1 MAAMST
7 EKWKGLVY
15 CTMRDSG
22 GSAAKRKSNQYDEE
36 GNTMWKKR
44 LVSMAMALVLAVSL
58 LPTAAWAYSV
68 GTLDDLK
75 RQLSYGETRTITVT
89 GTIEVTETLVIP
101 AKANITITG
110 GGTLKRAA
118 SFTSG
123 RMFRFDSSV
132 GIYERNKARLTLE
145 NITVDGGSVK
155 ASDPAFSLSMNA
167 FLTLKAGAVIQN
179 HVCTSAYE
187 GTVYVAGGVLT
198 MEAGSV
204 IRNNTTAG
212 HGGGVNCSAGS
223 FIMRGGTITG
233 NTAAKGG
240 GVYSK
245 SCPTDSDSTTDQGK
259 GFVIGDR
266 TGKNSTGVIRIEK
279 NKLSDGTTNNVG
291 VCLYSKSYGNI
302 DTSANPCAVQ
312 YGTFDAAK
320 SYIGVSAEIVP
331 SLVVKHTYPA
341 MQAAFHSDN
350 AAYVLTSGSDGLWL
364 KGAEDGTHTHCVCV
378 GHYAADS
385 SHFTHNGKTAWTG
398 VSSLKAITTAGNYYL
413 LNDVEVEFNNSI
425 SDYVWQP
432 VSGVK
437 LCLNGHSIIGKNN
450 NARSMIEVNS
460 GVTFDLTD
468 CKTTGTV
475 THGEDR
481 WGKQTTGRAVDI
493 GYGSYS
499 TTATFNL
506 WGGSITGNFCNDS
519 AGGVAITS
527 GTFNMYGGT
536 ITGNTAGL
544 KKQSGYGAGGGVFVD
559 MRGTFNLY
567 RGEISDNT
575 AVFQGGGGVYV
586 YTTGKFTMYD
596 GTITRN
602 TVTLLGESTYSNSA
616 DYGGGGVLNKGTF
629 IMENGTISDNTVIP
643 FSDDGTQGGGGV
655 YNTGTFTMENGT
667 LTGNKALNYKDRTD
681 GLGDADACGNG
692 GGLYNASGATA
703 RIANGTIT
711 ENISSAR
718 SNGYDGEGAGIFT
731 KGTLSIGTT
740 SSSKVEIHDN
750 EAKLGSDELSGGGGV
765 CVRSNNVKLTGQ
777 VKIYDNTST
786 ASSYINKDDNLYV
799 GDGFTF
805 SAAGLSLDVERD
817 GACIGVTTKN
827 YPYSK
832 IRITNDNAKAG
843 LFFSDKDG
851 LEVVSDS
858 GYLYVREAQ
867 FKAIIHLGEGMKVSV
882 NKYGGVLS
890 EDGKT
895 LTFESV
901 TNIPYFEIA
910 PDGDHYLPKSYK
922 DAIKDMNSPLSASWY
937 SNTRVQLSGYDSK
950 LTKELELT
958 LPDATAKD
966 APEAPTG
973 LGVRMPYES
982 DTAYGFI
989 TGTSSLM
996 EYSKDGTTWT
1006 RCSYGTTRV
1015 PLDKKSANSPIYKD
1029 TVYYV
1034 RYRDTETQKVSE
1046 ATTVT
1051 VPRYTG
1057 VVAVPVPRTD
1067 MVYRNRGYFV
1077 FEGDIDYYDAH
1088 YKTVQGN
1095 RVYDAPGTYTVKVK
1109 PEDGYTWKDGTTDP
1123 VTLTVTIARRTATAS
1138 DFEVISCPPY
1148 ETPYTGKA
1156 QTYEMRFAWPESPF
1170 GQRLKFANPDNK
1182 LTLKY
1187 KVEETGKFVTEPI
1200 DVGTYT
1206 LYIDVP
1212 EDRNFNAT
1220 TVTDKDGEWT
1230 FTITP
1235 ANMEAPTGV
1244 TGVAATKTNP
1254 TKGQLTG
1261 LGTDMEYRVKGSE
1274 TWITATGNTVDVT
1287 LNTENGYPVDTVFEV
1302 RYKADKNHDT
1312 SNPAQVTVAAYRCVD
1327 HEFGQQLVSDE
1338 TNHWYQ
1344 CTVCGA
1350 KTGIAAHSYTDAKF
1364 DDNGHWAVCACGAE
1378 THHDK
1383 HSLTAKHNES
1393 QHWQECV
1400 CGYKTGAAAHELT
1413 TKNNTTEH
1421 WQECE
1426 CGYKTGETAHSTES
1440 KYSAD
1445 GHWEECACGYKTDVK
1460 AHTLASGHDT
1470 TSHWKYCTC
1479 GYQTDVAAHE
1489 LTNKNDAAE
1498 HWQECAVCGYAT
1510 AKTAHDMQNKS
1521 DESQHWQECACGY
1534 KLGAA
1539 AHTWTDKYDTQ
1550 NHWQECGS
1558 CGYKKDV
1565 TAHTLV
1571 KQTNETQHQVK
1582 CESCEYKTEWENH
1595 TGGTATCTAQ
1605 AVCEVCGVSYGE
1617 KAAHVADS
1625 NYKYN
1630 GEGHW
1635 TACATCGTPMS
1646 DQEAHTGGTADCQ
1659 HQAVC
1664 DVCRQ
1669 PYGELDANTHT
1680 GGIRWVQTA
1689 ETHQAFYLCCGAAAG
1704 AEANHSW
1711 NDESVCSECGYGCA
1725 HTGGTATCTALAVC
1739 DICGHTYGDL
1749 LPHDYR
1755 WVIDQEATTEATGLK
1770 HEECTACGDKRSEG
1784 TVIPKLPRHS
1794 SSVSTPDIQPILTAD
1809 EAKSATDYSGGIY
1822 GLTFRASTGYGSFK
1836 GVKVNGKTIGAGNY
1850 IAEENGGTE
1859 IYLKAAYLQTLAPGK
1874 YTMTVMTESG
1884 EVTTEFTVGG
1894 VMTAP
1899 KTADAGALVYLAM
1912 ALSSYTGTALVARK
1926 RRKEF

>member
-1 MAAMST
+1 
-7 EKWKGLVY
+7 
-15 CTMRDSG
+15 
-22 GSAAKRKSNQYDEE
+22 
-36 GNTMWKKR
+36 
-44 LVSMAMALVLAVSL
+44 
-58 LPTAAWAYSV
+58 
-68 GTLDDLK
+68 
-75 RQLSYGETRTITVT
+75 
-89 GTIEVTETLVIP
+89 
-101 AKANITITG
+101 
-110 GGTLKRAA
+110 
-118 SFTSG
+118 
-123 RMFRFDSSV
+123 MFRLNSSF
-132 GIYERNKARLTLE
+132 GALESNKARLTLE
-145 NITVDGGSVK
+145 NITVDGNNVK
-155 ASDPAFSLSMNA
+155 ASEPVVSLSSNG
-167 FLTLKAGAVIQN
+167 FLTLKDGAVIQN
-179 HVCTSAYE
+179 HVNTGTYE

-212 HGGGVNCSAGS
+212 NGGGVNCGAGS
-223 FIMRGGTITG
+223 FIMHGGTITG

-240 GVYSK
+240 GGVYSK
-245 SCPTDSDSTTDQGK
+245 SCPKNDDGTTDEGK

-266 TGKNSTGVIRIEK
+266 TGKDSIGVIRIEK
-279 NKLSDGTTNNVG
+279 NKLSDGTANNVYVG
-291 VCLYSKSYGNI
+291 LYYKSYDGNTT

-350 AAYVLTSGSDGLWL
+350 AAYALTSGSGGLWM
-364 KGAEDGTHTHCVCV
+364 KGAKDGAHTHCVCV

-385 SHFTHNGKTAWTG
+385 SHFTHNDKTAWTG
-398 VSSLKAITTAGNYYL
+398 VSSLKAITEAGNYYL
-413 LNDVEVEFNNSI
+413 LNDVEVEYNNSN
-425 SDYVWQP
+425 SVKDYVWQP

-437 LCLNGHSIIGKNN
+437 LCLNGYSIIGKNN
-450 NARSMIEVNS
+450 NARSTIEVNS

-468 CKTTGTV
+468 CKTTGKV

-481 WGKQTTGRAVDI
+481 LGKQTTGRGVDI

-544 KKQSGYGAGGGVFVD
+544 RKQSGYGAGGGVFVD

-575 AVFQGGGGVYV
+575 AVYQGGGGVYV
-586 YTTGKFTMYD
+586 YNTGKFTMHD
-596 GTITRN
+596 GLITRN
-602 TVTLLGESTYSNSA
+602 TVTLLGKSTSSYSADYA

-629 IMENGTISDNTVIP
+629 IMEKGTISDNTVVP
-643 FSDDGTQGGGGV
+643 FADNGTQGGGGV
-655 YNTGTFTMENGT
+655 FNTGTFTMENGT
-667 LTGNKALNYKDRTD
+667 LTGNKALNYTDPRTAEAAD
-681 GLGDADACGNG
+681 KDACGNG

-703 RIANGTIT
+703 KIENGIIKD
-711 ENISSAR
+711 NISSAR
-718 SNGYDGEGAGIFT
+718 SNGLDGEGAGIFT
-731 KGTLSIGTT
+731 KGTLYIGTT
-740 SSSKVEIHDN
+740 SSSVVEIYDN

-765 CVRSNNVKLTGQ
+765 CVRSNNVKLIGQ

-786 ASSYINKDDNLYV
+786 IDNSTNKNKDDNLYL
-799 GDGFTF
+799 GSGYKF
-805 SAAGLSLDVERD
+805 SAANLKLSGE
-817 GACIGVTTKN
+817 CIGITTKD

-832 IRITNDNAKAG
+832 IQITNDNANDG
-843 LFFSDKDG
+843 FFFSDKDG
-851 LEVVSDS
+851 LEIVSDS
-858 GYLYVREAQ
+858 GNLYVREAQ
-867 FKAIIHLGEGMKVSV
+867 FKAIIHLGEGMTVSV
-882 NKYGGVLS
+882 KPNGGVLS

-950 LTKELELT
+950 LKAELELT
-958 LPDATAKD
+958 LPNATAKD
-966 APEAPTG
+966 TPAAPTG
-973 LGVRMPYES
+973 LAGTMPNES

-996 EYSKDGTTWT
+996 EYSKDGKTWT
-1006 RCSYGTTRV
+1006 TCSYYGNTTKV

-1046 ATTVT
+1046 AATVT

-1077 FEGDIDYYDAH
+1077 FEGDSDYYKAH
-1088 YKTVQGN
+1088 YITVEGT
-1095 RVYDAPGTYTVKVK
+1095 YIHTKAGTYTVKVK
-1109 PEDGYTWKDGTTDP
+1109 PEDGYTWEDGTTDP

-1138 DFEVISCPPY
+1138 DFKYDACPPY
-1148 ETPYTGKA
+1148 ETPYSGEA
-1156 QTYEMRFAWPESPF
+1156 QTYENVRFKKLDAIHGDPLAFDDP
-1170 GQRLKFANPDNK
+1170 NNK

-1212 EDRNFNAT
+1212 DDPNFNAT

-1244 TGVAATKTNP
+1244 TGVAATKEHP

-1274 TWITATGNTVDVT
+1274 TWTAATGNGNTVDVT

-1312 SNPAQVTVAAYRCVD
+1312 SRPAQVTVKAYQCVE
-1327 HEFGQQLVSDE
+1327 HVYGETLVSDE
-1338 TNHWYQ
+1338 TSHWYQ

-1350 KTGIAAHSYTDAKF
+1350 KTGIAAHSYTDKKF
-1364 DDNGHWAVCACGAE
+1364 DGNGHWAVCACGAE

-1400 CGYKTGAAAHELT
+1400 CGYKTGETAHELT
-1413 TKNNTTEH
+1413 SKYDTAGH

-1426 CGYKTGETAHSTES
+1426 CGYATDKTDHSMES
-1440 KYSAD
+1440 KSSAD
-1445 GHWEECACGYKTDVK
+1445 GHWDACACGYKTDV
-1460 AHTLASGHDT
+1460 
-1470 TSHWKYCTC
+1470 
-1479 GYQTDVAAHE
+1479 
-1489 LTNKNDAAE
+1489 
-1498 HWQECAVCGYAT
+1498 
-1510 AKTAHDMQNKS
+1510 TAH
-1521 DESQHWQECACGY
+1521 A
-1534 KLGAA
+1534 
-1539 AHTWTDKYDTQ
+1539 WTDKFDTQ
-1550 NHWQECGS
+1550 NHWQECSG
-1558 CGYKKDV
+1558 CGYKTGV
-1565 TAHTLV
+1565 TAHSLTKNV
-1571 KQTNETQHQVK
+1571 NETQHQVK
-1582 CESCEYKTEWENH
+1582 CESCGYKTEWENH
-1595 TGGTATCTAQ
+1595 TGGTATCTAK
-1605 AVCEVCGVSYGE
+1605 AVCSVCGEAYGE
-1617 KAAHVADS
+1617 LAAHVADS
-1625 NYKYN
+1625 TYKYN

-1646 DQEAHTGGTADCQ
+1646 NQEAHTGGTADCQ
-1659 HQAVC
+1659 HKAVC
-1664 DVCRQ
+1664 DVCGQ
-1669 PYGELDANTHT
+1669 PYGELDASNHT

-1711 NDESVCSECGYGCA
+1711 NDESVCTECGYGCA

-1784 TVIPKLPRHS
+1784 TEIPKLPRHS

>member
-1 MAAMST
+1 
-7 EKWKGLVY
+7 
-15 CTMRDSG
+15 
-22 GSAAKRKSNQYDEE
+22 
-36 GNTMWKKR
+36 MWKKR

-58 LPTAAWAYSV
+58 LPTTAWAYPA
-68 GTLDDLK
+68 GTLAELK
-75 RQLSYGETRTITVT
+75 SQLSYGGTRTIPVT

-101 AKANITITG
+101 AGAKITIS

-123 RMFRFDSSV
+123 KMFRLNSSF
-132 GIYERNKARLTLE
+132 GAYESNKASLTLE
-145 NITVDGGSVK
+145 NITVDGGGVK
-155 ASDPAFSLSMNA
+155 ASDPAFSLGGNA
-167 FLTLKAGAVIQN
+167 FLTLKNGAVIQN
-179 HVCTSAYE
+179 HVSANTHGGAVE
-187 GTVYVAGGVLT
+187 VTGGVLT
-198 MEAGSV
+198 MEEGS
-204 IRNNTTAG
+204 IIQNNATIG
-212 HGGGVNCSAGS
+212 YGGGVYCDAGS
-223 FIMRGGTITG
+223 FIMHGGTITG
-233 NTAAKGG
+233 NTAARGGG
-240 GVYSK
+240 GVYNK
-245 SCPTDSDSTTDQGK
+245 SYPYIQQDEAQGSNY

-266 TGKNSTGVIRIEK
+266 TASDRRGVIRIEN
-279 NKLSDGTTNNVG
+279 NKLSDGTTNNVS
-291 VCLYSKSYGNI
+291 VALFDSRYSSRTT

-331 SLVVKHTYPA
+331 SLVVKHTYPT

-350 AAYVLTSGSDGLWL
+350 AAYALTSGSGGLWM
-364 KGAEDGTHTHCVCV
+364 KGAEDGAHTHCVCV

-385 SHFTHNGKTAWTG
+385 SHFTHNDKTAWTG
-398 VSSLKAITTAGNYYL
+398 VSSLKAITEAGNYYL
-413 LNDVEVEFNNSI
+413 LNDVEAPNG
-425 SDYVWQP
+425 DYKYSNAYGWQP
-432 VSGVK
+432 VNGVK
-437 LCLNGHSIIGKNN
+437 LCLNGHRIIARRDNERAVISVDN
-450 NARSMIEVNS
+450 NA
-460 GVTFDLTD
+460 TFDLTD
-468 CKTTGTV
+468 CKGNGTV
-475 THGEDR
+475 THGEDS
-481 WGKQTTGRAVDI
+481 WGKQVGSGVSV
-493 GYGSYS
+493 GYKGITDSSY
-499 TTATFNL
+499 TYATFNL
-506 WGGSITGNFCNDS
+506 WGGSITGNVS
-519 AGGVAITS
+519 AYSGGGVNVAS
-527 GTFNMYGGT
+527 GTFNMYGGK
-536 ITGNTAGL
+536 ITGNATAD
-544 KKQSGYGAGGGVFVD
+544 KNNNS
-559 MRGTFNLY
+559 NS
-567 RGEISDNT
+567 E
-575 AVFQGGGGVYV
+575 GGGGVAV
-586 YTTGKFTMYD
+586 DIQGKFNLYKGEISQNTASRRGGGGVINWGEFTMYD

-602 TVTLLGESTYSNSA
+602 TVTLLGESTSSYSA

-629 IMENGTISDNTVIP
+629 IMENGTISDNTVVP

-655 YNTGTFTMENGT
+655 YNARGTFTMENGT
-667 LTGNKALNYKDRTD
+667 ITRNKALNYAARTD
-681 GLGDADACGNG
+681 GLGDKDACGNG

-703 RIANGTIT
+703 KIENAVIT

-731 KGTLSIGTT
+731 KGTLYIGTT
-740 SSSKVEIHDN
+740 SSSKVKIYNN

-765 CVRSNNVKLTGQ
+765 CVRSNNVYLNGQ
-777 VKIYDNTST
+777 AMIYDNTST
-786 ASSYINKDDNLYV
+786 ASSYTNKDDNLYV

-805 SAAGLSLDVERD
+805 YATGLNTERQD
-817 GACIGVTTKN
+817 IGVTTKN

-851 LEVVSDS
+851 LEVVSDN

-867 FKAIIHLGEGMKVSV
+867 YKATIHLGEGMKVSV
-882 NKYGGVLS
+882 KPNGGVLS

-910 PDGDHYLPKSYK
+910 PDGDYYFPKSYK

-937 SNTRVQLSGYDSK
+937 SNTRVQLSGRDSK

-966 APEAPTG
+966 APGAPTG
-973 LGVRMPYES
+973 LAGTMPYES

-996 EYSKDGTTWT
+996 EYSKDGKTWT
-1006 RCSYGTTRV
+1006 QCSYGTTRV

-1067 MVYRNRGYFV
+1067 MVYRNRYYFV

-1088 YKTVQGN
+1088 YKTVQGS
-1095 RVYDAPGTYTVKVK
+1095 RTYCDPGTYTVKVK

-1148 ETPYTGKA
+1148 ETDYTGKA
-1156 QTYEMRFAWPESPF
+1156 QTYEIRFAWPESPW
-1170 GQRLKFANPDNK
+1170 GHRLAFANSNNK

-1187 KVEETGKFVTEPI
+1187 KVGDTNTFVTEPV
-1200 DVGTYT
+1200 DAGTYT

-1212 EDRNFNAT
+1212 DDPNFNAT
-1220 TVTDKDGEWT
+1220 EVTSDLWT

-1235 ANMEAPTGV
+1235 ADMEAPTGV
-1244 TGVAATKTNP
+1244 TGVAATKEHP
-1254 TKGQLTG
+1254 TTGQLTG

-1274 TWITATGNTVDVT
+1274 TWTAATGNNTVDVT

-1312 SNPAQVTVAAYRCVD
+1312 SSPAQVTVKAYQCDEHVYG
-1327 HEFGQQLVSDE
+1327 ETLVSDE
-1338 TNHWYQ
+1338 ANHWHQ

-1350 KTGIAAHSYTDAKF
+1350 KTDIAAHSYTDKKF
-1364 DDNGHWAVCACGAE
+1364 DGNGHWAVCACGAE
-1378 THHDK
+1378 THHDE

-1400 CGYKTGAAAHELT
+1400 CGYKTGETAHELT
-1413 TKNNTTEH
+1413 SKYDTAGH

-1426 CGYKTGETAHSTES
+1426 CGYATDKTGHSMERKS
-1440 KYSAD
+1440 SAD
-1445 GHWEECACGYKTDVK
+1445 GHWDACACGYKTDV
-1460 AHTLASGHDT
+1460 
-1470 TSHWKYCTC
+1470 
-1479 GYQTDVAAHE
+1479 AAH
-1489 LTNKNDAAE
+1489 A
-1498 HWQECAVCGYAT
+1498 
-1510 AKTAHDMQNKS
+1510 
-1521 DESQHWQECACGY
+1521 
-1534 KLGAA
+1534 
-1539 AHTWTDKYDTQ
+1539 WTDKFDTQ
-1550 NHWQECGS
+1550 NHWQECSG
-1558 CGYKKDV
+1558 CGYQKDV
-1565 TAHTLV
+1565 TAHSLTKNV
-1571 KQTNETQHQVK
+1571 NETQHQVK
-1582 CESCEYKTEWENH
+1582 CESCGYKTEWENH
-1595 TGGTATCTAQ
+1595 TGGTATCTAK
-1605 AVCEVCGVSYGE
+1605 AVCSVCGESYGE
-1617 KAAHVADS
+1617 LAAHVADS
-1625 NYKYN
+1625 TYRYN
-1630 GEGHW
+1630 ADGHW

-1646 DQEAHTGGTADCQ
+1646 NQEAHTGGTADCQ
-1659 HQAVC
+1659 HKAVC

-1669 PYGELDANTHT
+1669 PYGELDASNHT
-1680 GGIRWVQTA
+1680 GGIRWARTA

-1711 NDESVCSECGYGCA
+1711 NDGSVCTECGYGCA

-1770 HEECTACGDKRSEG
+1770 HEECTACGDKRSKG
-1784 TVIPKLPRHS
+1784 TEIPKLPRHS

-1899 KTADAGALVYLAM
+1899 KTADVGALVYLVM

>member
-1 MAAMST
+1 
-7 EKWKGLVY
+7 
-15 CTMRDSG
+15 
-22 GSAAKRKSNQYDEE
+22 
-36 GNTMWKKR
+36 MWKKR

-58 LPTAAWAYSV
+58 LPTTAWAWSYSV
-68 GTLDDLK
+68 GTLDELK
-75 RQLSYGETRTITVT
+75 SQLSYGRTRTIEVT

-101 AKANITITG
+101 AEAKITITG

-118 SFTSG
+118 SFTRG
-123 RMFRFDSSV
+123 YMFRLNSSF
-132 GIYERNKARLTLE
+132 GAYERNKASLTLE
-145 NITVDGGSVK
+145 NITVDGGGVK
-155 ASDPAFSLSMNA
+155 ASDPAFSLGSNA
-167 FLTLKAGAVIQN
+167 FLTLKNGAVIQN

-212 HGGGVNCSAGS
+212 NGGGVNCGAGS
-223 FIMRGGTITG
+223 FIMHGGTITG

-240 GVYSK
+240 GGVYSA

-266 TGKNSTGVIRIEK
+266 TGKDSTGVIRIEK
-279 NKLSDGTTNNVG
+279 NKLSDGTANNVYVG
-291 VCLYSKSYGNI
+291 LYYKPYDGNTT

-312 YGTFDAAK
+312 YGTFNAAK

-331 SLVVKHTYPA
+331 SLVVKHASST
-341 MQAAFHSDN
+341 MQAAFRSDN
-350 AAYVLTSGSDGLWL
+350 GAYALTSGSDGLWL
-364 KGAEDGTHTHCVCV
+364 KGAEDGTHTHCVC
-378 GHYAADS
+378 GAEGYAHT
-385 SHFTHNGKTAWTG
+385 SHKNDTTWTG

-413 LNDVEVEFNNSI
+413 LNDVEVEYNGSSTMY
-425 SDYVWQP
+425 SDPYVWQP
-432 VSGVK
+432 VNGVK
-437 LCLNGHSIIGKNN
+437 LCLNGHSIIGKNSN
-450 NARSMIEVNS
+450 ERGMIEVNN
-460 GVTFDLTD
+460 GGTFDLTD
-468 CKTTGTV
+468 CKTTGKV
-475 THGEDR
+475 THSEDR
-481 WGKQTTGRAVDI
+481 LGEQTKGRGVDI
-493 GYGSYS
+493 GYGSSS

-506 WGGSITGNFCNDS
+506 WGGSITGNACNNS
-519 AGGVAITS
+519 GGGVVAYS
-527 GTFNMYGGT
+527 GTFNMYGGK
-536 ITGNTAGL
+536 ITGNTAGF
-544 KKQSGYGAGGGVFVD
+544 KKENGYGAGGGVYVD

-567 RGEISDNT
+567 WGEISENT
-575 AVFQGGGGVYV
+575 AVLQGGGGVYV
-586 YTTGKFTMYD
+586 YNTGKFTMHD

-602 TVTLLGESTYSNSA
+602 TVTLLGESTSSYSA
-616 DYGGGGVLNKGTF
+616 DYGGGGVLNRGTF
-629 IMENGTISDNTVIP
+629 TMKNGTISSNTVVP

-667 LTGNKALNYKDRTD
+667 LTGNKALNYADRTD
-681 GLGDADACGNG
+681 GLGDKDACGNG

-703 RIANGTIT
+703 KIENATIT

-718 SNGYDGEGAGIFT
+718 RDGKNGEGAGIFT
-731 KGTLSIGTT
+731 KGTLYIGTT
-740 SSSKVEIHDN
+740 SSSKVEIIDN
-750 EAKLGSDELSGGGGV
+750 EARLGSDELSGGGGV
-765 CVRSNNVKLTGQ
+765 CVRSNNVYLNGQ
-777 VKIYDNTST
+777 AMIYDNTST
-786 ASSYINKDDNLYV
+786 ASSHPDKDDNLYV
-799 GDGFTF
+799 GYDNYGNNFTF
-805 SAAGLSLDVERD
+805 SAAGLKLTEDLV
-817 GACIGVTTKN
+817 GITTQATYAKVQ
-827 YPYSK
+827 
-832 IRITNDNAKAG
+832 ITNDNANAAY
-843 LFFSDKDG
+843 FYPDSNDYQI
-851 LEVVSDS
+851 VSEN
-858 GYLYVREAQ
+858 GKLYRREAQ
-867 FKAIIHLGEGMKVSV
+867 FKATIHLGEGMKVSV
-882 NKYGGVLS
+882 NKYGGKLS

-901 TNIPYFEIA
+901 TNIPYFEIV

-973 LGVRMPYES
+973 LAGTMPYES

-1015 PLDKKSANSPIYKD
+1015 PLDKRSANSEIYVD

-1067 MVYRNRGYFV
+1067 MVYRNRYYFV

-1088 YKTVQGN
+1088 YKTVQGSRTYCN
-1095 RVYDAPGTYTVKVK
+1095 PGTYTVKVK
-1109 PEDGYTWKDGTTDP
+1109 PEDGYTWKDGTTEP

-1138 DFEVISCPPY
+1138 DFEYNACPSNP
-1148 ETPYTGKA
+1148 TPYTGKA
-1156 QTYEMRFAWPESPF
+1156 QTYEKVRFVKLDPLH
-1170 GQRLKFANPDNK
+1170 GDRLAFDDPNNK

-1187 KVEETGKFVTEPI
+1187 KVGDTNTFVTEPV

-1212 EDRNFNAT
+1212 DDPNFNAT
-1220 TVTDKDGEWT
+1220 EVTSDRWT

-1235 ANMEAPTGV
+1235 ADMKAPTGV
-1244 TGVAATKTNP
+1244 TGVAATKEHP

-1261 LGTDMEYRVKGSE
+1261 LGTDMEYSKDGV
-1274 TWITATGNTVDVT
+1274 TWTAATGNTVDVT

-1312 SNPAQVTVAAYRCVD
+1312 SSPAQVTVKAYQCVE
-1327 HEFGQQLVSDE
+1327 HVYGETLVSDE

-1350 KTGIAAHSYTDAKF
+1350 KTGIEAHSYTDKKF
-1364 DDNGHWAVCACGAE
+1364 DGNGHWAVCACGAE

-1400 CGYKTGAAAHELT
+1400 CGYKTGETAHELT
-1413 TKNNTTEH
+1413 SKYDTAGH

-1426 CGYKTGETAHSTES
+1426 CGYATDKTDHSMESKSSADGHWDACACGYKTDVAAHAWTDKFDTQNHWQECSGCGYKTGETAHS
-1440 KYSAD
+1440 
-1445 GHWEECACGYKTDVK
+1445 
-1460 AHTLASGHDT
+1460 
-1470 TSHWKYCTC
+1470 
-1479 GYQTDVAAHE
+1479 
-1489 LTNKNDAAE
+1489 LTKN
-1498 HWQECAVCGYAT
+1498 V
-1510 AKTAHDMQNKS
+1510 
-1521 DESQHWQECACGY
+1521 
-1534 KLGAA
+1534 
-1539 AHTWTDKYDTQ
+1539 
-1550 NHWQECGS
+1550 
-1558 CGYKKDV
+1558 
-1565 TAHTLV
+1565 
-1571 KQTNETQHQVK
+1571 NETQHQVK
-1582 CESCEYKTEWENH
+1582 CESCGYKTEWENH
-1595 TGGTATCTAQ
+1595 TGGTATCTAK
-1605 AVCEVCGVSYGE
+1605 AVCSVCGEAYGQL
-1617 KAAHVADS
+1617 AAHVADS
-1625 NYKYN
+1625 TYRYN

-1646 DQEAHTGGTADCQ
+1646 NQEAHTGGTADCQ
-1659 HQAVC
+1659 HKAVC
-1664 DVCRQ
+1664 DVCGQ
-1669 PYGELDANTHT
+1669 SYGELDASNHT
-1680 GGIRWVQTA
+1680 GGIRWAQTA

-1711 NDESVCSECGYGCA
+1711 NDESVCTECGYGCA

-1749 LPHDYR
+1749 LPHDYQ

-1784 TVIPKLPRHS
+1784 TEIPKLPRHS

>member
-1 MAAMST
+1 
-7 EKWKGLVY
+7 
-15 CTMRDSG
+15 
-22 GSAAKRKSNQYDEE
+22 
-36 GNTMWKKR
+36 MWKKR

-58 LPTAAWAYSV
+58 LPTTAWAWSV
-68 GTLDDLK
+68 DTFDELK
-75 RQLSYGETRTITVT
+75 RELGYGGTRTIPVT

-101 AKANITITG
+101 AEAKITITG

-118 SFTSG
+118 SFTRG

-145 NITVDGGSVK
+145 NITVDGNKVE

-179 HVCTSAYE
+179 HVNTGTYE

-212 HGGGVNCSAGS
+212 YGGGVYCDAGS
-223 FIMRGGTITG
+223 FIMHGGTITG
-233 NTAAKGG
+233 NTAARGGG
-240 GVYSK
+240 GVYNK
-245 SCPTDSDSTTDQGK
+245 SYPYIQQDEAQGSNY

-266 TGKNSTGVIRIEK
+266 TASDRSGVIRIEN
-279 NKLSDGTTNNVG
+279 NKLSDGTANNVCVG
-291 VCLYSKSYGNI
+291 LYSKSYGNI
-302 DTSANPCAVQ
+302 DTSANPCTVQ
-312 YGTFDAAK
+312 YGTFNAAK

-331 SLVVKHTYPA
+331 SLVVKHTNST

-350 AAYVLTSGSDGLWL
+350 GAYALTSGSGGLWL

-385 SHFTHNGKTAWTG
+385 SHFTHNDKTTWTG
-398 VSSLKAITTAGNYYL
+398 VSSLKAITEAGNYYL
-413 LNDVEVEFNNSI
+413 LNDVEVEYNGSSTLY
-425 SDYVWQP
+425 SDPYVWQP
-432 VSGVK
+432 VNGVK
-437 LCLNGHSIIGKNN
+437 LCLNGHSIIGKNSN
-450 NARSMIEVNS
+450 ERGMIEVNS

-468 CKTTGTV
+468 CKTTGKV

-481 WGKQTTGRAVDI
+481 LGKQTTGRGVDI
-493 GYGSYS
+493 GYGSSS

-506 WGGSITGNFCNDS
+506 WGGSITGNACNNS
-519 AGGVAITS
+519 GGGVVAYS
-527 GTFNMYGGT
+527 GTFNMYGGK
-536 ITGNTAGL
+536 ITDNTAGL
-544 KKQSGYGAGGGVFVD
+544 KKENGNGAGGGVYVD

-567 RGEISDNT
+567 RGEISENT
-575 AVFQGGGGVYV
+575 AVLQGGGGVYV
-586 YTTGKFTMYD
+586 YNTGKFTMHD
-596 GTITRN
+596 GLITRN
-602 TVTLLGESTYSNSA
+602 TVTLIGKSTYETSA
-616 DYGGGGVLNKGTF
+616 DYGGGGVLNRGTF
-629 IMENGTISDNTVIP
+629 TMKNGTISSNTVVP

-655 YNTGTFTMENGT
+655 YNARGTFTMENGT
-667 LTGNKALNYKDRTD
+667 ITRNKALNYTDSRTD
-681 GLGDADACGNG
+681 AAADRDACGNG

-703 RIANGTIT
+703 KIENATIT

-718 SNGYDGEGAGIFT
+718 RDGKNGEGAGIFT
-731 KGTLSIGTT
+731 KGTLYIGTT
-740 SSSKVEIHDN
+740 SSSKVEIIDN
-750 EAKLGSDELSGGGGV
+750 EARLGSDELSGGGGV
-765 CVRSNNVKLTGQ
+765 CVRSNNVYLNGQ
-777 VKIYDNTST
+777 AMIYDNTST
-786 ASSYINKDDNLYV
+786 ASSHPDKDDNLYV
-799 GDGFTF
+799 GYDNYGNNFTF
-805 SAAGLSLDVERD
+805 SAAGLKLTEDLV
-817 GACIGVTTKN
+817 GITTQATYAKVQ
-827 YPYSK
+827 
-832 IRITNDNAKAG
+832 ITNDNANAAY
-843 LFFSDKDG
+843 FYPDSNDYQI
-851 LEVVSDS
+851 VSEN
-858 GYLYVREAQ
+858 GKLYRREAQ
-867 FKAIIHLGEGMKVSV
+867 FKATIHLGEGMKVS
-882 NKYGGVLS
+882 KPGTGGVLS

-910 PDGDHYLPKSYK
+910 PDGDHYLPESYK

-958 LPDATAKD
+958 LPNATAKD
-966 APEAPTG
+966 TPAAPTG

-989 TGTSSLM
+989 TGTTKDM
-996 EYSKDGTTWT
+996 EYRKDGDTEWT
-1006 RCSYGTTRV
+1006 RCSYYGNTTKV
-1015 PLDKKSANSPIYKD
+1015 PLDKKSANSLIYKD

-1046 ATTVT
+1046 AAAVT

-1077 FEGDIDYYDAH
+1077 FEGDPDYYKAH
-1088 YKTVQGN
+1088 YITVEGT
-1095 RVYDAPGTYTVKVK
+1095 YIHTKAGTYTVKVK
-1109 PEDGYTWKDGTTDP
+1109 PEDGYTWKDGTTEP
-1123 VTLTVTIARRTATAS
+1123 VTLTVTIAKRTATAS
-1138 DFEVISCPPY
+1138 DFKYDACPPY
-1148 ETPYTGKA
+1148 ETPYSGEA
-1156 QTYEMRFAWPESPF
+1156 QTYENVRFKKLDAIHGDP
-1170 GQRLKFANPDNK
+1170 LAFANSNNK

-1187 KVEETGKFVTEPI
+1187 KVGDTNTFVTEPV

-1212 EDRNFNAT
+1212 DDPNFNAT
-1220 TVTDKDGEWT
+1220 TVTDKDGGWT

-1235 ANMEAPTGV
+1235 ADMKAPTGV
-1244 TGVAATKTNP
+1244 TGVAATKEHP
-1254 TKGQLTG
+1254 TTGQLTG
-1261 LGTDMEYRVKGSE
+1261 LGTDMEYRVKGSD
-1274 TWITATGNTVDVT
+1274 TWTAATGNNTVDVT

-1312 SNPAQVTVAAYRCVD
+1312 SSPAQVTVKAYQCVE
-1327 HEFGQQLVSDE
+1327 HVYGETLVSDE
-1338 TNHWYQ
+1338 ANHWYQ

-1350 KTGIAAHSYTDAKF
+1350 KTGIAAHSYTDKKF
-1364 DDNGHWAVCACGAE
+1364 DGNGHWAVCACGAE

-1400 CGYKTGAAAHELT
+1400 CGYKTGETAHELT
-1413 TKNNTTEH
+1413 SKYDTAGH

-1426 CGYKTGETAHSTES
+1426 CGYATDKTDHSMEGKS
-1440 KYSAD
+1440 SAD
-1445 GHWEECACGYKTDVK
+1445 GHWDACACGYKTDV
-1460 AHTLASGHDT
+1460 
-1470 TSHWKYCTC
+1470 
-1479 GYQTDVAAHE
+1479 AAH
-1489 LTNKNDAAE
+1489 A
-1498 HWQECAVCGYAT
+1498 
-1510 AKTAHDMQNKS
+1510 
-1521 DESQHWQECACGY
+1521 
-1534 KLGAA
+1534 
-1539 AHTWTDKYDTQ
+1539 WTDKFDTQ
-1550 NHWQECGS
+1550 NHWQECSG
-1558 CGYKKDV
+1558 CGYKTGV
-1565 TAHTLV
+1565 TAHSLTKNV
-1571 KQTNETQHQVK
+1571 NETQHQVK
-1582 CESCEYKTEWENH
+1582 CESCGYKTEWENH
-1595 TGGTATCTAQ
+1595 TGGTATCTAK
-1605 AVCEVCGVSYGE
+1605 AVCSVCGESYGE
-1617 KAAHVADS
+1617 LAAHVADS
-1625 NYKYN
+1625 NYRYN
-1630 GEGHW
+1630 ADGHW

-1646 DQEAHTGGTADCQ
+1646 NQEAHTGGTADCQ
-1659 HQAVC
+1659 HKAVC
-1664 DVCRQ
+1664 DVCGQ
-1669 PYGELDANTHT
+1669 PYGGLDASNHT

-1711 NDESVCSECGYGCA
+1711 NDESVCTECGYGCA

-1784 TVIPKLPRHS
+1784 TEIPKLPRHS

>member
-1 MAAMST
+1 
-7 EKWKGLVY
+7 
-15 CTMRDSG
+15 
-22 GSAAKRKSNQYDEE
+22 
-36 GNTMWKKR
+36 MWKKR

-58 LPTAAWAYSV
+58 LPTAAWAYPAD
-68 GTLDDLK
+68 TLAELK
-75 RQLSYGETRTITVT
+75 SQLSKGGTRTIPVT

-101 AKANITITG
+101 AEAKITIS
-110 GGTLKRAA
+110 GGTLKRAD

-123 RMFRFDSSV
+123 CMFRLDSTI
-132 GIYERNKARLTLE
+132 GAYDRNKASLTLE
-145 NITVDGGSVK
+145 NITVDGGGVK
-155 ASDPAFSLSMNA
+155 ASDSAFSLGSNA

-179 HVCTSAYE
+179 HVCTSPYE

-212 HGGGVNCSAGS
+212 NGGGVNCGAGS
-223 FIMRGGTITG
+223 FIMHGGTITG

-240 GVYSK
+240 GGVYSA
-245 SCPTDSDSTTDQGK
+245 SCPTDRDSTTDQGK

-266 TGKNSTGVIRIEK
+266 TGGDKNGVIRIEK
-279 NKLSDGTTNNVG
+279 NTLSDGTANNVCVG
-291 VCLYSKSYGNI
+291 LYSKAYGNI

-312 YGTFDAAK
+312 YGTFNAAK

-350 AAYVLTSGSDGLWL
+350 GAYALTSGSGGLWL
-364 KGAEDGTHTHCVCV
+364 KGAEDGAHTHCVCV

-385 SHFTHNGKTAWTG
+385 SHFTHNDKTAWTG
-398 VSSLKAITTAGNYYL
+398 VSSLKAITEAGNYYL
-413 LNDVEVEFNNSI
+413 LNDVEVEYNGSSTLY
-425 SDYVWQP
+425 SDPYVWQP
-432 VSGVK
+432 VNGVK
-437 LCLNGHSIIGKNN
+437 LCLNGHSIIGKNSN
-450 NARSMIEVNS
+450 ERSMIEVNN
-460 GVTFDLTD
+460 GGTFDLTD

-481 WGKQTTGRAVDI
+481 LGKQTTGRAVDI
-493 GYGSYS
+493 GYGSSS

-544 KKQSGYGAGGGVFVD
+544 KKESGYGAGGGVYVG

-567 RGEISDNT
+567 RGEISENT
-575 AVFQGGGGVYV
+575 AVLQGGGGVYV
-586 YTTGKFTMYD
+586 YNTGKFTMHD

-602 TVTLLGESTYSNSA
+602 NVTLIGKSTYENSA
-616 DYGGGGVLNKGTF
+616 DYGGGGVLNRGTF
-629 IMENGTISDNTVIP
+629 TMKNGTISSNTVVP

-655 YNTGTFTMENGT
+655 YNARGTFTMENGT
-667 LTGNKALNYKDRTD
+667 ITRNQALNYTDSRTD
-681 GLGDADACGNG
+681 AAADKDACGNG

-703 RIANGTIT
+703 TIMNAVIT

-718 SNGYDGEGAGIFT
+718 RDGKNGEGAGIFT

-740 SSSKVEIHDN
+740 SSSKVEIHKN

-765 CVRSNNVKLTGQ
+765 CVRSNNVKLIGQ

-786 ASSYINKDDNLYV
+786 TSSYTNKADNLYV
-799 GDGFTF
+799 GYDNYRNNFTF
-805 SAAGLSLDVERD
+805 SAAGLKLTGKEH
-817 GACIGVTTKN
+817 IGITTQATYAKVQ
-827 YPYSK
+827 
-832 IRITNDNAKAG
+832 ITNDNANAAY
-843 LFFSDKDG
+843 FYPDSNDYQIVSENDK
-851 LEVVSDS
+851 
-858 GYLYVREAQ
+858 LYRREAQ
-867 FKAIIHLGEGMKVSV
+867 FKATIHLGDGMKVSKPV
-882 NKYGGVLS
+882 TGGVLS

-910 PDGDHYLPKSYK
+910 PDGDYYFPENY
-922 DAIKDMNSPLSASWY
+922 AVTVNAMNKPLSAKRN
-937 SNTRVQLSGYDSK
+937 SNTQVSLTGYGNK
-950 LTKELELT
+950 LKAKLELT

-966 APEAPTG
+966 TPAAPTG
-973 LGVRMPYES
+973 LGVRMPDEKN
-982 DTAYGFI
+982 TAYGFI
-989 TGTSSLM
+989 TGTTKDM
-996 EYSKDGTTWT
+996 EYRKDGDTEWT
-1006 RCSYGTTRV
+1006 RCSYYGNTTKV
-1015 PLDKKSANSPIYKD
+1015 PLDKNGNRPTYLN

-1034 RYRDTETQKVSE
+1034 RYRDTETQKDSA
-1046 ATTVT
+1046 ATMVT
-1051 VPRYTG
+1051 VPRYEG
-1057 VVAVPVPRTD
+1057 VVDPPVPRAN
-1067 MVYRNRGYFV
+1067 MVYNGSDYFV
-1077 FEGDIDYYDAH
+1077 FEGTRGEYNKI
-1088 YKTVQGN
+1088 YKTVEGG
-1095 RVYDAPGTYTVKVK
+1095 RYIVYGLPGTYTLKVGL
-1109 PEDGYTWKDGTTDP
+1109 EDGYTWRDGTGTTP
-1123 VTLTVTIARRTATAS
+1123 KEIQVTIAKRTATAS
-1138 DFEVISCPPY
+1138 DIHVKTCPPY
-1148 ETPYTGKA
+1148 ETPYTGEA
-1156 QTYEMRFAWPESPF
+1156 QIYEVELKWLPYGTGGE
-1170 GQRLKFANPDNK
+1170 LKFANPNNK

-1187 KVEETGKFVTEPI
+1187 KVGDTNTFVTEPV

-1212 EDRNFNAT
+1212 DDPNFNAT
-1220 TVTDKDGEWT
+1220 TVTRDRWT

-1235 ANMEAPTGV
+1235 ADMEAPTGV
-1244 TGVAATKTNP
+1244 TGVAATKEHP
-1254 TKGQLTG
+1254 TTGQLTG
-1261 LGTDMEYRVKGSE
+1261 LGTDMEYRVKGSD
-1274 TWITATGNTVDVT
+1274 TWTAATGNNTVDVT

-1312 SNPAQVTVAAYRCVD
+1312 SSPAQVTVKAYQCVE
-1327 HEFGQQLVSDE
+1327 HVYGETLVSDE
-1338 TNHWYQ
+1338 TSHWYQ

-1350 KTGIAAHSYTDAKF
+1350 KTGIAAHSYTDKKF
-1364 DDNGHWAVCACGAE
+1364 DGNGHWAVCACGAE

-1400 CGYKTGAAAHELT
+1400 CGYKTGETAHELT
-1413 TKNNTTEH
+1413 SKYDTAGH

-1426 CGYKTGETAHSTES
+1426 CGYATDKTDHSMEGKS
-1440 KYSAD
+1440 SAD
-1445 GHWEECACGYKTDVK
+1445 GHWDACACGYKTDV
-1460 AHTLASGHDT
+1460 
-1470 TSHWKYCTC
+1470 
-1479 GYQTDVAAHE
+1479 AAH
-1489 LTNKNDAAE
+1489 
-1498 HWQECAVCGYAT
+1498 V
-1510 AKTAHDMQNKS
+1510 
-1521 DESQHWQECACGY
+1521 
-1534 KLGAA
+1534 
-1539 AHTWTDKYDTQ
+1539 WTDKFDTQ
-1550 NHWQECGS
+1550 NHWQECSG
-1558 CGYKKDV
+1558 CGYQKDV
-1565 TAHTLV
+1565 TAHSLTKNV
-1571 KQTNETQHQVK
+1571 NETQHQVK
-1582 CESCEYKTEWENH
+1582 CESCGYKTEWENH
-1595 TGGTATCTAQ
+1595 TGGTATCTAK
-1605 AVCEVCGVSYGE
+1605 AVCSVCGESYGE
-1617 KAAHVADS
+1617 LAAHVADS
-1625 NYKYN
+1625 NYRYN
-1630 GEGHW
+1630 ADGHW
-1635 TACATCGTPMS
+1635 TACAACGTPMS
-1646 DQEAHTGGTADCQ
+1646 NQEAHTGGTADCQ
-1659 HQAVC
+1659 HKAVC
-1664 DVCRQ
+1664 DVCGQ
-1669 PYGELDANTHT
+1669 PYGEINASNHT
-1680 GGIRWVQTA
+1680 GGIRWAQTA

-1711 NDESVCSECGYGCA
+1711 NDESVCTECGYGCA

-1784 TVIPKLPRHS
+1784 TEIPKRPRHS

>member
-1 MAAMST
+1 
-7 EKWKGLVY
+7 
-15 CTMRDSG
+15 
-22 GSAAKRKSNQYDEE
+22 
-36 GNTMWKKR
+36 MWKKR

-58 LPTAAWAYSV
+58 LPTTAWAWSYSV
-68 GTLDDLK
+68 DTFNELK
-75 RQLSYGETRTITVT
+75 TQLGKGGERTIEVT

-101 AKANITITG
+101 EKANITITG
-110 GGTLKRAA
+110 GTLKRAE

-123 RMFRFDSSV
+123 RMFRLNSSF
-132 GIYERNKARLTLE
+132 GALESNKARLTLE
-145 NITVDGGSVK
+145 NITVDGNNVK
-155 ASDPAFSLSMNA
+155 ASEPVVSLSSNG
-167 FLTLKAGAVIQN
+167 FLTLKDGAVIQN
-179 HVCTSAYE
+179 HVNTGTYE

-204 IRNNTTAG
+204 IRNNATAG
-212 HGGGVNCSAGS
+212 YGGGVYCDAGS
-223 FIMRGGTITG
+223 FIMHGGTITG
-233 NTAAKGG
+233 NTAARGGG

-266 TGKNSTGVIRIEK
+266 TGSDRNGVIRIE
-279 NKLSDGTTNNVG
+279 NNTLSDGTTNNVG

-331 SLVVKHTYPA
+331 SLVVKHPNST
-341 MQAAFHSDN
+341 MQAAFRSDN
-350 AAYVLTSGSDGLWL
+350 GAYALTSGSDGLWL
-364 KGAEDGTHTHCVCV
+364 KGAEDGAHTHCVCV

-385 SHFTHNGKTAWTG
+385 SHFTHNDKTAWTG

-437 LCLNGHSIIGKNN
+437 LCLNGHSIIGKNSN
-450 NARSMIEVNS
+450 ERSMIEVNS

-475 THGEDR
+475 THGENNR
-481 WGKQTTGRAVDI
+481 GKATGRAVDI

-527 GTFNMYGGT
+527 GTFNMYGGK

-544 KKQSGYGAGGGVFVD
+544 KKESGYGAGAGGGVFVG

-586 YTTGKFTMYD
+586 YTTGKFTMHD

-602 TVTLLGESTYSNSA
+602 TVTLLGESTYSNST

-629 IMENGTISDNTVIP
+629 IMENGTISNNTVVP

-667 LTGNKALNYKDRTD
+667 LTRNKALNYKDRTD
-681 GLGDADACGNG
+681 GLGDKDACGNG

-703 RIANGTIT
+703 KIENAVIT
-711 ENISSAR
+711 DNISSAR
-718 SNGYDGEGAGIFT
+718 SNGLDGEGAGIFT
-731 KGTLSIGTT
+731 KGTLYIGTT
-740 SSSKVEIHDN
+740 SSSVVEIHDN
-750 EAKLGSDELSGGGGV
+750 EAKLGSDTISGGGGV
-765 CVRSNNVKLTGQ
+765 CVRSNNVYLNGQ
-777 VKIYDNTST
+777 AMIYDNTST
-786 ASSYINKDDNLYV
+786 IDNTTNRNKLDNLYV
-799 GDGFTF
+799 GSGFTF
-805 SAAGLSLDVERD
+805 SAAGLKLPEDLV
-817 GACIGVTTKN
+817 GITTQATYAKVQ
-827 YPYSK
+827 
-832 IRITNDNAKAG
+832 ITNDNANAAY
-843 LFFSDKDG
+843 FYPDSNDYQI
-851 LEVVSDS
+851 VSEN
-858 GYLYVREAQ
+858 GKLYRREAQ
-867 FKAIIHLGEGMKVSV
+867 FKATIHLGEGMKVSV
-882 NKYGGVLS
+882 KPNGGVLS

-937 SNTRVQLSGYDSK
+937 SNTRVQLSGRDSK
-950 LTKELELT
+950 LTKELELW

-973 LGVRMPYES
+973 LAGTMPYES

-996 EYSKDGTTWT
+996 EYSKDGKTWT
-1006 RCSYGTTRV
+1006 QCSYGTTRV

-1046 ATTVT
+1046 AATVT

-1067 MVYRNRGYFV
+1067 MVYRNRGDFV
-1077 FEGDIDYYDAH
+1077 FAGIDIDYYRAH
-1088 YKTVQGN
+1088 YVTVEGT
-1095 RVYDAPGTYTVKVK
+1095 YIHTKAGTYTVKVK
-1109 PEDGYTWKDGTTDP
+1109 PEDGYTWAGGTTDP
-1123 VTLTVTIARRTATAS
+1123 VTLTVTIAKRTATAS

-1148 ETPYTGKA
+1148 ETDYTGKA
-1156 QTYEMRFAWPESPF
+1156 QTYEIRFAWPESPF
-1170 GQRLKFANPDNK
+1170 GHRLAFANSNNK

-1187 KVEETGKFVTEPI
+1187 KVGDTNTFVTEPV

-1212 EDRNFNAT
+1212 DDPNFNAT
-1220 TVTDKDGEWT
+1220 TVTDERGFWT

-1235 ANMEAPTGV
+1235 ADMKAPTGV
-1244 TGVAATKTNP
+1244 TGVAATKEHP
-1254 TKGQLTG
+1254 TTGQLTG

-1274 TWITATGNTVDVT
+1274 TWTAATGNTVDVT

-1312 SNPAQVTVAAYRCVD
+1312 SSPAQVTVKAYQCVE

-1338 TNHWYQ
+1338 ASHWYQ

-1350 KTGIAAHSYTDAKF
+1350 KTGIAAHSYTDKKF
-1364 DDNGHWAVCACGAE
+1364 DGNGHWAVCACGAE
-1378 THHDK
+1378 THHDE

-1400 CGYKTGAAAHELT
+1400 CGYKTGETAHELT
-1413 TKNNTTEH
+1413 SKYDTAGH

-1426 CGYKTGETAHSTES
+1426 CGYATDKTDHSMES
-1440 KYSAD
+1440 KSSAD
-1445 GHWEECACGYKTDVK
+1445 GHWDACACGYKTDV
-1460 AHTLASGHDT
+1460 
-1470 TSHWKYCTC
+1470 
-1479 GYQTDVAAHE
+1479 AAH
-1489 LTNKNDAAE
+1489 A
-1498 HWQECAVCGYAT
+1498 
-1510 AKTAHDMQNKS
+1510 
-1521 DESQHWQECACGY
+1521 
-1534 KLGAA
+1534 
-1539 AHTWTDKYDTQ
+1539 WTDKFDTQ
-1550 NHWQECGS
+1550 NHWQECSG
-1558 CGYKKDV
+1558 CGYKTGV
-1565 TAHTLV
+1565 TAHSLTKNV
-1571 KQTNETQHQVK
+1571 NETQHQVK
-1582 CESCEYKTEWENH
+1582 CESCGYKTEWENH
-1595 TGGTATCTAQ
+1595 TGGTATCTAK
-1605 AVCEVCGVSYGE
+1605 AVCSVCGESYGE
-1617 KAAHVADS
+1617 LAAHVADS
-1625 NYKYN
+1625 TYKYN

-1635 TACATCGTPMS
+1635 TACAACGTPMS
-1646 DQEAHTGGTADCQ
+1646 NQEAHTGGTADCQ
-1659 HQAVC
+1659 HKAVC
-1664 DVCRQ
+1664 DVCGQ
-1669 PYGELDANTHT
+1669 PYGELDASNHT

-1711 NDESVCSECGYGCA
+1711 NDESVCTECGYGCA

-1836 GVKVNGKTIGAGNY
+1836 GVKVNGKAIGAGNY

-1899 KTADAGALVYLAM
+1899 KTADAGALVYLGM

>member
-1 MAAMST
+1 
-7 EKWKGLVY
+7 
-15 CTMRDSG
+15 
-22 GSAAKRKSNQYDEE
+22 
-36 GNTMWKKR
+36 MWKKR
-44 LVSMAMALVLAVSL
+44 LVSMAMALLLAVSL
-58 LPTAAWAYSV
+58 LPTAAWAYQAD
-68 GTLDDLK
+68 TFNELK
-75 RQLSYGETRTITVT
+75 TQLGKGGTRTITVT

-101 AKANITITG
+101 AEAKITITG
-110 GGTLKRAA
+110 GGTLKRAD

-132 GIYERNKARLTLE
+132 GIYERNKARLMLE

-179 HVCTSAYE
+179 HVCTSSYE

-204 IRNNTTAG
+204 IQNNATTG
-212 HGGGVNCSAGS
+212 YGGGVNCGAGS
-223 FIMRGGTITG
+223 FLMLGGTITG

-240 GVYSK
+240 GGVYNESY
-245 SCPTDSDSTTDQGK
+245 PYIQQDEAQGSNY

-266 TGKNSTGVIRIEK
+266 TASDRRGVIRIEN
-279 NKLSDGTTNNVG
+279 NKLSDGTTNNVS
-291 VCLYSKSYGNI
+291 VALFDSRYSSRTT

-341 MQAAFHSDN
+341 MQAAFRSDN
-350 AAYVLTSGSDGLWL
+350 AAYALTSGSGGLWM

-385 SHFTHNGKTAWTG
+385 SHFTHNDNTAWTG

-413 LNDVEVEFNNSI
+413 LNDVEVEYNGSSTLY
-425 SDYVWQP
+425 SDPYVWQP
-432 VSGVK
+432 VNGVK
-437 LCLNGHSIIGKNN
+437 LCLNGHSIIGKNSN
-450 NARSMIEVNS
+450 ERGMIEVNS

-475 THGEDR
+475 THGKDF
-481 WGKQTTGRAVDI
+481 WGKQTKGRGVDI
-493 GYGSYS
+493 GYGSSS

-575 AVFQGGGGVYV
+575 AVYQGGGGVYV
-586 YTTGKFTMYD
+586 YTTGKFTMHD
-596 GTITRN
+596 GLITRN
-602 TVTLLGESTYSNSA
+602 TVTLLGESTYSNST
-616 DYGGGGVLNKGTF
+616 DYGGGGVLNRGTF
-629 IMENGTISDNTVIP
+629 TMENGTISDNTVVP
-643 FSDDGTQGGGGV
+643 FADNGTQGGGGV
-655 YNTGTFTMENGT
+655 FNTGTFTMENGT

-703 RIANGTIT
+703 KIENGIIKD
-711 ENISSAR
+711 NISSAR
-718 SNGYDGEGAGIFT
+718 SNGLDGEGAGIFT
-731 KGTLSIGTT
+731 KGTLYIGTT
-740 SSSKVEIHDN
+740 SSSVVEIYDN
-750 EAKLGSDELSGGGGV
+750 EAKLGSDTLSGGGGV
-765 CVRSNNVKLTGQ
+765 CVRSNNVKLIGQ

-786 ASSYINKDDNLYV
+786 IDNSTNKNKDDNLYV

-827 YPYSK
+827 YPYSR

-851 LEVVSDS
+851 LEIVSDS
-858 GYLYVREAQ
+858 GNLYVREAQ
-867 FKAIIHLGEGMKVSV
+867 FKATIHLGEGMTVSV
-882 NKYGGVLS
+882 KPNGGVLS

-901 TNIPYFEIA
+901 TYIPYFEIA
-910 PDGDHYLPKSYK
+910 PDGDYYFPESYK
-922 DAIKDMNSPLSASWY
+922 DAVLAVNSTLGVSRM
-937 SNTRVQLSGYDSK
+937 SNTRVQISGRDSK

-958 LPDATAKD
+958 LPNATPKAEP
-966 APEAPTG
+966 AAPTG
-973 LGVRMPYES
+973 LGVRKPYES

-1015 PLDKKSANSPIYKD
+1015 PLDKRSANSVIYKD

-1034 RYRDTETQKVSE
+1034 RYRDTDTQKVSE
-1046 ATTVT
+1046 ATEVT

-1088 YKTVQGN
+1088 YKTVQGS

-1109 PEDGYTWKDGTTDP
+1109 PEDGYTWKDGTTEP
-1123 VTLTVTIARRTATAS
+1123 VTLTVTIAKRTATAS
-1138 DFEVISCPPY
+1138 DFEVISCPTL
-1148 ETPYTGKA
+1148 ETDYTGKA

-1170 GQRLKFANPDNK
+1170 GHRLKFANPDNK

-1212 EDRNFNAT
+1212 DDPNFNAT
-1220 TVTDKDGEWT
+1220 TVTDKDGGWT

-1274 TWITATGNTVDVT
+1274 TWIMATGNTVDVT

-1312 SNPAQVTVAAYRCVD
+1312 SSPAQVTVKAYQCVE
-1327 HEFGQQLVSDE
+1327 HVYGETLVGDE
-1338 TNHWYQ
+1338 ANHWYQ

-1350 KTGIAAHSYTDAKF
+1350 KTGIAAHSYTDKKF
-1364 DDNGHWAVCACGAE
+1364 DGNGHWAVCACGAE

-1400 CGYKTGAAAHELT
+1400 CGYKTGETAHELT
-1413 TKNNTTEH
+1413 SKYDTAGH

-1426 CGYKTGETAHSTES
+1426 CGYATDKADHSMES
-1440 KYSAD
+1440 KSSAD
-1445 GHWEECACGYKTDVK
+1445 GHWDACACGYKTDV
-1460 AHTLASGHDT
+1460 
-1470 TSHWKYCTC
+1470 
-1479 GYQTDVAAHE
+1479 AAH
-1489 LTNKNDAAE
+1489 A
-1498 HWQECAVCGYAT
+1498 
-1510 AKTAHDMQNKS
+1510 
-1521 DESQHWQECACGY
+1521 
-1534 KLGAA
+1534 
-1539 AHTWTDKYDTQ
+1539 WTDKFDTQ
-1550 NHWQECGS
+1550 NHWQECS
-1558 CGYKKDV
+1558 DCGYQKDV
-1565 TAHTLV
+1565 TAHSLTKNV
-1571 KQTNETQHQVK
+1571 NETQHQVK
-1582 CESCEYKTEWENH
+1582 CESCGYKTEWENH
-1595 TGGTATCTAQ
+1595 TGGTATCTAK
-1605 AVCEVCGVSYGE
+1605 AVCSVCGESYGE
-1617 KAAHVADS
+1617 LAAHVADS
-1625 NYKYN
+1625 NYRYN
-1630 GEGHW
+1630 ADGHW

-1646 DQEAHTGGTADCQ
+1646 NQEAHTGGTADCQ
-1659 HQAVC
+1659 HKAVC
-1664 DVCRQ
+1664 DVCGQ
-1669 PYGELDANTHT
+1669 PYGELDASNHT
-1680 GGIRWVQTA
+1680 GGIRWAQTT

-1711 NDESVCSECGYGCA
+1711 NDESVCTECGYGCA
-1725 HTGGTATCTALAVC
+1725 HTGGTATCTTLAVC

-1770 HEECTACGDKRSEG
+1770 HEECTVCGDKRSEG
-1784 TVIPKLPRHS
+1784 TVIPKRPRHS

>member
-1 MAAMST
+1 
-7 EKWKGLVY
+7 
-15 CTMRDSG
+15 
-22 GSAAKRKSNQYDEE
+22 
-36 GNTMWKKR
+36 MWKKR

-58 LPTAAWAYSV
+58 LPTTAWAWSV
-68 GTLDDLK
+68 DTFDELK
-75 RQLSYGETRTITVT
+75 KELSYGRTRTIPVT

-101 AKANITITG
+101 AEAKITITG
-110 GGTLKRAA
+110 GGTLKRAD

-179 HVCTSAYE
+179 HVNTGTYE

-212 HGGGVNCSAGS
+212 YGGGVYCDAGS
-223 FIMRGGTITG
+223 FIMHGGTITG
-233 NTAAKGG
+233 NTAARGGG
-240 GVYSK
+240 GVYNK
-245 SCPTDSDSTTDQGK
+245 SYPYIQQDEAQGSNY

-266 TGKNSTGVIRIEK
+266 TASDRSGVIRIEN
-279 NKLSDGTTNNVG
+279 NKLSDGTTNNVS
-291 VCLYSKSYGNI
+291 VALFDSRYSSRTT

-350 AAYVLTSGSDGLWL
+350 AAYALTSGSGGLWM
-364 KGAEDGTHTHCVCV
+364 KGAEDGAHTHCVCV

-385 SHFTHNGKTAWTG
+385 NHFTHNDKTAWTG

-437 LCLNGHSIIGKNN
+437 LCLNGHSIIGKNSN
-450 NARSMIEVNS
+450 ERSMIEVNS

-468 CKTTGTV
+468 CKTTGKV

-481 WGKQTTGRAVDI
+481 LGKQTTGRAVDI
-493 GYGSYS
+493 GYRSYS

-544 KKQSGYGAGGGVFVD
+544 RKQSGYGAGGGVFVD

-575 AVFQGGGGVYV
+575 AVYQGGGGVYV
-586 YTTGKFTMYD
+586 YNTGKFTMHD
-596 GTITRN
+596 GLITRN
-602 TVTLLGESTYSNSA
+602 TVTLLGESTSSYSADYA

-629 IMENGTISDNTVIP
+629 IMEKGTISDNTVVP
-643 FSDDGTQGGGGV
+643 FADNGTQGGGGV
-655 YNTGTFTMENGT
+655 FNTGTFTMENGT
-667 LTGNKALNYKDRTD
+667 LTGNKALNYTDPRTAEAAD
-681 GLGDADACGNG
+681 KDACGNG

-703 RIANGTIT
+703 KIENGIIKD
-711 ENISSAR
+711 NISSAR
-718 SNGYDGEGAGIFT
+718 SNGLDGEGAGIFT
-731 KGTLSIGTT
+731 KGTLYIGTT
-740 SSSKVEIHDN
+740 RSSVVEIHDN
-750 EAKLGSDELSGGGGV
+750 EAKLGSDEISGGGGV
-765 CVRSNNVKLTGQ
+765 CVRSNNVKLIGQ

-786 ASSYINKDDNLYV
+786 IDNSTNKNKDDNLYV

-827 YPYSK
+827 YPYSR

-851 LEVVSDS
+851 LEIVSDN

-867 FKAIIHLGEGMKVSV
+867 YKATIHLGEGMKVSV
-882 NKYGGVLS
+882 KPNGGVLS

-958 LPDATAKD
+958 LPNATAKD
-966 APEAPTG
+966 APAAPTG
-973 LGVRMPYES
+973 LAGTMPYES

-989 TGTSSLM
+989 TGTTTLM
-996 EYSKDGTTWT
+996 EYSKDGKTWT
-1006 RCSYGTTRV
+1006 RCSSGTTRV

-1046 ATTVT
+1046 AATVT

-1088 YKTVQGN
+1088 YKTVQGA

-1123 VTLTVTIARRTATAS
+1123 VTLTVTIAKRTATAS
-1138 DFEVISCPPY
+1138 DFEVISCPTL
-1148 ETPYTGKA
+1148 ETDYTGKA

-1170 GQRLKFANPDNK
+1170 GSRLKFANPNNK

-1212 EDRNFNAT
+1212 DDPNFNAT
-1220 TVTDKDGEWT
+1220 TVTDKDGGWT

-1235 ANMEAPTGV
+1235 ADMKAPTGV
-1244 TGVAATKTNP
+1244 TGVAATKEHP
-1254 TKGQLTG
+1254 TTGQLTG

-1312 SNPAQVTVAAYRCVD
+1312 SNPAQVTVKAYQCVE
-1327 HEFGQQLVSDE
+1327 HTYGEKLVSDA

-1350 KTGIAAHSYTDAKF
+1350 KTGITAHSYTDAKF

-1378 THHDK
+1378 THHDE

-1400 CGYKTGAAAHELT
+1400 CGYKTGETAHVLT
-1413 TKNNTTEH
+1413 SKYDTAGH

-1426 CGYKTGETAHSTES
+1426 CGYATDKTDHSMES
-1440 KYSAD
+1440 KSGAD
-1445 GHWEECACGYKTDVK
+1445 GHWDACACGYKTDV
-1460 AHTLASGHDT
+1460 
-1470 TSHWKYCTC
+1470 
-1479 GYQTDVAAHE
+1479 AAH
-1489 LTNKNDAAE
+1489 A
-1498 HWQECAVCGYAT
+1498 
-1510 AKTAHDMQNKS
+1510 
-1521 DESQHWQECACGY
+1521 
-1534 KLGAA
+1534 
-1539 AHTWTDKYDTQ
+1539 WTDKFDTQ
-1550 NHWQECGS
+1550 NHWQECSG
-1558 CGYKKDV
+1558 CGYKTGV
-1565 TAHTLV
+1565 TAHSLTKNV
-1571 KQTNETQHQVK
+1571 NETQHQVK
-1582 CESCEYKTEWENH
+1582 CESCGYKTEWENH
-1595 TGGTATCTAQ
+1595 TGGTATCTAK
-1605 AVCEVCGVSYGE
+1605 AVCSVCGESYGE
-1617 KAAHVADS
+1617 LAAHVADS
-1625 NYKYN
+1625 TYRYN
-1630 GEGHW
+1630 ADGHW

-1646 DQEAHTGGTADCQ
+1646 NQEAHTGGTADCQ
-1659 HQAVC
+1659 HKAVC
-1664 DVCRQ
+1664 DVCGQ
-1669 PYGELDANTHT
+1669 PYGELDASNHT

-1711 NDESVCSECGYGCA
+1711 NDESVCTECGYGCA

>member
-1 MAAMST
+1 
-7 EKWKGLVY
+7 
-15 CTMRDSG
+15 
-22 GSAAKRKSNQYDEE
+22 
-36 GNTMWKKR
+36 MWKKR

-58 LPTAAWAYSV
+58 LPTTAWAWSV
-68 GTLDDLK
+68 DTFDELK
-75 RQLSYGETRTITVT
+75 RELGYGGTRTIPVT

-101 AKANITITG
+101 AEAKITITG

-145 NITVDGGSVK
+145 NITVDGNKVE

-179 HVCTSAYE
+179 HVNTGTYE

-212 HGGGVNCSAGS
+212 YGGGVYCDAGS
-223 FIMRGGTITG
+223 FIMHGGTITG
-233 NTAAKGG
+233 NTAARGGG
-240 GVYSK
+240 GVYNK
-245 SCPTDSDSTTDQGK
+245 SYPYIQQDEAQGSNY

-266 TGKNSTGVIRIEK
+266 TASDRSGVIRIEN
-279 NKLSDGTTNNVG
+279 NKLSDGTTNNVS
-291 VCLYSKSYGNI
+291 VALFDSRYSSRTT

-331 SLVVKHTYPA
+331 SLVVKHTYPT

-350 AAYVLTSGSDGLWL
+350 AAYALTSGSGGLWM
-364 KGAEDGTHTHCVCV
+364 KGAEDGAHTHCVCV

-385 SHFTHNGKTAWTG
+385 SHFTHNDKTAWTG
-398 VSSLKAITTAGNYYL
+398 VSSLKAITEAGNYYL

-475 THGEDR
+475 THGENY
-481 WGKQTTGRAVDI
+481 WGEQATGRAVDI

-544 KKQSGYGAGGGVFVD
+544 KKESGYGAGGGVFVD

-602 TVTLLGESTYSNSA
+602 TVTLLGESTYSNST

-643 FSDDGTQGGGGV
+643 FSDNGTQGGGGV

-667 LTGNKALNYKDRTD
+667 LTRNKALNYKDRTD
-681 GLGDADACGNG
+681 GLGDKDACGNG

-703 RIANGTIT
+703 TIMNATIT
-711 ENISSAR
+711 DNISSAR

-731 KGTLSIGTT
+731 KGTLYIGTT
-740 SSSKVEIHDN
+740 SSSKVEIIDN
-750 EAKLGSDELSGGGGV
+750 EARLGSDELSGGGGV
-765 CVRSNNVKLTGQ
+765 CVRSNNVKLIGQ

-786 ASSYINKDDNLYV
+786 VSSRDNKDDNLYV

-805 SAAGLSLDVERD
+805 SAANLKLSGE
-817 GACIGVTTKN
+817 CIGITTQATYAKVQ
-827 YPYSK
+827 
-832 IRITNDNAKAG
+832 ITNDNANAAY
-843 LFFSDKDG
+843 FYPDSNDYQI
-851 LEVVSDS
+851 VSEN
-858 GYLYVREAQ
+858 GKLYRREAQ
-867 FKAIIHLGEGMKVSV
+867 FKATIHLGDGMTVSV
-882 NKYGGVLS
+882 NKYGGKLS
-890 EDGKT
+890 EGGKT

-950 LTKELELT
+950 LTKELELW
-958 LPDATAKD
+958 LPNATAKD
-966 APEAPTG
+966 APGAPTG
-973 LGVRMPYES
+973 LGVRMPEEN

-1006 RCSYGTTRV
+1006 TCSYYGNTTKV

-1046 ATTVT
+1046 AATVT

-1077 FEGDIDYYDAH
+1077 FEGNIDYYDAH
-1088 YKTVQGN
+1088 YKTVQGD

-1109 PEDGYTWKDGTTDP
+1109 PEDGYTWEDGTTDP
-1123 VTLTVTIARRTATAS
+1123 VTLTVTIAKRTATAS
-1138 DFEVISCPPY
+1138 DFEVISCPTL
-1148 ETPYTGKA
+1148 ETDYTGKV

-1170 GQRLKFANPDNK
+1170 GHRLKFANPDNK

-1212 EDRNFNAT
+1212 DDPNFNAT
-1220 TVTDKDGEWT
+1220 TVTDKDGGWT

-1235 ANMEAPTGV
+1235 ADMKAPTGV
-1244 TGVAATKTNP
+1244 TGVAATKEHP
-1254 TKGQLTG
+1254 TTGQLTG

-1274 TWITATGNTVDVT
+1274 TWTAATGNTVDVT

-1312 SNPAQVTVAAYRCVD
+1312 SSPAQVTVKAYQCVE
-1327 HEFGQQLVSDE
+1327 HVYGETLVGDE
-1338 TNHWYQ
+1338 ANHWYQ

-1350 KTGIAAHSYTDAKF
+1350 KTGIAAHSYTDKKF
-1364 DDNGHWAVCACGAE
+1364 DGNGHWAVCACGAE

-1383 HSLTAKHNES
+1383 HSLTTKHNES

-1400 CGYKTGAAAHELT
+1400 CGYKTGETAHELT
-1413 TKNNTTEH
+1413 SKYDTAEH

-1426 CGYKTGETAHSTES
+1426 CGYATDKTDHSMERKS
-1440 KYSAD
+1440 SAD
-1445 GHWEECACGYKTDVK
+1445 GHWDACACGYKTDV
-1460 AHTLASGHDT
+1460 
-1470 TSHWKYCTC
+1470 
-1479 GYQTDVAAHE
+1479 AAH
-1489 LTNKNDAAE
+1489 A
-1498 HWQECAVCGYAT
+1498 
-1510 AKTAHDMQNKS
+1510 
-1521 DESQHWQECACGY
+1521 
-1534 KLGAA
+1534 
-1539 AHTWTDKYDTQ
+1539 WTDKFDTQ
-1550 NHWQECGS
+1550 NHWQECSG
-1558 CGYKKDV
+1558 CGYKTGV
-1565 TAHTLV
+1565 TAHSLTKNV
-1571 KQTNETQHQVK
+1571 NETQHQVK
-1582 CESCEYKTEWENH
+1582 CESCGYKTEWENH
-1595 TGGTATCTAQ
+1595 TGGTATCTAK
-1605 AVCEVCGVSYGE
+1605 AVCSVCGEAYGE
-1617 KAAHVADS
+1617 LAAHVADS
-1625 NYKYN
+1625 TYKYN
-1630 GEGHW
+1630 ADGHW
-1635 TACATCGTPMS
+1635 TACAACGTPMS
-1646 DQEAHTGGTADCQ
+1646 TQEAHTGGTADCQ
-1659 HQAVC
+1659 HRAVC
-1664 DVCRQ
+1664 DVCGQ
-1669 PYGELDANTHT
+1669 PYGELDASNHT
-1680 GGIRWVQTA
+1680 GGIRWAQTA

-1704 AEANHSW
+1704 TEANHGW
-1711 NDESVCSECGYGCA
+1711 NDESVCTECGYGCA

-1755 WVIDQEATTEATGLK
+1755 WVIDQEATTETTGLK

-1784 TVIPKLPRHS
+1784 TVIPKQPRHS

>member
-1 MAAMST
+1 M
-7 EKWKGLVY
+7 
-15 CTMRDSG
+15 
-22 GSAAKRKSNQYDEE
+22 
-36 GNTMWKKR
+36 
-44 LVSMAMALVLAVSL
+44 
-58 LPTAAWAYSV
+58 
-68 GTLDDLK
+68 
-75 RQLSYGETRTITVT
+75 
-89 GTIEVTETLVIP
+89 
-101 AKANITITG
+101 
-110 GGTLKRAA
+110 
-118 SFTSG
+118 
-123 RMFRFDSSV
+123 
-132 GIYERNKARLTLE
+132 
-145 NITVDGGSVK
+145 
-155 ASDPAFSLSMNA
+155 
-167 FLTLKAGAVIQN
+167 
-179 HVCTSAYE
+179 
-187 GTVYVAGGVLT
+187 
-198 MEAGSV
+198 
-204 IRNNTTAG
+204 
-212 HGGGVNCSAGS
+212 
-223 FIMRGGTITG
+223 
-233 NTAAKGG
+233 
-240 GVYSK
+240 
-245 SCPTDSDSTTDQGK
+245 
-259 GFVIGDR
+259 
-266 TGKNSTGVIRIEK
+266 
-279 NKLSDGTTNNVG
+279 
-291 VCLYSKSYGNI
+291 
-302 DTSANPCAVQ
+302 Q

-341 MQAAFHSDN
+341 MQAAFRSDN
-350 AAYVLTSGSDGLWL
+350 AAYALTSGSGGLWM

-385 SHFTHNGKTAWTG
+385 SHFTHNDKTAWTG

-437 LCLNGHSIIGKNN
+437 LCLNGHSIIGKNSN
-450 NARSMIEVNS
+450 ERSMIEVNS

-468 CKTTGTV
+468 CKTTGKV

-481 WGKQTTGRAVDI
+481 WGKQTTGRAVNI
-493 GYGSYS
+493 GYGSSS

-506 WGGSITGNFCNDS
+506 WGGSITGNSCNNS
-519 AGGVAITS
+519 GGGVAVTS
-527 GTFNMYGGT
+527 GMFNMYGGT

-575 AVFQGGGGVYV
+575 AVYQGGGGVYV
-586 YTTGKFTMYD
+586 YNTGKFTMHD
-596 GTITRN
+596 GLITRN
-602 TVTLLGESTYSNSA
+602 TVTLLGESTSSYSA

-629 IMENGTISDNTVIP
+629 IMEKGTISDNTVVP
-643 FSDDGTQGGGGV
+643 FADNGTQGGGGV
-655 YNTGTFTMENGT
+655 FNTGTFTMENGT

-703 RIANGTIT
+703 KIENGIIKD
-711 ENISSAR
+711 NISSAR
-718 SNGYDGEGAGIFT
+718 SNGLDGEGAGIFT
-731 KGTLSIGTT
+731 KGTLYIGTT
-740 SSSKVEIHDN
+740 SSSVVEIYDN
-750 EAKLGSDELSGGGGV
+750 EAKLGSDTLSGGGGV
-765 CVRSNNVKLTGQ
+765 CVRSNNVKLIGQ

-786 ASSYINKDDNLYV
+786 IDNSTNKNKDDNMYV

-817 GACIGVTTKN
+817 GACIGVTTKY
-827 YPYSK
+827 YPYSR

-851 LEVVSDS
+851 LEIVSDS
-858 GYLYVREAQ
+858 GNLYVREAQ
-867 FKAIIHLGEGMKVSV
+867 FKATIHLGEGMKVS
-882 NKYGGVLS
+882 KPGTGGVLS

-901 TNIPYFEIA
+901 TYIPYFEIA
-910 PDGDHYLPKSYK
+910 PDGDYYFPESYK
-922 DAIKDMNSPLSASWY
+922 DAVLAVNSTLGVSRM
-937 SNTRVQLSGYDSK
+937 SNTRVQISGNNYK
-950 LTKELELT
+950 LKDKLELT
-958 LPDATAKD
+958 LPDATPKAEPG
-966 APEAPTG
+966 APEG
-973 LGVRMPYES
+973 LGVRKPYES

-989 TGTSSLM
+989 TGTTRDM
-996 EYSKDGTTWT
+996 EYSKDGVTWT
-1006 RCSYGTTRV
+1006 QCSSGTTRV

-1046 ATTVT
+1046 AATVT

-1088 YKTVQGN
+1088 YKTVQGA

-1123 VTLTVTIARRTATAS
+1123 VTLTVTIAKRTATAS
-1138 DFEVISCPPY
+1138 DFEVISCPTL
-1148 ETPYTGKA
+1148 ETDYTGKA

-1170 GQRLKFANPDNK
+1170 GHRLKFANPDNK

-1212 EDRNFNAT
+1212 DDPNFNAT
-1220 TVTDKDGEWT
+1220 TVTDKDGGWT

-1274 TWITATGNTVDVT
+1274 TWTAATGNTVDVT

-1312 SNPAQVTVAAYRCVD
+1312 SSPAQVTVKAYQCVE
-1327 HEFGQQLVSDE
+1327 HVYGETLVSDE
-1338 TNHWYQ
+1338 ASHWYQ

-1350 KTGIAAHSYTDAKF
+1350 KTGIAEHSYTDKKF
-1364 DDNGHWAVCACGAE
+1364 DGNGHWAVCACGAE
-1378 THHDK
+1378 THHDE

-1400 CGYKTGAAAHELT
+1400 CGYKTGETAHELT
-1413 TKNNTTEH
+1413 SKYDTAGH

-1426 CGYKTGETAHSTES
+1426 CGYATDKTDHSMEGKS
-1440 KYSAD
+1440 SAD
-1445 GHWEECACGYKTDVK
+1445 GHWDACACGYKTDV
-1460 AHTLASGHDT
+1460 T
-1470 TSHWKYCTC
+1470 TH
-1479 GYQTDVAAHE
+1479 A
-1489 LTNKNDAAE
+1489 
-1498 HWQECAVCGYAT
+1498 
-1510 AKTAHDMQNKS
+1510 
-1521 DESQHWQECACGY
+1521 
-1534 KLGAA
+1534 
-1539 AHTWTDKYDTQ
+1539 WTDKFDTQ
-1550 NHWQECGS
+1550 NHWQECS
-1558 CGYKKDV
+1558 VCGYKTGV
-1565 TAHTLV
+1565 TAHSLTKNV
-1571 KQTNETQHQVK
+1571 NETQHQVK
-1582 CESCEYKTEWENH
+1582 CESCGYKTEWENH
-1595 TGGTATCTAQ
+1595 TGGTATCTAK
-1605 AVCEVCGVSYGE
+1605 AVCSVCGESYGE
-1617 KAAHVADS
+1617 LAAHVADS

-1630 GEGHW
+1630 ADGHW

-1646 DQEAHTGGTADCQ
+1646 NQEAHTGGTADCQ
-1659 HQAVC
+1659 HKAVC
-1664 DVCRQ
+1664 DVCGQ
-1669 PYGELDANTHT
+1669 PYGELDASNHT
-1680 GGIRWVQTA
+1680 GGIRWAQTA

-1711 NDESVCSECGYGCA
+1711 NDESVCTECGYGCA

-1784 TVIPKLPRHS
+1784 TEIPKLPRHS

>member
-1 MAAMST
+1 
-7 EKWKGLVY
+7 
-15 CTMRDSG
+15 
-22 GSAAKRKSNQYDEE
+22 
-36 GNTMWKKR
+36 MWKKR

-58 LPTAAWAYSV
+58 LPTTAWAYQAD
-68 GTLDDLK
+68 TLNELK
-75 RQLSYGETRTITVT
+75 TQLGKGGMRTITVT

-101 AKANITITG
+101 AEAKITIKG
-110 GGTLKRAA
+110 GGTLKRAD

-132 GIYERNKARLTLE
+132 GIYERNKASLTLE
-145 NITVDGGSVK
+145 NITVDGGGVK

-179 HVCTSAYE
+179 HVCTSSYE

-212 HGGGVNCSAGS
+212 NGGGVNCGAGS
-223 FIMRGGTITG
+223 FLMLGGTITG

-240 GVYSK
+240 GGVYNESY
-245 SCPTDSDSTTDQGK
+245 PYIQQDEAQGSNY

-266 TGKNSTGVIRIEK
+266 TASDRSGVIRIEN
-279 NKLSDGTTNNVG
+279 NKLSDGTTNNVS
-291 VCLYSKSYGNI
+291 VALFDSRYSSRTT

-350 AAYVLTSGSDGLWL
+350 AAYVLTSGGGLWM
-364 KGAEDGTHTHCVCV
+364 KGAEDGTHTHCVC
-378 GHYAADS
+378 GGNYKADS
-385 SHFTHNGKTAWTG
+385 SHFTHNDKTAWTG
-398 VSSLKAITTAGNYYL
+398 VSSLKAITEAGNYYL

-437 LCLNGHSIIGKNN
+437 LCLNGHSIIGKNSN
-450 NARSMIEVNS
+450 ERSMIEVNS

-468 CKTTGTV
+468 CKTTGKV

-481 WGKQTTGRAVDI
+481 RGKQTTGRAVDI

-544 KKQSGYGAGGGVFVD
+544 RKQSGYGAGGGVFVD
-559 MRGTFNLY
+559 KRGTFNLY

-586 YTTGKFTMYD
+586 YNTGKFTMHD
-596 GTITRN
+596 GLITRN
-602 TVTLLGESTYSNSA
+602 TVTLLGESTYSNST

-681 GLGDADACGNG
+681 GLGDKDACGNG

-703 RIANGTIT
+703 KIENAVIT

-786 ASSYINKDDNLYV
+786 ASSYTNKDDNLYV

-805 SAAGLSLDVERD
+805 YATGLNTERQD
-817 GACIGVTTKN
+817 IGVTTKN
-827 YPYSK
+827 YPYSR

-851 LEVVSDS
+851 LEVVSDN

-867 FKAIIHLGEGMKVSV
+867 YKATIHLGEGMKVSV

-890 EDGKT
+890 ADGKT

-958 LPDATAKD
+958 LPNATAKD
-966 APEAPTG
+966 APAAPTG
-973 LGVRMPYES
+973 LAGTMPKES

-996 EYSKDGTTWT
+996 EYSKDGKTWT
-1006 RCSYGTTRV
+1006 TCSYYGNTTKV
-1015 PLDKKSANSPIYKD
+1015 PLDKKSANSVIYKD

-1046 ATTVT
+1046 AATVT

-1170 GQRLKFANPDNK
+1170 GSRLAFANSNNK

-1187 KVEETGKFVTEPI
+1187 KVGDTNTFVTEPV

-1212 EDRNFNAT
+1212 DDPNFNAT
-1220 TVTDKDGEWT
+1220 TVTDEGWT

-1235 ANMEAPTGV
+1235 ADMKAPTGV
-1244 TGVAATKTNP
+1244 TGVAATKEHP
-1254 TKGQLTG
+1254 TTGQLTG

-1274 TWITATGNTVDVT
+1274 TWTAATGNTVDVT

-1312 SNPAQVTVAAYRCVD
+1312 SSPAQVTVKAYQCVE
-1327 HEFGQQLVSDE
+1327 HVYGETLVGDE
-1338 TNHWYQ
+1338 ANHWYQ

-1350 KTGIAAHSYTDAKF
+1350 KTGIAAHSYTDKKF
-1364 DDNGHWAVCACGAE
+1364 DGNGHWAVCACGAE

-1400 CGYKTGAAAHELT
+1400 CGYKTGETAHELMSKYDT
-1413 TKNNTTEH
+1413 AGH

-1426 CGYKTGETAHSTES
+1426 CGYATDKTDHSMES
-1440 KYSAD
+1440 KSSAD
-1445 GHWEECACGYKTDVK
+1445 GHWDACACGYKTDV
-1460 AHTLASGHDT
+1460 
-1470 TSHWKYCTC
+1470 
-1479 GYQTDVAAHE
+1479 AAH
-1489 LTNKNDAAE
+1489 A
-1498 HWQECAVCGYAT
+1498 
-1510 AKTAHDMQNKS
+1510 
-1521 DESQHWQECACGY
+1521 
-1534 KLGAA
+1534 
-1539 AHTWTDKYDTQ
+1539 WTDKFDTQ
-1550 NHWQECGS
+1550 NHWQECSG
-1558 CGYKKDV
+1558 CGYKTGV
-1565 TAHTLV
+1565 TAHSLTKNV
-1571 KQTNETQHQVK
+1571 NETQHQVK
-1582 CESCEYKTEWENH
+1582 CESCGYKTEWENH
-1595 TGGTATCTAQ
+1595 TGGTATCTAK
-1605 AVCEVCGVSYGE
+1605 AVCSVCGESYGE
-1617 KAAHVADS
+1617 LAAHVADS
-1625 NYKYN
+1625 TYRYN
-1630 GEGHW
+1630 ADGHW

-1646 DQEAHTGGTADCQ
+1646 NQEAHTGGTADCQ
-1659 HQAVC
+1659 HKAVC
-1664 DVCRQ
+1664 DVCGQ
-1669 PYGELDANTHT
+1669 PYGELDASNHT
-1680 GGIRWVQTA
+1680 GGIRWAQTA

-1711 NDESVCSECGYGCA
+1711 NDESVCTECGYGCA

-1739 DICGHTYGDL
+1739 DICGHTYGNL

-1770 HEECTACGDKRSEG
+1770 HEECVACGSKRSEG

>member
-1 MAAMST
+1 
-7 EKWKGLVY
+7 
-15 CTMRDSG
+15 
-22 GSAAKRKSNQYDEE
+22 
-36 GNTMWKKR
+36 MWKKR

-58 LPTAAWAYSV
+58 LPTTAWAWSV
-68 GTLDDLK
+68 DTFDELK
-75 RQLSYGETRTITVT
+75 KELGYGGTRTIPVT

-101 AKANITITG
+101 AEAKITITG

-145 NITVDGGSVK
+145 NITVDGNKVE

-179 HVCTSAYE
+179 HVNTGTYE

-212 HGGGVNCSAGS
+212 YGGGVYCDAGS
-223 FIMRGGTITG
+223 FIMHGGTITG
-233 NTAAKGG
+233 NTAARGGG
-240 GVYSK
+240 GVYNK
-245 SCPTDSDSTTDQGK
+245 SYPYIQQDEAQGSNY

-266 TGKNSTGVIRIEK
+266 TASDRSGVIRIEN
-279 NKLSDGTTNNVG
+279 NKLSDGTTNNVS
-291 VCLYSKSYGNI
+291 VALFDSRYSSRTT

-350 AAYVLTSGSDGLWL
+350 AAYALTSGSGGLWM
-364 KGAEDGTHTHCVCV
+364 KGAEDGAHTHCVCV

-385 SHFTHNGKTAWTG
+385 SHFTHNDKTAWTG

-437 LCLNGHSIIGKNN
+437 LCLNGHSIIGKNSN
-450 NARSMIEVNS
+450 ERSMIEVNS

-468 CKTTGTV
+468 CKTTGKV

-481 WGKQTTGRAVDI
+481 LGKQTTGRAVDI

-544 KKQSGYGAGGGVFVD
+544 KKESGYGAGGGVFVD

-602 TVTLLGESTYSNSA
+602 TVTLLGESTYSNST

-629 IMENGTISDNTVIP
+629 IMENGTISDNTVVP
-643 FSDDGTQGGGGV
+643 FADNGTQGGGGV
-655 YNTGTFTMENGT
+655 FNTGTFTMENGT

-703 RIANGTIT
+703 KIENGIIKD
-711 ENISSAR
+711 NISSAR
-718 SNGYDGEGAGIFT
+718 SNGLDGEGAGIFT

-740 SSSKVEIHDN
+740 SSSVVEIHDN
-750 EAKLGSDELSGGGGV
+750 EAKLGSDTLSGGGGV
-765 CVRSNNVKLTGQ
+765 CVRSNYVKLYGQ

-786 ASSYINKDDNLYV
+786 IDNSTNKNKDDNLYL
-799 GDGFTF
+799 GSGYKF
-805 SAAGLSLDVERD
+805 SAANLKLSGE
-817 GACIGVTTKN
+817 CIGITTKD

-851 LEVVSDS
+851 LEVVSDN

-867 FKAIIHLGEGMKVSV
+867 YKATIHLGEGMKVSV

-890 EDGKT
+890 ADGKT

-922 DAIKDMNSPLSASWY
+922 DAIKDMNSPLSASWH

-950 LTKELELT
+950 LTKELELW

-966 APEAPTG
+966 APAAPTG
-973 LGVRMPYES
+973 LAGTMPDEKN
-982 DTAYGFI
+982 TAYGFI

-996 EYSKDGTTWT
+996 EYSKDGKTWT
-1006 RCSYGTTRV
+1006 QCSYGTTRV
-1015 PLDKKSANSPIYKD
+1015 PLDKRSVNSEIYVD

-1046 ATTVT
+1046 ATMVT

-1077 FEGDIDYYDAH
+1077 FEGNIDYYDAH
-1088 YKTVQGN
+1088 YKTVQGD

-1109 PEDGYTWKDGTTDP
+1109 PEDGYTWEDGTTDP
-1123 VTLTVTIARRTATAS
+1123 VTLTVTIAKRTATAS
-1138 DFEVISCPPY
+1138 DFEVISCPTL
-1148 ETPYTGKA
+1148 ETDYTGKA

-1170 GQRLKFANPDNK
+1170 GHRLKFANSNNK

-1212 EDRNFNAT
+1212 DDPNFNAT
-1220 TVTDKDGEWT
+1220 TVTDKDGRWT
-1230 FTITP
+1230 FTIVP
-1235 ANMEAPTGV
+1235 ADMKAPTGV
-1244 TGVAATKTNP
+1244 TGVAATKEHP
-1254 TKGQLTG
+1254 TTGQLTD

-1274 TWITATGNTVDVT
+1274 TWTAATGNTVDVT

-1312 SNPAQVTVAAYRCVD
+1312 SSPAQVTVKAYQCVE
-1327 HEFGQQLVSDE
+1327 HVYGETLVSDE
-1338 TNHWYQ
+1338 ANHWYQ

-1350 KTGIAAHSYTDAKF
+1350 KTGIAAHSYTDKKF
-1364 DDNGHWAVCACGAE
+1364 DGNGHWAVCACGAE
-1378 THHDK
+1378 THHDE

-1400 CGYKTGAAAHELT
+1400 CGYKTGETAHELT
-1413 TKNNTTEH
+1413 SKYDTAGH

-1426 CGYKTGETAHSTES
+1426 CGYATDKTDHSMEGKS
-1440 KYSAD
+1440 SAD
-1445 GHWEECACGYKTDVK
+1445 GHWDACACGYKTDV
-1460 AHTLASGHDT
+1460 
-1470 TSHWKYCTC
+1470 
-1479 GYQTDVAAHE
+1479 AAH
-1489 LTNKNDAAE
+1489 A
-1498 HWQECAVCGYAT
+1498 
-1510 AKTAHDMQNKS
+1510 
-1521 DESQHWQECACGY
+1521 
-1534 KLGAA
+1534 
-1539 AHTWTDKYDTQ
+1539 WTDKFDTQ
-1550 NHWQECGS
+1550 NHWQECSG
-1558 CGYKKDV
+1558 CGYQKDV
-1565 TAHTLV
+1565 TTHSLTKNV
-1571 KQTNETQHQVK
+1571 NETQHQVK
-1582 CESCEYKTEWENH
+1582 CESCGYKTEWENH
-1595 TGGTATCTAQ
+1595 TGGTATCTAK
-1605 AVCEVCGVSYGE
+1605 AVCSVCGESYGE
-1617 KAAHVADS
+1617 LAAHVADS
-1625 NYKYN
+1625 TYKYN

-1635 TACATCGTPMS
+1635 TACAACHTPMS
-1646 DQEAHTGGTADCQ
+1646 NQEAHTGGTADCQ
-1659 HQAVC
+1659 HKAVC
-1664 DVCRQ
+1664 DVCGQ
-1669 PYGELDANTHT
+1669 PYGELDASNHT

-1711 NDESVCSECGYGCA
+1711 NDESVCTECGYGCA

>member
-1 MAAMST
+1 MGR
-7 EKWKGLVY
+7 GLY
-15 CTMRDSG
+15 RKILESGRRKPPLFAFQGGQDAFGGDGCRKMEEAGILRDDERRRDTPQN
-22 GSAAKRKSNQYDEE
+22 AEREQHNEE

-58 LPTAAWAYSV
+58 LPTTAWAVNNADSLSELEMYLKWS
-68 GTLDDLK
+68 GT
-75 RQLSYGETRTITVT
+75 QTIEVT
-89 GTIEVTETLVIP
+89 GTIEVTEPLVIP
-101 AKANITITG
+101 KTANITITG

-118 SFTSG
+118 SFTDGYMFDIQGATIGSG
-123 RMFRFDSSV
+123 SKH
-132 GIYERNKARLTLE
+132 EAHLTLE
-145 NITVDGGSVK
+145 NIKVDGGRV
-155 ASDPAFSLSMNA
+155 PAKYGAFKLDGQGD
-167 FLTLKAGAVIQN
+167 FLTLEDGAIIQN
-179 HVCTSAYE
+179 HVVTGTSG
-187 GTVYVAGGVLT
+187 GTVDVFSGVLT
-198 MEAGSV
+198 TETGSV
-204 IRNNTTAG
+204 IQNNTTAG
-212 HGGGVNCSAGS
+212 YGGGVYCAPSNGYYGS
-223 FIMRGGTITG
+223 FLMHGGKITG

-240 GVYSK
+240 GGVYNESYPKNNDK
-245 SCPTDSDSTTDQGK
+245 STEVGK
-259 GFVIGDR
+259 GFVIGDYLEN
-266 TGKNSTGVIRIEK
+266 KHGVIRIEG
-279 NKLSDGTTNNVG
+279 NKLTDGTANNVY
-291 VCLYSKSYGNI
+291 VCFYSNPYGNTA
-302 DTSANPCAVQ
+302 DTSANPCAMQ
-312 YGTFDAAK
+312 YGTFKVAD
-320 SYIGVSAEIVP
+320 SYIGVSAEVTH
-331 SLVVKHTYPA
+331 SLVAKHPTEYIKT
-341 MQAAFHSDN
+341 AFHSDST
-350 AAYVLTSGSDGLWL
+350 AYTLKLNSGIWL
-364 KGAEDGTHTHCVCV
+364 ESADTHTHCVCG
-378 GHYAADS
+378 GHYSTDS
-385 SHFTHNGKTAWTG
+385 NHSTHKELEWTG

-413 LNDVEVEFNNSI
+413 LNDVEVENRASG
-425 SDYVWQP
+425 DGWQP
-432 VSGVK
+432 ENGVK
-437 LCLNGHSIIGKNN
+437 LCLNGHSIISKGDST
-450 NARSMIEVNS
+450 RGMITVDD
-460 GVTFDLTD
+460 GATFDLTD

-475 THGEDR
+475 THGENNR
-481 WGKQTTGRAVDI
+481 GKATGGGVDI
-493 GYGSYS
+493 GYKTMSS
-499 TTATFNL
+499 SFNNTTFNL
-506 WGGSITGNFCNDS
+506 WGGSITGNVSSN
-519 AGGVAITS
+519 GGVLVNS
-527 GTFNMYGGT
+527 GTFNMYGGS
-536 ITGNTAGL
+536 ITGNTSEV
-544 KKQSGYGAGGGVFVD
+544 KKNSSSYGGGGGVFID
-559 MRGTFNLY
+559 LRGKFNLY
-567 RGEISDNT
+567 KGEISQNT
-575 AVFQGGGGVYV
+575 VSLQGGGGVINWG
-586 YTTGKFTMYD
+586 TFTMYD
-596 GTITRN
+596 GTITGN
-602 TVTLLGESTYSNSA
+602 TVTLIGDSTGQYNS
-616 DYGGGGVLNKGTF
+616 DQGGGGVLNRGTF
-629 IMENGTISDNTVIP
+629 TMENGTISNNTVVP

-655 YNTGTFTMENGT
+655 FNAKGTFTMKDGT
-667 LTGNKALNYKDRTD
+667 ITGNKALNYTDPRTAEAAD
-681 GLGDADACGNG
+681 KDACGNG

-703 RIANGTIT
+703 KIENGIIKD
-711 ENISSAR
+711 NISSAR
-718 SNGYDGEGAGIFT
+718 SNGLDGEGAGIFT
-731 KGTLSIGTT
+731 KGTLYIGTT
-740 SSSKVEIHDN
+740 RSSVVEIHDN
-750 EAKLGSDELSGGGGV
+750 EAKLGSDTLSGGGGV
-765 CVRSNNVKLTGQ
+765 CVRSNSVYLYGQ

-786 ASSYINKDDNLYV
+786 IDNSTNKNKDDNLYL
-799 GDGFTF
+799 GSGYKF
-805 SAAGLSLDVERD
+805 SAANLKLPGE
-817 GACIGVTTKN
+817 CIGITTKD

-832 IRITNDNAKAG
+832 IQITNDNANDG
-843 LFFSDKDG
+843 FFFSDKDG
-851 LEVVSDS
+851 LEVVSDN

-867 FKAIIHLGEGMKVSV
+867 YKATIHLGEGMKVSV
-882 NKYGGVLS
+882 KPNGGVLS

-937 SNTRVQLSGYDSK
+937 SNTRVQLSGRDSK

-958 LPDATAKD
+958 LPNATAKD
-966 APEAPTG
+966 TPAAPTG
-973 LGVRMPYES
+973 LAGTMPYES

-1046 ATTVT
+1046 AATVT

-1067 MVYRNRGYFV
+1067 MVYRNRGDFV
-1077 FEGDIDYYDAH
+1077 FAGIDIDYYRAH
-1088 YKTVQGN
+1088 YITVEGT
-1095 RVYDAPGTYTVKVK
+1095 YIHTKAGTYTVKVK
-1109 PEDGYTWKDGTTDP
+1109 PEDGYTWVGGGTDP
-1123 VTLTVTIARRTATAS
+1123 VTLTVTIAKRTATAS
-1138 DFEVISCPPY
+1138 DFKYDACPPY
-1148 ETPYTGKA
+1148 ETPYSGEA
-1156 QTYEMRFAWPESPF
+1156 QTYENVRFKKLDAIYGDPLAFDDP
-1170 GQRLKFANPDNK
+1170 NNK

-1187 KVEETGKFVTEPI
+1187 KVGDTNTFVTEPV

-1220 TVTDKDGEWT
+1220 TVTDKDGGWT

-1312 SNPAQVTVAAYRCVD
+1312 SNPAQVTVKAYQCVE
-1327 HEFGQQLVSDE
+1327 HEYGEKLVSDA
-1338 TNHWYQ
+1338 TNHWRQ

-1400 CGYKTGAAAHELT
+1400 CGYKTGETAHELT
-1413 TKNNTTEH
+1413 SKYDTAGH

-1426 CGYKTGETAHSTES
+1426 CGYATDKTDHSMESKSSADGHWDACACGYKTDVAAHAWTDKFDTQNHWQECSGCGYKTGETAHS
-1440 KYSAD
+1440 
-1445 GHWEECACGYKTDVK
+1445 
-1460 AHTLASGHDT
+1460 
-1470 TSHWKYCTC
+1470 
-1479 GYQTDVAAHE
+1479 
-1489 LTNKNDAAE
+1489 LTKN
-1498 HWQECAVCGYAT
+1498 V
-1510 AKTAHDMQNKS
+1510 
-1521 DESQHWQECACGY
+1521 
-1534 KLGAA
+1534 
-1539 AHTWTDKYDTQ
+1539 
-1550 NHWQECGS
+1550 
-1558 CGYKKDV
+1558 
-1565 TAHTLV
+1565 
-1571 KQTNETQHQVK
+1571 NETQHQVK
-1582 CESCEYKTEWENH
+1582 CESCGYKTEWENH
-1595 TGGTATCTAQ
+1595 TGGTATCTAK
-1605 AVCEVCGVSYGE
+1605 AVCSVCGESYGE
-1617 KAAHVADS
+1617 LTAHVADS
-1625 NYKYN
+1625 TYRYN
-1630 GEGHW
+1630 ADGHW

-1646 DQEAHTGGTADCQ
+1646 NQEAHAGGTADCQ
-1659 HQAVC
+1659 HKAVC
-1664 DVCRQ
+1664 DVCGQ

-1711 NDESVCSECGYGCA
+1711 NDESVCSECGYGCG

-1784 TVIPKLPRHS
+1784 TEIPKLPRHS

>member
-1 MAAMST
+1 
-7 EKWKGLVY
+7 
-15 CTMRDSG
+15 
-22 GSAAKRKSNQYDEE
+22 
-36 GNTMWKKR
+36 MWKKR

-58 LPTAAWAYSV
+58 LPTAAWAYPAD
-68 GTLDDLK
+68 TLAELK
-75 RQLSYGETRTITVT
+75 SQLSKGGTRTIPVT

-101 AKANITITG
+101 AEAKITIS
-110 GGTLKRAA
+110 GGTLKRAD

-123 RMFRFDSSV
+123 CMFRLDSTI
-132 GIYERNKARLTLE
+132 GAYDRNKASLTLE
-145 NITVDGGSVK
+145 KITVDGGVK
-155 ASDPAFSLSMNA
+155 ASEPAFSLGSNA
-167 FLTLKAGAVIQN
+167 FLTLKDGAVIQN
-179 HVCTSAYE
+179 HVCTSPYE

-212 HGGGVNCSAGS
+212 YGGGVNCGAGS
-223 FIMRGGTITG
+223 FIMHGGTITG

-240 GVYSK
+240 GGVYSK
-245 SCPTDSDSTTDQGK
+245 SCPTDRDSTTDQGK

-266 TGKNSTGVIRIEK
+266 TASDRSGVIRIEK
-279 NKLSDGTTNNVG
+279 NKLSDGTANNVG

-331 SLVVKHTYPA
+331 SLVVKHTNST

-350 AAYVLTSGSDGLWL
+350 AAYALTSGSGGLWM
-364 KGAEDGTHTHCVCV
+364 KGAKDGAHTHCVCV

-385 SHFTHNGKTAWTG
+385 SHFTHNDKTAWTG
-398 VSSLKAITTAGNYYL
+398 VSSLKAITEAGNYYL

-437 LCLNGHSIIGKNN
+437 LCLNGHSIIGKNSN
-450 NARSMIEVNS
+450 ERSMIEVNS

-468 CKTTGTV
+468 CKTTGKV

-493 GYGSYS
+493 GYGSSS

-544 KKQSGYGAGGGVFVD
+544 KKESGYGAGGGVFVD

-567 RGEISDNT
+567 RGEISENT

-602 TVTLLGESTYSNSA
+602 TVTLLGESTYSNST

-643 FSDDGTQGGGGV
+643 FSDNGTQGGGGV

-667 LTGNKALNYKDRTD
+667 LTRNKALNYKDRTD
-681 GLGDADACGNG
+681 GLGDKDACGNG

-703 RIANGTIT
+703 KIENAVIT

-718 SNGYDGEGAGIFT
+718 RDGKNGEGAGIFT
-731 KGTLSIGTT
+731 KGTLYIGTT
-740 SSSKVEIHDN
+740 SSSKVEIIDN
-750 EAKLGSDELSGGGGV
+750 EARLGSDELSGGGGV

-786 ASSYINKDDNLYV
+786 ASSHPDKDDNLYV
-799 GDGFTF
+799 GYDNYRNNFMF
-805 SAAGLSLDVERD
+805 SAAGLKLPHNS
-817 GACIGVTTKN
+817 GFIGITTQATYAKVQ
-827 YPYSK
+827 
-832 IRITNDNAKAG
+832 ITNDNANAAY
-843 LFFSDKDG
+843 FYPDSNDYQI
-851 LEVVSDS
+851 VSEN
-858 GYLYVREAQ
+858 GKLYRREAQ
-867 FKAIIHLGEGMKVSV
+867 FKATIHLGEGMKVSV

-890 EDGKT
+890 ADGKT

-910 PDGDHYLPKSYK
+910 PDGDHYLPESYK

-958 LPDATAKD
+958 LPNATAKD
-966 APEAPTG
+966 APAAPTG
-973 LGVRMPYES
+973 LGVRMPDEKN
-982 DTAYGFI
+982 TAYGFI

-996 EYSKDGTTWT
+996 EYSKDGKTWT

-1015 PLDKKSANSPIYKD
+1015 PLDKRSANSEIYVD

-1046 ATTVT
+1046 ATMVT

-1067 MVYRNRGYFV
+1067 MVYRNRYYFV

-1088 YKTVQGN
+1088 YKTVQGSRTYCN
-1095 RVYDAPGTYTVKVK
+1095 PGTYTVKVK
-1109 PEDGYTWKDGTTDP
+1109 PEDGYTWKDGTTEP

-1148 ETPYTGKA
+1148 ETDYTGKA
-1156 QTYEMRFAWPESPF
+1156 QTYEKVRFVKLDPLHGE
-1170 GQRLKFANPDNK
+1170 RLAFDDPNNK

-1187 KVEETGKFVTEPI
+1187 KVGDTNTFVTEPV

-1212 EDRNFNAT
+1212 DDPNFNAT
-1220 TVTDKDGEWT
+1220 TVTSDRWT

-1235 ANMEAPTGV
+1235 ADMKAPTGV
-1244 TGVAATKTNP
+1244 TGVAATKEHP
-1254 TKGQLTG
+1254 TTGQLTG

-1274 TWITATGNTVDVT
+1274 TWTAATGNTVDVT

-1312 SNPAQVTVAAYRCVD
+1312 SSPAQVTVKAYQCVE
-1327 HEFGQQLVSDE
+1327 HVYGETLVSDE
-1338 TNHWYQ
+1338 ASHWYQ

-1364 DDNGHWAVCACGAE
+1364 DGNGHWAVCACGAE

-1400 CGYKTGAAAHELT
+1400 CGYKTGETAHELT
-1413 TKNNTTEH
+1413 SKYDTAGH

-1426 CGYKTGETAHSTES
+1426 CGYATDKTDHSMES
-1440 KYSAD
+1440 KSSAD
-1445 GHWEECACGYKTDVK
+1445 GHWDACACGYKTDV
-1460 AHTLASGHDT
+1460 
-1470 TSHWKYCTC
+1470 
-1479 GYQTDVAAHE
+1479 AAH
-1489 LTNKNDAAE
+1489 
-1498 HWQECAVCGYAT
+1498 V
-1510 AKTAHDMQNKS
+1510 
-1521 DESQHWQECACGY
+1521 
-1534 KLGAA
+1534 
-1539 AHTWTDKYDTQ
+1539 WTDKFDTQ
-1550 NHWQECGS
+1550 NHWQECSG
-1558 CGYKKDV
+1558 CGYQKDV
-1565 TAHTLV
+1565 TAHSLTKNV
-1571 KQTNETQHQVK
+1571 NETQHQVK
-1582 CESCEYKTEWENH
+1582 CGSCGYKTEWENH
-1595 TGGTATCTAQ
+1595 TGGTATCTAK
-1605 AVCEVCGVSYGE
+1605 AVCSVCGEAYGE
-1617 KAAHVADS
+1617 LAAHVADS

-1646 DQEAHTGGTADCQ
+1646 NQEAHTGGTADCQ
-1659 HQAVC
+1659 HKAVC
-1664 DVCRQ
+1664 DVCGQ
-1669 PYGELDANTHT
+1669 PYGELDASNHT
-1680 GGIRWVQTA
+1680 GGIRWAQTA

-1711 NDESVCSECGYGCA
+1711 NDESVCTECGYGCA

-1784 TVIPKLPRHS
+1784 TVIPKRPRHS

-1884 EVTTEFTVGG
+1884 EVTAEFTVGG

>member
-1 MAAMST
+1 
-7 EKWKGLVY
+7 
-15 CTMRDSG
+15 
-22 GSAAKRKSNQYDEE
+22 
-36 GNTMWKKR
+36 MWKKR

-58 LPTAAWAYSV
+58 LPTTAWAWSV
-68 GTLDDLK
+68 DTFDELK
-75 RQLSYGETRTITVT
+75 RELGYGRTRTIPVT

-101 AKANITITG
+101 AEAKITITG
-110 GGTLKRAA
+110 GGTLKRAD

-145 NITVDGGSVK
+145 NITVDGGGVK
-155 ASDPAFSLSMNA
+155 ASDPAFSLGSNA

-212 HGGGVNCSAGS
+212 NGGGVNCGAGS
-223 FIMRGGTITG
+223 FIMHGGTITG

-240 GVYSK
+240 GGVYSA

-266 TGKNSTGVIRIEK
+266 TGKNSTGVIRIE
-279 NKLSDGTTNNVG
+279 NNTLSDGTANNVG

-350 AAYVLTSGSDGLWL
+350 AAYALTSGSGGLWM
-364 KGAEDGTHTHCVCV
+364 KGAEDGAHTHCVCV

-385 SHFTHNGKTAWTG
+385 SHFTHNDKTAWTG
-398 VSSLKAITTAGNYYL
+398 VSSLKAITEAGNYYL
-413 LNDVEVEFNNSI
+413 LNDVEVEYNGSSTLY
-425 SDYVWQP
+425 SDPYVWQP
-432 VSGVK
+432 VNGVK
-437 LCLNGHSIIGKNN
+437 LCLNGHSIIGKNSN
-450 NARSMIEVNS
+450 EGSMIEVNS
-460 GVTFDLTD
+460 GGTFDLTD
-468 CKTTGTV
+468 CKTTGKV

-481 WGKQTTGRAVDI
+481 WGRQTTGRAVDI

-602 TVTLLGESTYSNSA
+602 TVTLLGESTYSNST
-616 DYGGGGVLNKGTF
+616 DYGGGGVLNRGTF
-629 IMENGTISDNTVIP
+629 TMENGTISDNTVIP
-643 FSDDGTQGGGGV
+643 FSDNGTQGGGGV
-655 YNTGTFTMENGT
+655 FNTGTFTMENGT

-703 RIANGTIT
+703 KIENGIIKD
-711 ENISSAR
+711 NISSAR
-718 SNGYDGEGAGIFT
+718 SNGLDGEGAGIFT
-731 KGTLSIGTT
+731 KGTLYIGTT
-740 SSSKVEIHDN
+740 SSSVVEIYDN
-750 EAKLGSDELSGGGGV
+750 EAKLGSDTLSGGGGV

-786 ASSYINKDDNLYV
+786 IDNSTNKNKDDNLYL
-799 GDGFTF
+799 GSGYKF
-805 SAAGLSLDVERD
+805 SAANLKLSGE
-817 GACIGVTTKN
+817 CIGITTKD

-832 IRITNDNAKAG
+832 IQITNDNANDG
-843 LFFSDKDG
+843 FFFSDKDG
-851 LEVVSDS
+851 LEIVSDS
-858 GYLYVREAQ
+858 GNLYVREAQ
-867 FKAIIHLGEGMKVSV
+867 FKATIHLGEGMTVSV
-882 NKYGGVLS
+882 KPNGGVLS

-901 TNIPYFEIA
+901 TNIPYFEIT

-937 SNTRVQLSGYDSK
+937 SNTRVQLSGRDSK

-958 LPDATAKD
+958 LPNATAKD
-966 APEAPTG
+966 VPGAPTG
-973 LGVRMPYES
+973 LAGTMPNES

-1088 YKTVQGN
+1088 YKTVQGS

-1109 PEDGYTWKDGTTDP
+1109 PEDGYTWKDGTTEP

-1138 DFEVISCPPY
+1138 DFEVISCPTI
-1148 ETPYTGKA
+1148 ETDYTGKA
-1156 QTYEMRFAWPESPF
+1156 QTYEIRFAWPESPF
-1170 GQRLKFANPDNK
+1170 GHRLKFANSNNK

-1187 KVEETGKFVTEPI
+1187 KVGDTNTFVTEPV

-1212 EDRNFNAT
+1212 DDPNFNAT
-1220 TVTDKDGEWT
+1220 TVTDEGWT

-1235 ANMEAPTGV
+1235 ADMKAPTGV
-1244 TGVAATKTNP
+1244 TGVAATKEHP

-1274 TWITATGNTVDVT
+1274 TWTAATGNTVDVT

-1312 SNPAQVTVAAYRCVD
+1312 SSPAQVTVKAYQCVE
-1327 HEFGQQLVSDE
+1327 HVYGETLVSDE
-1338 TNHWYQ
+1338 TSHWYQ

-1350 KTGIAAHSYTDAKF
+1350 KTGIAAHSYTDKKF
-1364 DDNGHWAVCACGAE
+1364 DGNGHWAVCACGAE

-1400 CGYKTGAAAHELT
+1400 CGYKTGETAHELT
-1413 TKNNTTEH
+1413 SKYDTAGH

-1426 CGYKTGETAHSTES
+1426 CGYATDKTDHSMES
-1440 KYSAD
+1440 KSSAD
-1445 GHWEECACGYKTDVK
+1445 GHWDACACGYKTDV
-1460 AHTLASGHDT
+1460 
-1470 TSHWKYCTC
+1470 
-1479 GYQTDVAAHE
+1479 
-1489 LTNKNDAAE
+1489 
-1498 HWQECAVCGYAT
+1498 
-1510 AKTAHDMQNKS
+1510 TAH
-1521 DESQHWQECACGY
+1521 A
-1534 KLGAA
+1534 
-1539 AHTWTDKYDTQ
+1539 WTDKFDTQ
-1550 NHWQECGS
+1550 NHWQECSG
-1558 CGYKKDV
+1558 CGYQKDV
-1565 TAHTLV
+1565 TAHSLTKNV
-1571 KQTNETQHQVK
+1571 NETQHQVK
-1582 CESCEYKTEWENH
+1582 CESCGYKTEWENH
-1595 TGGTATCTAQ
+1595 TGGTATCTAK
-1605 AVCEVCGVSYGE
+1605 AVCSVCGESYGE
-1617 KAAHVADS
+1617 LAAHVADS
-1625 NYKYN
+1625 TYRYN
-1630 GEGHW
+1630 ADGHW
-1635 TACATCGTPMS
+1635 TVCAACGTPMS
-1646 DQEAHTGGTADCQ
+1646 NQEAHTGGTADCQ
-1659 HQAVC
+1659 HKAVC
-1664 DVCRQ
+1664 DVCGQ
-1669 PYGELDANTHT
+1669 PYGELDASNHT
-1680 GGIRWVQTA
+1680 GGIRWTQTA

-1711 NDESVCSECGYGCA
+1711 NDESVCTECGYGCA

-1784 TVIPKLPRHS
+1784 TEIPKLPRHS
-1794 SSVSTPDIQPILTAD
+1794 SSVSTLDIQPILTAD

>member
-1 MAAMST
+1 
-7 EKWKGLVY
+7 
-15 CTMRDSG
+15 
-22 GSAAKRKSNQYDEE
+22 
-36 GNTMWKKR
+36 MWKKR

-58 LPTAAWAYSV
+58 LPTTAWAWSV
-68 GTLDDLK
+68 DTFDELK
-75 RQLSYGETRTITVT
+75 KELGYGGTRTIPVT

-101 AKANITITG
+101 EKANITITG
-110 GGTLKRAA
+110 GTLKRAE

-123 RMFRFDSSV
+123 RMFRLNSSF
-132 GIYERNKARLTLE
+132 GALESNKARLTLE
-145 NITVDGGSVK
+145 NITVDGNNVK
-155 ASDPAFSLSMNA
+155 ASEPVVSLSSNG
-167 FLTLKAGAVIQN
+167 FLTLKDGAVIQN
-179 HVCTSAYE
+179 HVNTGTYE

-204 IRNNTTAG
+204 IRNNATAG
-212 HGGGVNCSAGS
+212 YGGGVYCDAGS
-223 FIMRGGTITG
+223 FIMHGGTITG
-233 NTAAKGG
+233 NTAARGGG

-266 TGKNSTGVIRIEK
+266 TGSDRSGVIRIE
-279 NKLSDGTTNNVG
+279 NNTLSDGTTNNVG

-350 AAYVLTSGSDGLWL
+350 AAYALTSGSDGLWL

-385 SHFTHNGKTAWTG
+385 SHFTHNDKTAWTG
-398 VSSLKAITTAGNYYL
+398 VSSLKAITEAGNYYL
-413 LNDVEVEFNNSI
+413 LNDVEVESNGSSTMY
-425 SDYVWQP
+425 SDPYVWQP
-432 VSGVK
+432 KNGVK
-437 LCLNGHSIIGKNN
+437 LCLNGHSIIGKNSN
-450 NARSMIEVNS
+450 ERGMIEVNS

-475 THGEDR
+475 THGKDF
-481 WGKQTTGRAVDI
+481 WGKQTTGRGVDI
-493 GYGSYS
+493 GYGSSS

-506 WGGSITGNFCNDS
+506 WGGSITGNSCNNS
-519 AGGVAITS
+519 GGGVDVYS

-575 AVFQGGGGVYV
+575 AVYQGGGGVYV
-586 YTTGKFTMYD
+586 YTTGKFTMHD
-596 GTITRN
+596 GLITRN
-602 TVTLLGESTYSNSA
+602 TVTLLGESTSSYSADYA

-629 IMENGTISDNTVIP
+629 IMEKGTISDNTVVP
-643 FSDDGTQGGGGV
+643 FADNGTQGGGGV
-655 YNTGTFTMENGT
+655 FNTGTFTMENGT
-667 LTGNKALNYKDRTD
+667 LTGNKALNYTDPRTAEAAD
-681 GLGDADACGNG
+681 KDACGNG

-703 RIANGTIT
+703 KIENGIIKD
-711 ENISSAR
+711 NISSAR
-718 SNGYDGEGAGIFT
+718 SNGLDGEGAGIFT
-731 KGTLSIGTT
+731 KGTLYIGTT
-740 SSSKVEIHDN
+740 SSSVVEIHDN
-750 EAKLGSDELSGGGGV
+750 EAKLGSDEISGGGGV
-765 CVRSNNVKLTGQ
+765 CVRSDNVYLIGQ
-777 VKIYDNTST
+777 VKIYNNTST
-786 ASSYINKDDNLYV
+786 IDNSTNKNKEDNLYL
-799 GDGFTF
+799 GSGYKF
-805 SAAGLSLDVERD
+805 SAAGLKLTGKEH
-817 GACIGVTTKN
+817 IGITTQATYAKVQ
-827 YPYSK
+827 
-832 IRITNDNAKAG
+832 ITNDNANAAY
-843 LFFSDKDG
+843 FYPDSNDYQI
-851 LEVVSDS
+851 VSENDR
-858 GYLYVREAQ
+858 LYRREAQ
-867 FKAIIHLGEGMKVSV
+867 FKATIHLGEGMKVSV
-882 NKYGGVLS
+882 KPNGGELS
-890 EDGKT
+890 PDGKT

-901 TNIPYFEIA
+901 TTVPDFTIV
-910 PDGDHYLPKSYK
+910 PDGDYYFPENYAVKVN
-922 DAIKDMNSPLSASWY
+922 AMNKPLSAKRN
-937 SNTRVQLSGYDSK
+937 SNTQVLLTGYGNK
-950 LTKELELT
+950 LTEELKLT
-958 LPDATAKD
+958 LPNATPKD
-966 APEAPTG
+966 TPAAPTG
-973 LGVRMPYES
+973 LGVRMPDKS

-996 EYSKDGTTWT
+996 EYSKDGQTWT
-1006 RCSYGTTRV
+1006 TCSYYGNTTKV
-1015 PLDKKSANSPIYKD
+1015 PLDKNGNRPTYLNTA
-1029 TVYYV
+1029 YYV
-1034 RYRDTETQKVSE
+1034 RYRDTETQKASA
-1046 ATTVT
+1046 ATMVT
-1051 VPRYTG
+1051 VPRYEG
-1057 VVAVPVPRTD
+1057 VVDPPVPRAN
-1067 MVYRNRGYFV
+1067 MVYNGSDYFV
-1077 FEGDIDYYDAH
+1077 FEGTRDEYNKI
-1088 YKTVQGN
+1088 YKTVEGG
-1095 RVYDAPGTYTVKVK
+1095 RYIVYGLPGTYTLKVGL
-1109 PEDGYTWKDGTTDP
+1109 EDGYTWRDGTGTTP
-1123 VTLTVTIARRTATAS
+1123 KEIQVTIAKRTATAS
-1138 DFEVISCPPY
+1138 DIHVKTCPPY
-1148 ETPYTGKA
+1148 DPPYTGEA
-1156 QTYEMRFAWPESPF
+1156 QIYEVELKWLPYGTGGE
-1170 GQRLKFANPDNK
+1170 LKFANPNNK

-1187 KVEETGKFVTEPI
+1187 KVKETGEFVTEPI

-1212 EDRNFNAT
+1212 DDPNFNAT
-1220 TVTDKDGEWT
+1220 TVTDEEWM

-1244 TGVAATKTNP
+1244 TSVAATKEHP
-1254 TKGQLTG
+1254 TTGQLIG

-1274 TWITATGNTVDVT
+1274 TWTAATGNTVDVT

-1312 SNPAQVTVAAYRCVD
+1312 SSPAQVTVKAYQCVE
-1327 HEFGQQLVSDE
+1327 HVYGETLVSDE
-1338 TNHWYQ
+1338 ANHWYQ

-1364 DDNGHWAVCACGAE
+1364 DGNGHWAVCACGAE

-1383 HSLTAKHNES
+1383 HSLTANHNES

-1400 CGYKTGAAAHELT
+1400 CGYKTGETAHELT
-1413 TKNNTTEH
+1413 SKYDTAKH

-1426 CGYKTGETAHSTES
+1426 CGYATDKTDHSMES
-1440 KYSAD
+1440 KSSAD
-1445 GHWEECACGYKTDVK
+1445 GHWDACACGYKTDV
-1460 AHTLASGHDT
+1460 
-1470 TSHWKYCTC
+1470 
-1479 GYQTDVAAHE
+1479 
-1489 LTNKNDAAE
+1489 
-1498 HWQECAVCGYAT
+1498 
-1510 AKTAHDMQNKS
+1510 TAH
-1521 DESQHWQECACGY
+1521 A
-1534 KLGAA
+1534 
-1539 AHTWTDKYDTQ
+1539 WTDKFDTQ
-1550 NHWQECGS
+1550 NHWQECSG
-1558 CGYKKDV
+1558 CGYKTGV
-1565 TAHTLV
+1565 TAHSLTKNV
-1571 KQTNETQHQVK
+1571 NETQHQVK
-1582 CESCEYKTEWENH
+1582 CESCGYKTEWENH
-1595 TGGTATCTAQ
+1595 TGGTATCTAK
-1605 AVCEVCGVSYGE
+1605 AVCSVCGEAYGE
-1617 KAAHVADS
+1617 LAAHVADS
-1625 NYKYN
+1625 NYRYN
-1630 GEGHW
+1630 ADGHW
-1635 TACATCGTPMS
+1635 TACAACGTPMS
-1646 DQEAHTGGTADCQ
+1646 NQEAHTGGTADCQ
-1659 HQAVC
+1659 HKAVC
-1664 DVCRQ
+1664 DVCGQ
-1669 PYGELDANTHT
+1669 PYGELDASNHT

-1711 NDESVCSECGYGCA
+1711 NDESVCTECGYGCA

-1784 TVIPKLPRHS
+1784 TVIPKQPRHS

>member
-1 MAAMST
+1 
-7 EKWKGLVY
+7 
-15 CTMRDSG
+15 
-22 GSAAKRKSNQYDEE
+22 
-36 GNTMWKKR
+36 MWKKR

-58 LPTAAWAYSV
+58 LPTTAWAWSYSV
-68 GTLDDLK
+68 GTLDGLK
-75 RQLSYGETRTITVT
+75 RQLSYGGTRTIEVT

-101 AKANITITG
+101 EKANITITG
-110 GGTLKRAA
+110 GTLKRAE

-123 RMFRFDSSV
+123 RMFRLNSSF
-132 GIYERNKARLTLE
+132 GALESNKARLTLE
-145 NITVDGGSVK
+145 NITVDGNNVK
-155 ASDPAFSLSMNA
+155 ASEPVVSLSSNG
-167 FLTLKAGAVIQN
+167 FLTLKDGAVIQN
-179 HVCTSAYE
+179 HVNTGTYE

-204 IRNNTTAG
+204 IRNNATAG
-212 HGGGVNCSAGS
+212 YGGGVYCDAGS
-223 FIMRGGTITG
+223 FIMHGGTITG
-233 NTAAKGG
+233 NTAARGGG
-240 GVYSK
+240 GVYNESY
-245 SCPTDSDSTTDQGK
+245 PYIQQDEAQGSNY

-266 TGKNSTGVIRIEK
+266 TASDRSGVIRIEN
-279 NKLSDGTTNNVG
+279 NKLSDGTTNNVS
-291 VCLYSKSYGNI
+291 VALFDSRYSSRTT

-331 SLVVKHTYPA
+331 SLVVKHTYPT

-350 AAYVLTSGSDGLWL
+350 AAYALTSGSGGLWM
-364 KGAEDGTHTHCVCV
+364 KGAEDGAHTHCVCV

-385 SHFTHNGKTAWTG
+385 SHFTHNDKTAWTG

-460 GVTFDLTD
+460 GATFDLTD
-468 CKTTGTV
+468 CKTTGKV

-481 WGKQTTGRAVDI
+481 LGRQTTGRAVDI
-493 GYGSYS
+493 GYGSSS

-527 GTFNMYGGT
+527 GTFNMYGGK

-544 KKQSGYGAGGGVFVD
+544 KKESGYGAGGGVFVD

-602 TVTLLGESTYSNSA
+602 TVTLLGESTYSNST

-629 IMENGTISDNTVIP
+629 IMENGTISNNTVVP

-703 RIANGTIT
+703 KIENGIIKD
-711 ENISSAR
+711 NISSAR
-718 SNGYDGEGAGIFT
+718 SNGLDGEGAGIFT

-750 EAKLGSDELSGGGGV
+750 EAKIGSDTLSGGGGV
-765 CVRSNNVKLTGQ
+765 CVRSNYVKLIGQ

-786 ASSYINKDDNLYV
+786 IDNSTNKNKDDNLYL
-799 GDGFTF
+799 GSGYKF
-805 SAAGLSLDVERD
+805 SAANLKLNGE
-817 GACIGVTTKN
+817 CIGITTKD

-832 IRITNDNAKAG
+832 IQITNDNANDG
-843 LFFSDKDG
+843 FFFSDKDG
-851 LEVVSDS
+851 LEIVSDN

-867 FKAIIHLGEGMKVSV
+867 YKATIHLGEGMKVSV

-950 LTKELELT
+950 LTKELELW

-966 APEAPTG
+966 APGAPTG

-996 EYSKDGTTWT
+996 EYSKDGKTWT
-1006 RCSYGTTRV
+1006 QCSYGTTRV

-1046 ATTVT
+1046 AATVT

-1057 VVAVPVPRTD
+1057 VVTVPVPRTD
-1067 MVYRNRGYFV
+1067 MVYRNRYYFI

-1088 YKTVQGN
+1088 YKTVQGS
-1095 RVYDAPGTYTVKVK
+1095 RTYCDPGTYTVKVK
-1109 PEDGYTWKDGTTDP
+1109 PEDGYTWVGGGTEP

-1148 ETPYTGKA
+1148 ETDYTGKA
-1156 QTYEMRFAWPESPF
+1156 QTYEIRFAWPESPF
-1170 GQRLKFANPDNK
+1170 GHRLAFANSNNK

-1187 KVEETGKFVTEPI
+1187 KVGDTNTFVTEPV

-1212 EDRNFNAT
+1212 DDPNFNAT
-1220 TVTDKDGEWT
+1220 TVTDKDGGWT

-1235 ANMEAPTGV
+1235 ADMKAPAGV
-1244 TGVAATKTNP
+1244 TGVAATKEHP
-1254 TKGQLTG
+1254 TTGQLTG
-1261 LGTDMEYRVKGSE
+1261 LGTDMEYRVKGSD
-1274 TWITATGNTVDVT
+1274 TWTAATGNTVDVT

-1312 SNPAQVTVAAYRCVD
+1312 SSPAQVTVKAYQCVE
-1327 HEFGQQLVSDE
+1327 HVYGETLVGDE
-1338 TNHWYQ
+1338 ANHWYQ

-1350 KTGIAAHSYTDAKF
+1350 KTGIAAHSYTDKKF
-1364 DDNGHWAVCACGAE
+1364 DGNGHWAVCACGAE

-1400 CGYKTGAAAHELT
+1400 CGYKTGETAHELT
-1413 TKNNTTEH
+1413 SKYDTAGH

-1426 CGYKTGETAHSTES
+1426 CGYATDKTDHSMES
-1440 KYSAD
+1440 KSSAD
-1445 GHWEECACGYKTDVK
+1445 GHWDACACGYKTDV
-1460 AHTLASGHDT
+1460 
-1470 TSHWKYCTC
+1470 
-1479 GYQTDVAAHE
+1479 
-1489 LTNKNDAAE
+1489 
-1498 HWQECAVCGYAT
+1498 
-1510 AKTAHDMQNKS
+1510 TAH
-1521 DESQHWQECACGY
+1521 A
-1534 KLGAA
+1534 
-1539 AHTWTDKYDTQ
+1539 WTDKFDTQ
-1550 NHWQECGS
+1550 NHWQECSG
-1558 CGYKKDV
+1558 CGYKTGV
-1565 TAHTLV
+1565 TAHSLTKNV
-1571 KQTNETQHQVK
+1571 NETQHQVK
-1582 CESCEYKTEWENH
+1582 CESCGYKTEWENH

-1605 AVCEVCGVSYGE
+1605 AVCSVCGESYGE
-1617 KAAHVADS
+1617 LAAHVADS
-1625 NYKYN
+1625 TYRYN
-1630 GEGHW
+1630 ADGHW

-1646 DQEAHTGGTADCQ
+1646 NQEAHTGGTADCQ
-1659 HQAVC
+1659 HKAVC
-1664 DVCRQ
+1664 DVCGQ
-1669 PYGELDANTHT
+1669 PYGELDASNHT

-1711 NDESVCSECGYGCA
+1711 NDGSVCTECGYGCT

-1770 HEECTACGDKRSEG
+1770 HEECTVCGDKRSEG
-1784 TVIPKLPRHS
+1784 TEIPKQPRHS

>member
-1 MAAMST
+1 
-7 EKWKGLVY
+7 
-15 CTMRDSG
+15 
-22 GSAAKRKSNQYDEE
+22 
-36 GNTMWKKR
+36 MWKKR
-44 LVSMAMALVLAVSL
+44 LVSMAMALLLAVSL
-58 LPTAAWAYSV
+58 LPTAAWAYQAD
-68 GTLDDLK
+68 TFNELK
-75 RQLSYGETRTITVT
+75 TQLGKGGTRTITVT

-101 AKANITITG
+101 AEAKITITG

-145 NITVDGGSVK
+145 NITVDGGGVK

-179 HVCTSAYE
+179 HVCTSSYE

-212 HGGGVNCSAGS
+212 NGGGVNCGAGS
-223 FIMRGGTITG
+223 FLMLGGTITG

-240 GVYSK
+240 GGVYNESY
-245 SCPTDSDSTTDQGK
+245 PYIQQDEAQGSNY

-266 TGKNSTGVIRIEK
+266 TASDRRGVIRIEN
-279 NKLSDGTTNNVG
+279 NKLSDGTTNNVS
-291 VCLYSKSYGNI
+291 VALFDSRYSSRTT

-331 SLVVKHTYPA
+331 SLVVKHTYA
-341 MQAAFHSDN
+341 DMQKAFRSDN
-350 AAYVLTSGSDGLWL
+350 GAYALTSGSGGLWL

-385 SHFTHNGKTAWTG
+385 SHFTHNDKTAWTG
-398 VSSLKAITTAGNYYL
+398 VSSLKAITEAGNYYL
-413 LNDVEVEFNNSI
+413 LNDVEVEYNGSSTLY
-425 SDYVWQP
+425 SDPYVWQP
-432 VSGVK
+432 VNGVK
-437 LCLNGHSIIGKNN
+437 LCLNGYSIIGKNN

-475 THGEDR
+475 THGENY
-481 WGKQTTGRAVDI
+481 WGEQATGRAVDI

-527 GTFNMYGGT
+527 GTFNMYGGK

-544 KKQSGYGAGGGVFVD
+544 KKESGYGAGGGVFVD

-602 TVTLLGESTYSNSA
+602 TVTLLGESTYSNST

-655 YNTGTFTMENGT
+655 FNTGTFTMENGT

-703 RIANGTIT
+703 KIENGIIKD
-711 ENISSAR
+711 NISSAR
-718 SNGYDGEGAGIFT
+718 SNGLDGEGAGIFT
-731 KGTLSIGTT
+731 KGTLYIGTT
-740 SSSKVEIHDN
+740 SSSVVEIYDN
-750 EAKLGSDELSGGGGV
+750 EAKLGSDEISGGGGV
-765 CVRSNNVKLTGQ
+765 CVRSNNVKLYGQ

-786 ASSYINKDDNLYV
+786 IDNSTNKNKDDNLYL
-799 GDGFTF
+799 GSGYKF
-805 SAAGLSLDVERD
+805 SAANLKLSGE
-817 GACIGVTTKN
+817 CIGITTKD

-832 IRITNDNAKAG
+832 IQITNDNANDG
-843 LFFSDKDG
+843 FFFSDKDG
-851 LEVVSDS
+851 LEIVSDS
-858 GYLYVREAQ
+858 GNLYVREAQ
-867 FKAIIHLGEGMKVSV
+867 FKATIHLGEGMKVSV
-882 NKYGGVLS
+882 NKNGGVLS

-901 TNIPYFEIA
+901 TNIPYFEIT

-950 LTKELELT
+950 LTKELELW
-958 LPDATAKD
+958 LPNATAKD

-996 EYSKDGTTWT
+996 EYSKDGKTWT
-1006 RCSYGTTRV
+1006 TCSYYGNTTKV
-1015 PLDKKSANSPIYKD
+1015 SLDKKSANSPIYKD

-1046 ATTVT
+1046 AATVT

-1077 FEGDIDYYDAH
+1077 FEGDSDYYKAH
-1088 YKTVQGN
+1088 YITVEGT
-1095 RVYDAPGTYTVKVK
+1095 YIHTKAGTYTVKVK
-1109 PEDGYTWKDGTTDP
+1109 PEDGYTWEDGTTDP
-1123 VTLTVTIARRTATAS
+1123 VTLTVTIAKRTATAS
-1138 DFEVISCPPY
+1138 DFKYDACPPY
-1148 ETPYTGKA
+1148 ETPYSGEAK
-1156 QTYEMRFAWPESPF
+1156 TYENVRFKKLDAIHGDP
-1170 GQRLKFANPDNK
+1170 LAFADPNNK

-1212 EDRNFNAT
+1212 DDPNFNAT
-1220 TVTDKDGEWT
+1220 TVTDKDGRWT
-1230 FTITP
+1230 FTITL

-1274 TWITATGNTVDVT
+1274 TWTAATGNTVDVT

-1312 SNPAQVTVAAYRCVD
+1312 SSPAQVTVKAYQCVE
-1327 HEFGQQLVSDE
+1327 HVYGETLVSDE
-1338 TNHWYQ
+1338 ANHWYQ

-1350 KTGIAAHSYTDAKF
+1350 KTGIAAHSYTDKKF
-1364 DDNGHWAVCACGAE
+1364 DGNGHWAVCACGAE

-1400 CGYKTGAAAHELT
+1400 CGYKTGETAHELT
-1413 TKNNTTEH
+1413 SKYDTAGH

-1426 CGYKTGETAHSTES
+1426 CGYATDKTDHSMES
-1440 KYSAD
+1440 KSSAD
-1445 GHWEECACGYKTDVK
+1445 GHW
-1460 AHTLASGHDT
+1460 
-1470 TSHWKYCTC
+1470 
-1479 GYQTDVAAHE
+1479 
-1489 LTNKNDAAE
+1489 DA
-1498 HWQECAVCGYAT
+1498 
-1510 AKTAHDMQNKS
+1510 
-1521 DESQHWQECACGY
+1521 CACGY

-1539 AHTWTDKYDTQ
+1539 AHAWTDKFDTQ
-1550 NHWQECGS
+1550 NHWQECSG
-1558 CGYKKDV
+1558 CGYKTGV
-1565 TAHTLV
+1565 TAHSLTKNV
-1571 KQTNETQHQVK
+1571 NETQHQVK
-1582 CESCEYKTEWENH
+1582 CESCGYKTEWENH
-1595 TGGTATCTAQ
+1595 TGGTATCTAK
-1605 AVCEVCGVSYGE
+1605 AVCSVCGESYGE
-1617 KAAHVADS
+1617 LAAHVADS
-1625 NYKYN
+1625 TYKYN

-1646 DQEAHTGGTADCQ
+1646 NQEAHTGGTADCQ
-1659 HQAVC
+1659 HKAVC
-1664 DVCRQ
+1664 DVCGQ
-1669 PYGELDANTHT
+1669 PYGELDASIHA
-1680 GGIRWVQTA
+1680 GGTRWAQTA

-1711 NDESVCSECGYGCA
+1711 NDESVCTECGYGCA

-1784 TVIPKLPRHS
+1784 TVIPKRPRHS

-1850 IAEENGGTE
+1850 ITEENGGTE
-1859 IYLKAAYLQTLAPGK
+1859 IYLKAVYLQTLAPGK

>member
-1 MAAMST
+1 
-7 EKWKGLVY
+7 
-15 CTMRDSG
+15 
-22 GSAAKRKSNQYDEE
+22 
-36 GNTMWKKR
+36 MWKKR

-58 LPTAAWAYSV
+58 LPTTAWAWSYSV
-68 GTLDDLK
+68 GTFNELK
-75 RQLSYGETRTITVT
+75 TQLGKGGTRTIEVT
-89 GTIEVTETLVIP
+89 GTIEVTERLTIKP
-101 AKANITITG
+101 GADITIT

-118 SFTSG
+118 SFTNNSMFYASG
-123 RMFRFDSSV
+123 YSKS
-132 GIYERNKARLTLE
+132 KARLTLE
-145 NITVDGGSVK
+145 SITVDGGGVK
-155 ASDPAFSLSMNA
+155 ASEPAFSLGGDA

-179 HVCTSAYE
+179 HVCTSPYE

-212 HGGGVNCSAGS
+212 NGGGVNCGAGS

-245 SCPTDSDSTTDQGK
+245 SCPKNDDSTTDEGK

-266 TGKNSTGVIRIEK
+266 TGKDSTGVIRIE
-279 NKLSDGTTNNVG
+279 NNTLSDGTANNVYVG
-291 VCLYSKSYGNI
+291 LYFKSYDGNTT

-312 YGTFDAAK
+312 YGTFNAAK

-331 SLVVKHTYPA
+331 SLVVKHTNST
-341 MQAAFHSDN
+341 MQAAFRSDN
-350 AAYVLTSGSDGLWL
+350 GAYALTSGSGGLWL
-364 KGAEDGTHTHCVCV
+364 KGAEDGTHTHCVC
-378 GHYAADS
+378 GAEGYAHG
-385 SHFTHNGKTAWTG
+385 SHKNDTAWTG

-413 LNDVEVEFNNSI
+413 LNDVEVEYNGSSTLY
-425 SDYVWQP
+425 SDPYVWQP
-432 VSGVK
+432 VNGVK
-437 LCLNGHSIIGKNN
+437 LCLNGHSIIGKNSN
-450 NARSMIEVNS
+450 ERGMIEVNS

-468 CKTTGTV
+468 CKTTGKV

-481 WGKQTTGRAVDI
+481 LGKQTTGRGVDI
-493 GYGSYS
+493 GYGSSS

-506 WGGSITGNFCNDS
+506 WGGSITGNACNNS
-519 AGGVAITS
+519 GGGVVAYS
-527 GTFNMYGGT
+527 GTFNMYGGK
-536 ITGNTAGL
+536 ITHNTAGL
-544 KKQSGYGAGGGVFVD
+544 KKENGNGAGGGVYVD

-567 RGEISDNT
+567 RGEISENT
-575 AVFQGGGGVYV
+575 AVLQGGGGVYV
-586 YTTGKFTMYD
+586 YNTGKFTMYD

-602 TVTLLGESTYSNSA
+602 TVTLIGKSTYENSA
-616 DYGGGGVLNKGTF
+616 DYGGGGVLNRGTF
-629 IMENGTISDNTVIP
+629 TMKNGTISDNTVVP

-655 YNTGTFTMENGT
+655 YNARGTFTMENGT
-667 LTGNKALNYKDRTD
+667 ITRNKALNYTDSRTD
-681 GLGDADACGNG
+681 AAADRDACGNG

-703 RIANGTIT
+703 KIENATIT

-718 SNGYDGEGAGIFT
+718 RDGKNGEGAGIFT
-731 KGTLSIGTT
+731 KGTLYIGTT
-740 SSSKVEIHDN
+740 SSKVEIIDN
-750 EAKLGSDELSGGGGV
+750 EARLGSDELSGGGGV
-765 CVRSNNVKLTGQ
+765 CVRSNNVYLNGQ
-777 VKIYDNTST
+777 AMIYDNTST
-786 ASSYINKDDNLYV
+786 ASSHPDKDDNLYV

-867 FKAIIHLGEGMKVSV
+867 YKATIHLGEGMKVSV

-890 EDGKT
+890 ADGKT

-922 DAIKDMNSPLSASWY
+922 DAITDMNSPLSASWY
-937 SNTRVQLSGYDSK
+937 SNTRVQLSGRDSK

-966 APEAPTG
+966 TPAAPTG
-973 LGVRMPYES
+973 LAGTMPDEKN
-982 DTAYGFI
+982 TAYGFI

-996 EYSKDGTTWT
+996 EYSKDGKTWT
-1006 RCSYGTTRV
+1006 QCSYGTTRV
-1015 PLDKKSANSPIYKD
+1015 PLDKRSANSEIYVD

-1067 MVYRNRGYFV
+1067 MVYRNRYYFI

-1088 YKTVQGN
+1088 YKTVQGSRTYCN
-1095 RVYDAPGTYTVKVK
+1095 PGTYTVKVK
-1109 PEDGYTWKDGTTDP
+1109 PEDGYTWEDGTTDP

-1148 ETPYTGKA
+1148 ETDYTGKA
-1156 QTYEMRFAWPESPF
+1156 QTYEIRFAWPESPF
-1170 GQRLKFANPDNK
+1170 GHRLAFANSNNK

-1187 KVEETGKFVTEPI
+1187 KVGDTNTFVTEPV

-1212 EDRNFNAT
+1212 DDPNFNAT
-1220 TVTDKDGEWT
+1220 TVTSDRWT

-1235 ANMEAPTGV
+1235 ADMKAPTGV
-1244 TGVAATKTNP
+1244 TGVAATKEHP

-1274 TWITATGNTVDVT
+1274 MWTAATGNTVDVT

-1312 SNPAQVTVAAYRCVD
+1312 SSPAQVTVKAYQCVE
-1327 HEFGQQLVSDE
+1327 HVYGETLVSDE
-1338 TNHWYQ
+1338 ASHWYQ

-1350 KTGIAAHSYTDAKF
+1350 KTGIAAHSYTDKKF
-1364 DDNGHWAVCACGAE
+1364 DGNGHWAVCACGAE

-1400 CGYKTGAAAHELT
+1400 CGYKTGETAHELT
-1413 TKNNTTEH
+1413 SKYDTAGH

-1426 CGYKTGETAHSTES
+1426 CGYATDKADHSMEGKSSADGHWDACACGYKTDVAAHAWTDKFDTQNHWQECSGCGYKTGETAHS
-1440 KYSAD
+1440 
-1445 GHWEECACGYKTDVK
+1445 
-1460 AHTLASGHDT
+1460 
-1470 TSHWKYCTC
+1470 
-1479 GYQTDVAAHE
+1479 
-1489 LTNKNDAAE
+1489 LTKN
-1498 HWQECAVCGYAT
+1498 V
-1510 AKTAHDMQNKS
+1510 
-1521 DESQHWQECACGY
+1521 
-1534 KLGAA
+1534 
-1539 AHTWTDKYDTQ
+1539 
-1550 NHWQECGS
+1550 
-1558 CGYKKDV
+1558 
-1565 TAHTLV
+1565 
-1571 KQTNETQHQVK
+1571 NETQHQVK
-1582 CESCEYKTEWENH
+1582 CESCGYKTEWENH
-1595 TGGTATCTAQ
+1595 TGGTATCTAK
-1605 AVCEVCGVSYGE
+1605 AVCSVCGESYGE
-1617 KAAHVADS
+1617 LAAHVADS
-1625 NYKYN
+1625 TYKYN

-1646 DQEAHTGGTADCQ
+1646 NQEAHTGGTADCQ
-1659 HQAVC
+1659 HKAVC
-1664 DVCRQ
+1664 DVCGQ
-1669 PYGELDANTHT
+1669 PYGELDASNHT

-1711 NDESVCSECGYGCA
+1711 NDESVCTECGYGCA

-1755 WVIDQEATTEATGLK
+1755 WVIDQGATTEATGLK

-1822 GLTFRASTGYGSFK
+1822 GLTFRASTGYSSFK
-1836 GVKVNGKTIGAGNY
+1836 GVKVNGKTIGAGHY

-1894 VMTAP
+1894 VVTAP

>member
-1 MAAMST
+1 
-7 EKWKGLVY
+7 
-15 CTMRDSG
+15 
-22 GSAAKRKSNQYDEE
+22 
-36 GNTMWKKR
+36 MWKKR

-58 LPTAAWAYSV
+58 LPTAAWAWSYSV
-68 GTLDDLK
+68 DTFNELK
-75 RQLSYGETRTITVT
+75 TQLGKGGERTIEVT

-101 AKANITITG
+101 EKANITITG
-110 GGTLKRAA
+110 GTLKRAE

-123 RMFRFDSSV
+123 RMFRLNSSF
-132 GIYERNKARLTLE
+132 GALESNKARLTLE
-145 NITVDGGSVK
+145 NITVDGNNVK
-155 ASDPAFSLSMNA
+155 ASEPVVSLSSNG
-167 FLTLKAGAVIQN
+167 FLTLKDGAVIQN
-179 HVCTSAYE
+179 HVNTGTYE

-204 IRNNTTAG
+204 IRNNATAG
-212 HGGGVNCSAGS
+212 YGGGVYCDAGS
-223 FIMRGGTITG
+223 FIMHGGTITG
-233 NTAAKGG
+233 NTAARGGG

-266 TGKNSTGVIRIEK
+266 TGSDRSGVIRIE
-279 NKLSDGTTNNVG
+279 NNTLSDGTTNNVG

-302 DTSANPCAVQ
+302 DASANPCAVQ

-341 MQAAFHSDN
+341 MQAAFRSDN
-350 AAYVLTSGSDGLWL
+350 GAYALTSGSDGLWL
-364 KGAEDGTHTHCVCV
+364 KGAEDGAHTHCVCV

-385 SHFTHNGKTAWTG
+385 SHFTHNDKTAWTG

-437 LCLNGHSIIGKNN
+437 LCLNGHSIIGKNSN
-450 NARSMIEVNS
+450 ERSMIEVNS

-468 CKTTGTV
+468 CKTTGKV

-481 WGKQTTGRAVDI
+481 LGRQTTGRAVDI
-493 GYGSYS
+493 GYGSSS

-544 KKQSGYGAGGGVFVD
+544 KKQSGYGAGGGV
-559 MRGTFNLY
+559 
-567 RGEISDNT
+567 
-575 AVFQGGGGVYV
+575 
-586 YTTGKFTMYD
+586 
-596 GTITRN
+596 
-602 TVTLLGESTYSNSA
+602 
-616 DYGGGGVLNKGTF
+616 
-629 IMENGTISDNTVIP
+629 
-643 FSDDGTQGGGGV
+643 

-703 RIANGTIT
+703 KIENGIIKD
-711 ENISSAR
+711 NISSAR
-718 SNGYDGEGAGIFT
+718 SNGLDGEGAGIFT
-731 KGTLSIGTT
+731 KGTLYIGTT
-740 SSSKVEIHDN
+740 SSSVVEIYDN
-750 EAKLGSDELSGGGGV
+750 EAKIGSDTISGGGGV
-765 CVRSNNVKLTGQ
+765 CVRSNNVKLIGQ

-786 ASSYINKDDNLYV
+786 ASSHPDKDDNLYV
-799 GDGFTF
+799 GYDNYGNNFTF
-805 SAAGLSLDVERD
+805 SAAGLKLTGKEH
-817 GACIGVTTKN
+817 IGITTQATYAKVQ
-827 YPYSK
+827 
-832 IRITNDNAKAG
+832 ITNDNANAVY
-843 LFFSDKDG
+843 FYPDSNDYQI
-851 LEVVSDS
+851 VSEN
-858 GYLYVREAQ
+858 GKLYRREAQ
-867 FKAIIHLGEGMKVSV
+867 FKATIHLGEGMKVSV

-890 EDGKT
+890 DGGKT

-950 LTKELELT
+950 LTKELELW

-1046 ATTVT
+1046 AATVT

-1067 MVYRNRGYFV
+1067 MVYRNRYYFI

-1088 YKTVQGN
+1088 YKTVQGSRTYCN
-1095 RVYDAPGTYTVKVK
+1095 PGTYTVKVK
-1109 PEDGYTWKDGTTDP
+1109 PEDGYTWKDGTTEP

-1148 ETPYTGKA
+1148 ETDYTGKA
-1156 QTYEMRFAWPESPF
+1156 QTYEMRFAWPESPW
-1170 GQRLKFANPDNK
+1170 GHRLAFANSNNK

-1187 KVEETGKFVTEPI
+1187 KVGDTNTFVTEPV

-1212 EDRNFNAT
+1212 DDPNFNAT
-1220 TVTDKDGEWT
+1220 TVTDKDGGWT

-1235 ANMEAPTGV
+1235 ADMKAPTGV
-1244 TGVAATKTNP
+1244 TGVAATKEHP

-1274 TWITATGNTVDVT
+1274 TWTAATGNTVDVT

-1312 SNPAQVTVAAYRCVD
+1312 SSPAQVTVKAYQCVE
-1327 HEFGQQLVSDE
+1327 HVYGETLVSDE
-1338 TNHWYQ
+1338 ANHWYQ

-1364 DDNGHWAVCACGAE
+1364 DGNGHWAVCACGAE

-1400 CGYKTGAAAHELT
+1400 CGYKTGETAHELT
-1413 TKNNTTEH
+1413 SKYDTAGH

-1426 CGYKTGETAHSTES
+1426 CGYATDKTDHSMES
-1440 KYSAD
+1440 KSSVD
-1445 GHWEECACGYKTDVK
+1445 GHWDACACGYKTDV
-1460 AHTLASGHDT
+1460 
-1470 TSHWKYCTC
+1470 
-1479 GYQTDVAAHE
+1479 
-1489 LTNKNDAAE
+1489 
-1498 HWQECAVCGYAT
+1498 
-1510 AKTAHDMQNKS
+1510 TAH
-1521 DESQHWQECACGY
+1521 A
-1534 KLGAA
+1534 
-1539 AHTWTDKYDTQ
+1539 WTDKFDTQ
-1550 NHWQECGS
+1550 NHWQECSG
-1558 CGYKKDV
+1558 CGYQKDV
-1565 TAHTLV
+1565 TAHSLTKNV
-1571 KQTNETQHQVK
+1571 NETQHQVK
-1582 CESCEYKTEWENH
+1582 CESCGYKTEWENH
-1595 TGGTATCTAQ
+1595 TGGTATCTAK
-1605 AVCEVCGVSYGE
+1605 AVCSVCGESYGE
-1617 KAAHVADS
+1617 LAAHVADS
-1625 NYKYN
+1625 TYRYN
-1630 GEGHW
+1630 ADGHW

-1646 DQEAHTGGTADCQ
+1646 NQEAHTGGTADCQ
-1659 HQAVC
+1659 HKAVC
-1664 DVCRQ
+1664 DVCGQ
-1669 PYGELDANTHT
+1669 PYGEINASNHT

-1711 NDESVCSECGYGCA
+1711 NDESVCTECGYGCA

-1770 HEECTACGDKRSEG
+1770 HEECTVCGDKRSEG
-1784 TVIPKLPRHS
+1784 TEIPKLPRHS

>member
-1 MAAMST
+1 
-7 EKWKGLVY
+7 
-15 CTMRDSG
+15 
-22 GSAAKRKSNQYDEE
+22 
-36 GNTMWKKR
+36 MWKKR

-58 LPTAAWAYSV
+58 LPTAAWADSA
-68 GTLDDLK
+68 GTLADLK
-75 RQLSYGETRTITVT
+75 RQLSYGRTRTIEVT

-101 AKANITITG
+101 AEAKITITG

-123 RMFRFDSSV
+123 KMFRLNSTIGAYD
-132 GIYERNKARLTLE
+132 RNKASLTLE
-145 NITVDGGSVK
+145 KITVDGGGVK
-155 ASDPAFSLSMNA
+155 ASEPAFSLGSNA
-167 FLTLKAGAVIQN
+167 FLTLKDGAVIQN
-179 HVCTSAYE
+179 HVCTSPYE

-212 HGGGVNCSAGS
+212 NGGGVNCGAGS
-223 FIMRGGTITG
+223 FIMHGGTITG

-240 GVYSK
+240 GGVYSK
-245 SCPTDSDSTTDQGK
+245 SCPTDRDSTTDQGK

-266 TGKNSTGVIRIEK
+266 TGGDKNGVIRIE
-279 NKLSDGTTNNVG
+279 NNTLSDGTNNNVCVG
-291 VCLYSKSYGNI
+291 LYYKPYDGNTT

-312 YGTFDAAK
+312 YGTFNAAK

-331 SLVVKHTYPA
+331 SLVVKRASST
-341 MQAAFHSDN
+341 MQATFHSDN
-350 AAYVLTSGSDGLWL
+350 GAYALTSGSGGLWL
-364 KGAEDGTHTHCVCV
+364 KGAEDGTHTHCVC
-378 GHYAADS
+378 GAEGYAHT
-385 SHFTHNGKTAWTG
+385 SHKNDTTWTG
-398 VSSLKAITTAGNYYL
+398 VSSLKAITEAGNYYL
-413 LNDVEVEFNNSI
+413 LNDVEVEYNGSSTLY
-425 SDYVWQP
+425 SDPYVWQP
-432 VSGVK
+432 VNGVK
-437 LCLNGHSIIGKNN
+437 LCLNGHSIIGKNSN
-450 NARSMIEVNS
+450 ERSMIEVNS

-468 CKTTGTV
+468 CKTTGKV

-481 WGKQTTGRAVDI
+481 LGKQTTGRGVDI

-544 KKQSGYGAGGGVFVD
+544 KKESGYGAGGGVFVD

-602 TVTLLGESTYSNSA
+602 TVTLLGESTYSNST

-667 LTGNKALNYKDRTD
+667 LTGNKALNYAARTD
-681 GLGDADACGNG
+681 GLGDKDACGNG

-786 ASSYINKDDNLYV
+786 ASNYTNKDDNLYV

-910 PDGDHYLPKSYK
+910 PDGDYYLPESYK

-958 LPDATAKD
+958 LPNATAKD

-973 LGVRMPYES
+973 LGIRMPYES

-996 EYSKDGTTWT
+996 EYSKDGKTWT

-1015 PLDKKSANSPIYKD
+1015 PLNKRSANSEIYVD

-1067 MVYRNRGYFV
+1067 MVYRNRYYFV

-1088 YKTVQGN
+1088 YKTVQGS
-1095 RVYDAPGTYTVKVK
+1095 RTYCDPGTYTVKVK
-1109 PEDGYTWKDGTTDP
+1109 PEDGYTWVGGTTDP

-1148 ETPYTGKA
+1148 ETDYTGKA
-1156 QTYEMRFAWPESPF
+1156 QTYEIRFAWPESPF
-1170 GQRLKFANPDNK
+1170 GHRLKFANPDNK

-1212 EDRNFNAT
+1212 DDPNFNAT
-1220 TVTDKDGEWT
+1220 TVTDKDGGWT

-1235 ANMEAPTGV
+1235 ADMKAPTGV
-1244 TGVAATKTNP
+1244 TGVAATKEHP
-1254 TKGQLTG
+1254 TTGQLTG
-1261 LGTDMEYRVKGSE
+1261 LGTDMEYSKDGV
-1274 TWITATGNTVDVT
+1274 TWTAATGNTVDVT

-1312 SNPAQVTVAAYRCVD
+1312 SSPAQVTVKAYQCVE
-1327 HEFGQQLVSDE
+1327 HVYGETLVSDE
-1338 TNHWYQ
+1338 ANHWHQ
-1344 CTVCGA
+1344 CMVCGA
-1350 KTGIAAHSYTDAKF
+1350 KTGIEAHSYTDAKF
-1364 DDNGHWAVCACGAE
+1364 DGNGHWAVCACGAE
-1378 THHDK
+1378 THHDE

-1400 CGYKTGAAAHELT
+1400 CGYKTGETAHELT
-1413 TKNNTTEH
+1413 SKYDTAGH

-1426 CGYKTGETAHSTES
+1426 CGYATDKTDHSMERKS
-1440 KYSAD
+1440 SAD
-1445 GHWEECACGYKTDVK
+1445 GHWDACACGYKTDV
-1460 AHTLASGHDT
+1460 
-1470 TSHWKYCTC
+1470 
-1479 GYQTDVAAHE
+1479 
-1489 LTNKNDAAE
+1489 
-1498 HWQECAVCGYAT
+1498 
-1510 AKTAHDMQNKS
+1510 TAH
-1521 DESQHWQECACGY
+1521 A
-1534 KLGAA
+1534 
-1539 AHTWTDKYDTQ
+1539 WTDKFDTQ
-1550 NHWQECGS
+1550 NHWQECS
-1558 CGYKKDV
+1558 VCGYQKDV
-1565 TAHTLV
+1565 TAHSLTKNV
-1571 KQTNETQHQVK
+1571 NETQHQVK
-1582 CESCEYKTEWENH
+1582 CESCGYKTEWENH
-1595 TGGTATCTAQ
+1595 TGGTATCTAK
-1605 AVCEVCGVSYGE
+1605 AVCSVCGEAYGE
-1617 KAAHVADS
+1617 LAAHVADS
-1625 NYKYN
+1625 TYKYN
-1630 GEGHW
+1630 ADGHW

-1646 DQEAHTGGTADCQ
+1646 NQEAHTGGTADCQ
-1659 HQAVC
+1659 HKAVC
-1664 DVCRQ
+1664 DVCGQ
-1669 PYGELDANTHT
+1669 PYGELDASNHT
-1680 GGIRWVQTA
+1680 GGIRWAQTA

-1711 NDESVCSECGYGCA
+1711 NDESVCTECGYGCA

-1770 HEECTACGDKRSEG
+1770 HEECTVCGDKRSEG
-1784 TVIPKLPRHS
+1784 TVIPKRPRHS

>member
-1 MAAMST
+1 
-7 EKWKGLVY
+7 
-15 CTMRDSG
+15 
-22 GSAAKRKSNQYDEE
+22 
-36 GNTMWKKR
+36 MWKKR
-44 LVSMAMALVLAVSL
+44 LVSMAMALLLAVSL
-58 LPTAAWAYSV
+58 LPTAAWAYQAD
-68 GTLDDLK
+68 TLNELK
-75 RQLSYGETRTITVT
+75 TELKKGGTRTITVT

-101 AKANITITG
+101 AEAKITITG
-110 GGTLKRAA
+110 GGTLKRAD

-132 GIYERNKARLTLE
+132 GIYERNKARLMLE

-179 HVCTSAYE
+179 HVCTSSYE

-204 IRNNTTAG
+204 IQNNATTG
-212 HGGGVNCSAGS
+212 YGGGVNCGAGS
-223 FIMRGGTITG
+223 FLMLGGTITG

-240 GVYSK
+240 GGVYNESY
-245 SCPTDSDSTTDQGK
+245 PYIQQDEVQGSNY

-266 TGKNSTGVIRIEK
+266 TASDRRGVIRIEN
-279 NKLSDGTTNNVG
+279 NKLSDGTTNNVS
-291 VCLYSKSYGNI
+291 VALFDSRYSSRTT

-331 SLVVKHTYPA
+331 SLVVKHTYA
-341 MQAAFHSDN
+341 DMQKAFHSDN

-385 SHFTHNGKTAWTG
+385 SHFTHNDKTAWTG
-398 VSSLKAITTAGNYYL
+398 VSSLKAITEAGNYYL

-437 LCLNGHSIIGKNN
+437 LCLNGYSIIGKNN
-450 NARSMIEVNS
+450 NARSTIEVNS

-468 CKTTGTV
+468 CKTTGKV

-481 WGKQTTGRAVDI
+481 LGKQTTGRGVDI

-544 KKQSGYGAGGGVFVD
+544 RKQSGYGAGGGVFVD

-575 AVFQGGGGVYV
+575 AVYQGGGGVYV
-586 YTTGKFTMYD
+586 YNTGKFTMHD
-596 GTITRN
+596 GLITRN
-602 TVTLLGESTYSNSA
+602 TVTLLGESTSSYSADYA

-629 IMENGTISDNTVIP
+629 IMEKGTISDNTVVP
-643 FSDDGTQGGGGV
+643 FADNGTQGGGGV
-655 YNTGTFTMENGT
+655 FNTGTFTMENGT

-703 RIANGTIT
+703 KIENGIIKD
-711 ENISSAR
+711 NISSAR
-718 SNGYDGEGAGIFT
+718 SNGLDGEGAGIFT
-731 KGTLSIGTT
+731 KGTLYIGTT
-740 SSSKVEIHDN
+740 SSSVVEIHDN
-750 EAKLGSDELSGGGGV
+750 EAKLGSDTISGGGGV
-765 CVRSNNVKLTGQ
+765 CVRSNYVKLYGQ

-786 ASSYINKDDNLYV
+786 IDNSTNKNKDDNLYL
-799 GDGFTF
+799 GSGYKF
-805 SAAGLSLDVERD
+805 SAANLKLNGK
-817 GACIGVTTKN
+817 CIGITTKD

-832 IRITNDNAKAG
+832 IQITNDNANDG
-843 LFFSDKDG
+843 FFFSDKDG
-851 LEVVSDS
+851 LEIVSDS
-858 GYLYVREAQ
+858 GNLYVREAQ
-867 FKAIIHLGEGMKVSV
+867 FKATIHLGEGMKVSV

-910 PDGDHYLPKSYK
+910 PDGDYYFPESYK
-922 DAIKDMNSPLSASWY
+922 DAVLAVNSTLGVSRM
-937 SNTRVQLSGYDSK
+937 SNTRVQISGYDSK
-950 LTKELELT
+950 LTKELELW
-958 LPDATAKD
+958 LPNATAKD
-966 APEAPTG
+966 APAAPTG
-973 LGVRMPYES
+973 LAGTMPYES

-989 TGTSSLM
+989 TGTSTLM
-996 EYSKDGTTWT
+996 EYSKDGKTWT
-1006 RCSYGTTRV
+1006 RCSSGTTRV

-1046 ATTVT
+1046 AATVT

-1088 YKTVQGN
+1088 YKTVQGS

-1109 PEDGYTWKDGTTDP
+1109 PEDGYTWKDGTTEP
-1123 VTLTVTIARRTATAS
+1123 VTLTVTIAKRTATAS
-1138 DFEVISCPPY
+1138 DFEVISCPTL
-1148 ETPYTGKA
+1148 ETDYTGKA

-1170 GQRLKFANPDNK
+1170 GSRLKFANPDNK

-1212 EDRNFNAT
+1212 DDPNFNAT
-1220 TVTDKDGEWT
+1220 TVTDKDGGWT

-1244 TGVAATKTNP
+1244 TGVAATKEHP

-1312 SNPAQVTVAAYRCVD
+1312 SNPAQVTVEAYRCVD
-1327 HEFGQQLVSDE
+1327 HEYGEKLVSDA

-1350 KTGIAAHSYTDAKF
+1350 KTGIAPHSYTDERF
-1364 DDNGHWAVCACGAE
+1364 DANGHWAVCACGAE
-1378 THHDK
+1378 TTHVK
-1383 HSLTAKHNES
+1383 HNLTTEHNES

-1400 CGYKTGAAAHELT
+1400 CGYKTGETAHELT
-1413 TKNNTTEH
+1413 SKYDTAGH

-1426 CGYKTGETAHSTES
+1426 CGYATDKADHSMEGKSSADGHWDACACGYKTDVAAHAWTDKFDTQNHWQECSVCGYKTGETAHS
-1440 KYSAD
+1440 
-1445 GHWEECACGYKTDVK
+1445 
-1460 AHTLASGHDT
+1460 
-1470 TSHWKYCTC
+1470 
-1479 GYQTDVAAHE
+1479 
-1489 LTNKNDAAE
+1489 LTKN
-1498 HWQECAVCGYAT
+1498 V
-1510 AKTAHDMQNKS
+1510 
-1521 DESQHWQECACGY
+1521 
-1534 KLGAA
+1534 
-1539 AHTWTDKYDTQ
+1539 
-1550 NHWQECGS
+1550 
-1558 CGYKKDV
+1558 
-1565 TAHTLV
+1565 
-1571 KQTNETQHQVK
+1571 NETQHQVK
-1582 CESCEYKTEWENH
+1582 CESCGYKTEWENH
-1595 TGGTATCTAQ
+1595 TGGTATCTAK
-1605 AVCEVCGVSYGE
+1605 AVCSVCGEAYGE
-1617 KAAHVADS
+1617 LAAHVADS
-1625 NYKYN
+1625 TYRYN
-1630 GEGHW
+1630 ADGHW

-1646 DQEAHTGGTADCQ
+1646 NQEAHTGGTADCQ
-1659 HQAVC
+1659 HKAVC
-1664 DVCRQ
+1664 DVCGQ
-1669 PYGELDANTHT
+1669 PYGELDASNHT

-1711 NDESVCSECGYGCA
+1711 NDESVCTECGYGCA

-1784 TVIPKLPRHS
+1784 TVIPKQPRHS

-1809 EAKSATDYSGGIY
+1809 EAKSATDFSGGIY

>member
-1 MAAMST
+1 
-7 EKWKGLVY
+7 
-15 CTMRDSG
+15 
-22 GSAAKRKSNQYDEE
+22 
-36 GNTMWKKR
+36 MWKKR

-58 LPTAAWAYSV
+58 LPTAAWADSA
-68 GTLDDLK
+68 GTFNELK
-75 RQLSYGETRTITVT
+75 TQLGKGGMRTITVT

-101 AKANITITG
+101 AEAKITITG
-110 GGTLKRAA
+110 GGTLKRAD

-145 NITVDGGSVK
+145 NITVDGNKVE
-155 ASDPAFSLSMNA
+155 ARDPAFSLGSNA
-167 FLTLKAGAVIQN
+167 FLTLKNGAVIQN

-212 HGGGVNCSAGS
+212 NGGGVNCGAGS
-223 FIMRGGTITG
+223 FIMHGGTITG

-266 TGKNSTGVIRIEK
+266 TGGDKNGVIRIE
-279 NKLSDGTTNNVG
+279 NNTLSDGTNNNVCVG
-291 VCLYSKSYGNI
+291 LYSKSYGNI

-331 SLVVKHTYPA
+331 SLVVKHASST
-341 MQAAFHSDN
+341 MQAAFRSDN
-350 AAYVLTSGSDGLWL
+350 GAYVLTSGSGGLWL
-364 KGAEDGTHTHCVCV
+364 KGAEDGTHTHCVC
-378 GHYAADS
+378 GAESYAHT
-385 SHFTHNGKTAWTG
+385 SHKNDTTWTG
-398 VSSLKAITTAGNYYL
+398 VSSLKAITEAGNYYL
-413 LNDVEVEFNNSI
+413 LNDVEVESNGSSTLY
-425 SDYVWQP
+425 SDPNVWQP
-432 VSGVK
+432 VNGVK
-437 LCLNGHSIIGKNN
+437 LCLNGHSIIGKNSN
-450 NARSMIEVNS
+450 ERGMIEVNS

-468 CKTTGTV
+468 CKTTGKV
-475 THGEDR
+475 THGKNFQ
-481 WGKQTTGRAVDI
+481 GVQTEGRGVDI
-493 GYGSYS
+493 GYGSSS

-506 WGGSITGNFCNDS
+506 WGGSITGNACNNS
-519 AGGVAITS
+519 GGGVVVYS
-527 GTFNMYGGT
+527 GTFNMYGGK
-536 ITGNTAGL
+536 ITDNTAGL
-544 KKQSGYGAGGGVFVD
+544 KKENGNGAGGGVYVD

-567 RGEISDNT
+567 RGEISENT
-575 AVFQGGGGVYV
+575 AVLQGGGGVYV
-586 YTTGKFTMYD
+586 YNTGKFTMHD
-596 GTITRN
+596 GLITRN
-602 TVTLLGESTYSNSA
+602 TVTLLGESTSSYSA

-643 FSDDGTQGGGGV
+643 FSDNGTQGGGGV

-703 RIANGTIT
+703 KIENAVIT

-731 KGTLSIGTT
+731 KGTLYIGTT

-765 CVRSNNVKLTGQ
+765 CVRSNNVYLNGQ
-777 VKIYDNTST
+777 AMIYDNTST
-786 ASSYINKDDNLYV
+786 ASSYNKDDNLYV

-805 SAAGLSLDVERD
+805 YATGLNTERQD
-817 GACIGVTTKN
+817 IGVTTKN

-867 FKAIIHLGEGMKVSV
+867 YKATIHLGEGMKVSV

-901 TNIPYFEIA
+901 TYIPYFEIA
-910 PDGDHYLPKSYK
+910 PDGDYYFPESYK
-922 DAIKDMNSPLSASWY
+922 DAVLAVNSTLGVSRM
-937 SNTRVQLSGYDSK
+937 SNTRVQISGNNYK
-950 LTKELELT
+950 LKDKLELT
-958 LPDATAKD
+958 LPGATAKD
-966 APEAPTG
+966 VPGAPTG
-973 LGVRMPYES
+973 LAGTMPYES

-996 EYSKDGTTWT
+996 EYSKDGKTWT
-1006 RCSYGTTRV
+1006 QCSYGTTRV
-1015 PLDKKSANSPIYKD
+1015 PLDKRSANSEIYVD

-1067 MVYRNRGYFV
+1067 MVYRNRYYFI

-1088 YKTVQGN
+1088 YKTVQGS
-1095 RVYDAPGTYTVKVK
+1095 RTYCDPGTYTVKVK
-1109 PEDGYTWKDGTTDP
+1109 PEDGYTWEDGTTEP
-1123 VTLTVTIARRTATAS
+1123 VTLTVTIAKRTATAS
-1138 DFEVISCPPY
+1138 DFEVISCPTL
-1148 ETPYTGKA
+1148 ETDYTGKA

-1170 GQRLKFANPDNK
+1170 GSRLKFANSNNK

-1187 KVEETGKFVTEPI
+1187 KVEETGKFVTEPV

-1212 EDRNFNAT
+1212 DDPNFNAT
-1220 TVTDKDGEWT
+1220 TVTDEDGGWT

-1235 ANMEAPTGV
+1235 ADMKAPTGV
-1244 TGVAATKTNP
+1244 TGVAATKEHP
-1254 TKGQLTG
+1254 TTGQLTG

-1274 TWITATGNTVDVT
+1274 TWTAATGNTVDVT

-1312 SNPAQVTVAAYRCVD
+1312 SSPAQVTVKAYQCVE

-1338 TNHWYQ
+1338 ANHWYQ

-1350 KTGIAAHSYTDAKF
+1350 KTGIEVHSYTDKKF
-1364 DDNGHWAVCACGAE
+1364 DGNGHWAVCACGAE

-1400 CGYKTGAAAHELT
+1400 CGYKTGETAHELT
-1413 TKNNTTEH
+1413 SKYDTAGH

-1426 CGYKTGETAHSTES
+1426 CGYATDKTDHSMEGKS
-1440 KYSAD
+1440 SAD
-1445 GHWEECACGYKTDVK
+1445 GHWDACACGYKTDV
-1460 AHTLASGHDT
+1460 
-1470 TSHWKYCTC
+1470 
-1479 GYQTDVAAHE
+1479 
-1489 LTNKNDAAE
+1489 
-1498 HWQECAVCGYAT
+1498 
-1510 AKTAHDMQNKS
+1510 TAH
-1521 DESQHWQECACGY
+1521 A
-1534 KLGAA
+1534 
-1539 AHTWTDKYDTQ
+1539 WTDKFDTQ
-1550 NHWQECGS
+1550 NHWQECSG

-1565 TAHTLV
+1565 TAHSLTKNV
-1571 KQTNETQHQVK
+1571 NETQHQVK
-1582 CESCEYKTEWENH
+1582 CESCGYKTEWENH
-1595 TGGTATCTAQ
+1595 TGGTATCTAR
-1605 AVCEVCGVSYGE
+1605 AVCSVCGESYGE
-1617 KAAHVADS
+1617 LAAHVADS
-1625 NYKYN
+1625 NYRYN
-1630 GEGHW
+1630 ADGHW
-1635 TACATCGTPMS
+1635 TACAACGTPMS
-1646 DQEAHTGGTADCQ
+1646 NQEAHTGGTADCQ
-1659 HQAVC
+1659 HKAVC
-1664 DVCRQ
+1664 DVCGQ
-1669 PYGELDANTHT
+1669 PYGELDASIHA
-1680 GGIRWVQTA
+1680 GGIRWARTA

-1711 NDESVCSECGYGCA
+1711 NDESVCTECGYGCA

-1770 HEECTACGDKRSEG
+1770 HEECTVCGDKRSEG
-1784 TVIPKLPRHS
+1784 TEIPKQPRHS

>member
-1 MAAMST
+1 
-7 EKWKGLVY
+7 
-15 CTMRDSG
+15 
-22 GSAAKRKSNQYDEE
+22 
-36 GNTMWKKR
+36 MWKKR

-58 LPTAAWAYSV
+58 LPTTAWAWSV
-68 GTLDDLK
+68 DTFDELK
-75 RQLSYGETRTITVT
+75 RELGYGGTRTIPVT

-101 AKANITITG
+101 AEAKITITG

-118 SFTSG
+118 SFTRG
-123 RMFRFDSSV
+123 YMFRLNSSF
-132 GIYERNKARLTLE
+132 GAYERNKASLTLE
-145 NITVDGGSVK
+145 NITVDGGGVK
-155 ASDPAFSLSMNA
+155 ASDPAFSLGSNA

-198 MEAGSV
+198 METGSV

-212 HGGGVNCSAGS
+212 NGGGVNCGAGS
-223 FIMRGGTITG
+223 FIMHGGTITG

-240 GVYSK
+240 GGVYSA
-245 SCPTDSDSTTDQGK
+245 SCPTDDDSMTDQGK

-266 TGKNSTGVIRIEK
+266 TAIDRSGVIRIE
-279 NKLSDGTTNNVG
+279 NNTLSDGTTNNVG
-291 VCLYSKSYGNI
+291 VCLYSESYGNI

-350 AAYVLTSGSDGLWL
+350 AAYALTSGSGGLWM
-364 KGAEDGTHTHCVCV
+364 KGAEDGAHTHCVCV

-385 SHFTHNGKTAWTG
+385 SHFTHNDKTAWTG

-475 THGEDR
+475 THGENY
-481 WGKQTTGRAVDI
+481 WGEQATGRAVDI

-544 KKQSGYGAGGGVFVD
+544 KKESGYGAGGGVFVD

-567 RGEISDNT
+567 RGEISENT
-575 AVFQGGGGVYV
+575 AVLQGGGGVYV

-602 TVTLLGESTYSNSA
+602 TVTLLGESTSSYSA

-629 IMENGTISDNTVIP
+629 TMENGTISDNTVVP

-667 LTGNKALNYKDRTD
+667 LTGNKALNYTDSRTD
-681 GLGDADACGNG
+681 AAADKDACGNG

-703 RIANGTIT
+703 KIENAVIT
-711 ENISSAR
+711 KNISSAR
-718 SNGYDGEGAGIFT
+718 SNGLDGEGAGIFT
-731 KGTLSIGTT
+731 KGTLYIGTT
-740 SSSKVEIHDN
+740 SSSVVEIYDN
-750 EAKLGSDELSGGGGV
+750 EAKIGSDTISGGGGV
-765 CVRSNNVKLTGQ
+765 CVRSNNVKLIGQ

-786 ASSYINKDDNLYV
+786 ASSHPDKDDNLYV
-799 GDGFTF
+799 GYDNYGNNFTF
-805 SAAGLSLDVERD
+805 SAAGLKLTGKEH
-817 GACIGVTTKN
+817 IGITTQATYAKVQ
-827 YPYSK
+827 
-832 IRITNDNAKAG
+832 ITNDNANAVY
-843 LFFSDKDG
+843 FYPDSNDYQI
-851 LEVVSDS
+851 VSEN
-858 GYLYVREAQ
+858 GKLYRREAQ
-867 FKAIIHLGEGMKVSV
+867 FKATIHLGKGMKVSV
-882 NKYGGVLS
+882 KPNGGELS
-890 EDGKT
+890 PDGKT

-950 LTKELELT
+950 LTKELELW

-966 APEAPTG
+966 APGAPTG
-973 LGVRMPYES
+973 LAGTMPEEN

-1051 VPRYTG
+1051 MPRYTG

-1077 FEGDIDYYDAH
+1077 FEGDPDYYKAH
-1088 YKTVQGN
+1088 YITVEGT
-1095 RVYDAPGTYTVKVK
+1095 YIHTKAGTYTVKVK
-1109 PEDGYTWKDGTTDP
+1109 PEDGYTWVGGGTDP
-1123 VTLTVTIARRTATAS
+1123 VTLTVTIAKRTATAS
-1138 DFEVISCPPY
+1138 DFEVVSCPANP
-1148 ETPYTGKA
+1148 TPYTGEA
-1156 QTYEMRFAWPESPF
+1156 QTYEIRFAWPESPV
-1170 GQRLKFANPDNK
+1170 GSRLAFANSNNK

-1187 KVEETGKFVTEPI
+1187 KVGDTNTFVTEPV

-1212 EDRNFNAT
+1212 DDPNFNAT
-1220 TVTDKDGEWT
+1220 TVTDKDGGWT

-1235 ANMEAPTGV
+1235 ADMKAPTGV
-1244 TGVAATKTNP
+1244 TGVAATKEHP
-1254 TKGQLTG
+1254 TTGQLTG

-1274 TWITATGNTVDVT
+1274 TWTAATGNTVDVT

-1302 RYKADKNHDT
+1302 RYKADKNHTT
-1312 SNPAQVTVAAYRCVD
+1312 SDPAQVTVKAYQCVE
-1327 HEFGQQLVSDE
+1327 HVYGETLVSDE
-1338 TNHWYQ
+1338 ANHWYQ

-1364 DDNGHWAVCACGAE
+1364 DGNGHWAVCACGAE
-1378 THHDK
+1378 THHDE

-1400 CGYKTGAAAHELT
+1400 CGYKTG
-1413 TKNNTTEH
+1413 
-1421 WQECE
+1421 
-1426 CGYKTGETAHSTES
+1426 
-1440 KYSAD
+1440 
-1445 GHWEECACGYKTDVK
+1445 
-1460 AHTLASGHDT
+1460 
-1470 TSHWKYCTC
+1470 
-1479 GYQTDVAAHE
+1479 VAAHS
-1489 LTNKNDAAE
+1489 LTKN
-1498 HWQECAVCGYAT
+1498 V
-1510 AKTAHDMQNKS
+1510 
-1521 DESQHWQECACGY
+1521 
-1534 KLGAA
+1534 
-1539 AHTWTDKYDTQ
+1539 
-1550 NHWQECGS
+1550 
-1558 CGYKKDV
+1558 
-1565 TAHTLV
+1565 
-1571 KQTNETQHQVK
+1571 NETQHQVK
-1582 CESCEYKTEWENH
+1582 CESCGYKTEWENH
-1595 TGGTATCTAQ
+1595 TGGTATCTAK
-1605 AVCEVCGVSYGE
+1605 AVCSVCGESYGE
-1617 KAAHVADS
+1617 LAAHVADS
-1625 NYKYN
+1625 TYKYN

-1646 DQEAHTGGTADCQ
+1646 NQEAHTGGTADCQ
-1659 HQAVC
+1659 HKAVC
-1664 DVCRQ
+1664 DVCGQ
-1669 PYGELDANTHT
+1669 PYGELDASNHT

-1711 NDESVCSECGYGCA
+1711 NDESVCTECGYGCA

-1784 TVIPKLPRHS
+1784 TVIPKQPRHS

-1899 KTADAGALVYLAM
+1899 KTADAGALVYLTM

>member
-1 MAAMST
+1 
-7 EKWKGLVY
+7 
-15 CTMRDSG
+15 
-22 GSAAKRKSNQYDEE
+22 
-36 GNTMWKKR
+36 MWKKR

-58 LPTAAWAYSV
+58 LPTTAWAYPAD
-68 GTLDDLK
+68 TLAELK
-75 RQLSYGETRTITVT
+75 SQLSKGGTRTIPVT

-101 AKANITITG
+101 AEAKITITG

-145 NITVDGGSVK
+145 NITVDGNKVE

-179 HVCTSAYE
+179 HVNTGTYE

-212 HGGGVNCSAGS
+212 YGGGVYCDAGS
-223 FIMRGGTITG
+223 FIMHGGTITG
-233 NTAAKGG
+233 NTAARGGG
-240 GVYSK
+240 GVYNK
-245 SCPTDSDSTTDQGK
+245 SYPYIQQDEAQGSNY

-266 TGKNSTGVIRIEK
+266 TASDRSGVIRIEN
-279 NKLSDGTTNNVG
+279 NKLSDGTTNNVS
-291 VCLYSKSYGNI
+291 VALFDSRYSSRTT

-350 AAYVLTSGSDGLWL
+350 AAYALTSGSGGLWM
-364 KGAEDGTHTHCVCV
+364 KGAKDGAHTHCVCV

-385 SHFTHNGKTAWTG
+385 SHFTHNDNTAWTG

-475 THGEDR
+475 THGENY
-481 WGKQTTGRAVDI
+481 WGEQATGRAVDI

-544 KKQSGYGAGGGVFVD
+544 KKKSGYGAGGGVFVD

-575 AVFQGGGGVYV
+575 AVYQGGGGVYV
-586 YTTGKFTMYD
+586 YTTGKFTMHD
-596 GTITRN
+596 GLITRN
-602 TVTLLGESTYSNSA
+602 TVTLLGESTSSYSADYA

-655 YNTGTFTMENGT
+655 YNARGTFTMENGT
-667 LTGNKALNYKDRTD
+667 LTGNKALNYAARTD
-681 GLGDADACGNG
+681 ELGDKDACGNG

-703 RIANGTIT
+703 KIENATIT

-718 SNGYDGEGAGIFT
+718 RDGKNGEGAGIFT
-731 KGTLSIGTT
+731 KGTLYIGTT
-740 SSSKVEIHDN
+740 SSSKVEIIDN
-750 EAKLGSDELSGGGGV
+750 EARLGSDELSGGGGV
-765 CVRSNNVKLTGQ
+765 CVRSNNVYLNGQ
-777 VKIYDNTST
+777 AMIYDNTST
-786 ASSYINKDDNLYV
+786 ASSHPDKDDNLYV
-799 GDGFTF
+799 GYDNYGNNFTF
-805 SAAGLSLDVERD
+805 SAAGLKLTEDLV
-817 GACIGVTTKN
+817 GITTQATYAKVQ
-827 YPYSK
+827 
-832 IRITNDNAKAG
+832 ITNDNANAAY
-843 LFFSDKDG
+843 FYPDSNDYQI
-851 LEVVSDS
+851 VSEN
-858 GYLYVREAQ
+858 GRLYRREAQ

-882 NKYGGVLS
+882 KPNGGVLS

-910 PDGDHYLPKSYK
+910 PDGDYYFPESYK

-950 LTKELELT
+950 LTKELELW

-966 APEAPTG
+966 APGAPTG
-973 LGVRMPYES
+973 LGSTMPNKS

-989 TGTSSLM
+989 TGTTKDM
-996 EYSKDGTTWT
+996 EYRKDGDTEWT
-1006 RCSYGTTRV
+1006 RCSYYGNTTKV

-1046 ATTVT
+1046 AAAVT

-1077 FEGDIDYYDAH
+1077 FEGDPDYYKAH
-1088 YKTVQGN
+1088 YITVEGT
-1095 RVYDAPGTYTVKVK
+1095 YIHTKAGTYTVKVK
-1109 PEDGYTWKDGTTDP
+1109 PEDGYTWKDGTTEP

-1138 DFEVISCPPY
+1138 DFEVISCPTY
-1148 ETPYTGKA
+1148 ETDYTGKA
-1156 QTYEMRFAWPESPF
+1156 QTYEIRFAWPESPW
-1170 GQRLKFANPDNK
+1170 GHRLAFANSNNK

-1187 KVEETGKFVTEPI
+1187 KVGDTNTFVTEPV

-1212 EDRNFNAT
+1212 DDPNFNAT
-1220 TVTDKDGEWT
+1220 TVTDKDGGWT

-1235 ANMEAPTGV
+1235 ADMKAPTGV
-1244 TGVAATKTNP
+1244 TGVAATKEHP
-1254 TKGQLTG
+1254 TTGQLTG
-1261 LGTDMEYRVKGSE
+1261 LGTDMEYSKDGV
-1274 TWITATGNTVDVT
+1274 TWTAATGNTVDVT

-1312 SNPAQVTVAAYRCVD
+1312 SSPAQVTVKAYQCVE
-1327 HEFGQQLVSDE
+1327 HVYGETLVSDE
-1338 TNHWYQ
+1338 ANHWYQ

-1350 KTGIAAHSYTDAKF
+1350 KTGIAAHSYTDKKF
-1364 DDNGHWAVCACGAE
+1364 DGNGHWAVCACGAE

-1400 CGYKTGAAAHELT
+1400 CGYKTG
-1413 TKNNTTEH
+1413 
-1421 WQECE
+1421 
-1426 CGYKTGETAHSTES
+1426 ETAHS
-1440 KYSAD
+1440 
-1445 GHWEECACGYKTDVK
+1445 
-1460 AHTLASGHDT
+1460 
-1470 TSHWKYCTC
+1470 
-1479 GYQTDVAAHE
+1479 
-1489 LTNKNDAAE
+1489 LTKN
-1498 HWQECAVCGYAT
+1498 V
-1510 AKTAHDMQNKS
+1510 
-1521 DESQHWQECACGY
+1521 
-1534 KLGAA
+1534 
-1539 AHTWTDKYDTQ
+1539 
-1550 NHWQECGS
+1550 
-1558 CGYKKDV
+1558 
-1565 TAHTLV
+1565 
-1571 KQTNETQHQVK
+1571 NETQHQVK
-1582 CESCEYKTEWENH
+1582 CESCGYKTEWENH
-1595 TGGTATCTAQ
+1595 TGGTATCTAK
-1605 AVCEVCGVSYGE
+1605 AVCSVCGEAYGE
-1617 KAAHVADS
+1617 LAAHVADS
-1625 NYKYN
+1625 TYKYN

-1635 TACATCGTPMS
+1635 TVCAACGTPMS
-1646 DQEAHTGGTADCQ
+1646 TQEAHTGGAADCQ
-1659 HQAVC
+1659 HKAVC
-1664 DVCRQ
+1664 DVCGQ
-1669 PYGELDANTHT
+1669 PYGELDASNHT
-1680 GGIRWVQTA
+1680 GGIRWAQTA

-1704 AEANHSW
+1704 TEANHSW
-1711 NDESVCSECGYGCA
+1711 NDESVCTECGYGCA

-1770 HEECTACGDKRSEG
+1770 HEECTVCGDKRSEG
-1784 TVIPKLPRHS
+1784 TEIPKLPRHS

>member
-1 MAAMST
+1 
-7 EKWKGLVY
+7 
-15 CTMRDSG
+15 
-22 GSAAKRKSNQYDEE
+22 
-36 GNTMWKKR
+36 MWKKR
-44 LVSMAMALVLAVSL
+44 LVSMAMALLLAVSL
-58 LPTAAWAYSV
+58 LPTAAWAAYSV

-101 AKANITITG
+101 AEAKITIKG
-110 GGTLKRAA
+110 GGTLKRAD

-179 HVCTSAYE
+179 HVCTSSYE

-212 HGGGVNCSAGS
+212 NGGGVNCGAGS
-223 FIMRGGTITG
+223 FIMHGGTITG

-240 GVYSK
+240 GGVYNESY
-245 SCPTDSDSTTDQGK
+245 PYIQQDEAQGSNY

-266 TGKNSTGVIRIEK
+266 TASDRSGVIRIEN
-279 NKLSDGTTNNVG
+279 NKLSDGTTNNVS
-291 VCLYSKSYGNI
+291 VALFDSRYSSRTT

-331 SLVVKHTYPA
+331 SLVVKHIYPA
-341 MQAAFHSDN
+341 MQAAFRSDN
-350 AAYVLTSGSDGLWL
+350 AAYALTSGSGGLWM
-364 KGAEDGTHTHCVCV
+364 KGAEDGAHTHCVCV

-385 SHFTHNGKTAWTG
+385 SHFTHNDKTAWTG
-398 VSSLKAITTAGNYYL
+398 VSSLKAITEAGNYYL

-450 NARSMIEVNS
+450 NARSTIEVNS

-475 THGEDR
+475 THGENY
-481 WGKQTTGRAVDI
+481 WGEQATGRAVDI

-575 AVFQGGGGVYV
+575 AVYQGGGGVYV

-602 TVTLLGESTYSNSA
+602 TVTLLGESTYSNST

-655 YNTGTFTMENGT
+655 FNTGTFTMENGT
-667 LTGNKALNYKDRTD
+667 LTGNKALNYTDSRTD
-681 GLGDADACGNG
+681 AAADRDACGNG

-703 RIANGTIT
+703 KIENATIT

-718 SNGYDGEGAGIFT
+718 RDGKNGEGAGIFT
-731 KGTLSIGTT
+731 KGTLYIGTT
-740 SSSKVEIHDN
+740 SSSKVEIIDN
-750 EAKLGSDELSGGGGV
+750 EARLGSDELSGGGGV
-765 CVRSNNVKLTGQ
+765 CVRSNNVYLNGQ
-777 VKIYDNTST
+777 AMIYDNTST
-786 ASSYINKDDNLYV
+786 ASSHPDKDDNLYV
-799 GDGFTF
+799 GYDNYGNNFTF
-805 SAAGLSLDVERD
+805 SAAGLKLTEDLV
-817 GACIGVTTKN
+817 GITTQATYAKVQ
-827 YPYSK
+827 
-832 IRITNDNAKAG
+832 ITNDNANAAY
-843 LFFSDKDG
+843 FYPDSNDYQI
-851 LEVVSDS
+851 VSEN
-858 GYLYVREAQ
+858 GRLYRREAQ
-867 FKAIIHLGEGMKVSV
+867 FKATIHLGEGMKVSV
-882 NKYGGVLS
+882 NKNGGVLS

-901 TNIPYFEIA
+901 TYIPYFEIA
-910 PDGDHYLPKSYK
+910 PDGDHYFPKSYK

-950 LTKELELT
+950 LKAELELT
-958 LPDATAKD
+958 LPNATAKD
-966 APEAPTG
+966 APGAPTG
-973 LGVRMPYES
+973 LGSTMPNKS

-989 TGTSSLM
+989 TGTTRDM
-996 EYSKDGTTWT
+996 EYRKDGDTEWT
-1006 RCSYGTTRV
+1006 RCSYGTTKV
-1015 PLDKKSANSPIYKD
+1015 PLNKKSANSPIYKD

-1046 ATTVT
+1046 AATVT

-1088 YKTVQGN
+1088 YKTVQGD

-1138 DFEVISCPPY
+1138 DFEVISRPPY

-1170 GQRLKFANPDNK
+1170 GHRLKFANSNNK

-1187 KVEETGKFVTEPI
+1187 KVGDTNTFVTEPI

-1212 EDRNFNAT
+1212 DDPNFNAT
-1220 TVTDKDGEWT
+1220 EVTSDRWT

-1235 ANMEAPTGV
+1235 ADMKAPTGV
-1244 TGVAATKTNP
+1244 TGVAATKEHP

-1274 TWITATGNTVDVT
+1274 TWTAATGNTVDVT

-1312 SNPAQVTVAAYRCVD
+1312 SSPAQVTVKAYQCVE
-1327 HEFGQQLVSDE
+1327 HVYGETLVSDE
-1338 TNHWYQ
+1338 ANHWYQ

-1350 KTGIAAHSYTDAKF
+1350 KTGIAAHSYTDKKF
-1364 DDNGHWAVCACGAE
+1364 DGNGHWAVCACGAE

-1400 CGYKTGAAAHELT
+1400 CGYKTGETAHELT
-1413 TKNNTTEH
+1413 SKYDTAGH

-1426 CGYKTGETAHSTES
+1426 CGYATDKTDHSMEGKS
-1440 KYSAD
+1440 SAD
-1445 GHWEECACGYKTDVK
+1445 GHWDACACGYKTDV
-1460 AHTLASGHDT
+1460 
-1470 TSHWKYCTC
+1470 
-1479 GYQTDVAAHE
+1479 AAH
-1489 LTNKNDAAE
+1489 A
-1498 HWQECAVCGYAT
+1498 
-1510 AKTAHDMQNKS
+1510 
-1521 DESQHWQECACGY
+1521 
-1534 KLGAA
+1534 
-1539 AHTWTDKYDTQ
+1539 WTDKFDTQ
-1550 NHWQECGS
+1550 NHWQECSG
-1558 CGYKKDV
+1558 CGYQKDV
-1565 TAHTLV
+1565 TAHSLTKNV
-1571 KQTNETQHQVK
+1571 NETQHQVK
-1582 CESCEYKTEWENH
+1582 CESCGYKTEWENH
-1595 TGGTATCTAQ
+1595 TGGTATCTAK
-1605 AVCEVCGVSYGE
+1605 AVCSVCGEAYGE
-1617 KAAHVADS
+1617 LAAHVADS
-1625 NYKYN
+1625 TYKYN

-1646 DQEAHTGGTADCQ
+1646 NQEAHTGGTADCQ
-1659 HQAVC
+1659 HKAVC
-1664 DVCRQ
+1664 DVCGQ
-1669 PYGELDANTHT
+1669 PYGELDASNHT
-1680 GGIRWVQTA
+1680 GGIRWAQTA

-1711 NDESVCSECGYGCA
+1711 NDESVCTECGYGCA

-1784 TVIPKLPRHS
+1784 TEIPKRPRHS

>member
-1 MAAMST
+1 
-7 EKWKGLVY
+7 
-15 CTMRDSG
+15 
-22 GSAAKRKSNQYDEE
+22 
-36 GNTMWKKR
+36 MWKKR

-58 LPTAAWAYSV
+58 LPTTAWAYSV
-68 GTLDDLK
+68 GTFNKLK
-75 RQLSYGETRTITVT
+75 TQLGYGGERTIEVT

-101 AKANITITG
+101 AEAKITITG

-123 RMFRFDSSV
+123 KMFRLNSSF
-132 GIYERNKARLTLE
+132 GAYESNKARLTLE
-145 NITVDGGSVK
+145 NITVDGNKVE

-179 HVCTSAYE
+179 HVNTGTYE

-212 HGGGVNCSAGS
+212 YGGGVYCDAGS
-223 FIMRGGTITG
+223 FIMHGGTITG
-233 NTAAKGG
+233 NTAARGGG

-266 TGKNSTGVIRIEK
+266 TGKNSTGVIRIE
-279 NKLSDGTTNNVG
+279 NNTLSDGTANNVG

-350 AAYVLTSGSDGLWL
+350 AAYALTSGSGGLWM
-364 KGAEDGTHTHCVCV
+364 KGAKDGAHTHCVCV

-385 SHFTHNGKTAWTG
+385 SHFTHNDKTAWTG

-413 LNDVEVEFNNSI
+413 LNDVEVEYNNSNSI
-425 SDYVWQP
+425 KDYVWQP

-437 LCLNGHSIIGKNN
+437 LCLNGYSIIGKNN

-460 GVTFDLTD
+460 GGTFDLTD
-468 CKTTGTV
+468 CKTTGKV

-481 WGKQTTGRAVDI
+481 LGRQTTGRAVDI
-493 GYGSYS
+493 GYGSSS

-567 RGEISDNT
+567 RGEISENT

-586 YTTGKFTMYD
+586 YTTGKFTMHD

-602 TVTLLGESTYSNSA
+602 TVTLLGESTYSNST

-629 IMENGTISDNTVIP
+629 IMENGTISNNTVVP

-667 LTGNKALNYKDRTD
+667 ITRNQALNYTDSRTD
-681 GLGDADACGNG
+681 AAADEDACGNG

-703 RIANGTIT
+703 KIVNATIT

-718 SNGYDGEGAGIFT
+718 RDGKNGEGAGIFT
-731 KGTLSIGTT
+731 KGTLYIGTT
-740 SSSKVEIHDN
+740 SSSVVEIYDN
-750 EAKLGSDELSGGGGV
+750 EAKIGSDTISGGGGV
-765 CVRSNNVKLTGQ
+765 CVRSNNVKLIGQ

-786 ASSYINKDDNLYV
+786 ASSHPDKDDNLYV
-799 GDGFTF
+799 GYDNYGNNFTF
-805 SAAGLSLDVERD
+805 SAAGLKLTGKEH
-817 GACIGVTTKN
+817 IGITTQATYAKVQ
-827 YPYSK
+827 
-832 IRITNDNAKAG
+832 ITNDNANAVY
-843 LFFSDKDG
+843 FYPDSNDYQI
-851 LEVVSDS
+851 VSENDR
-858 GYLYVREAQ
+858 LYRREAQ
-867 FKAIIHLGEGMKVSV
+867 FKATIHLGEGMKVSV

-890 EDGKT
+890 PDGKT

-901 TNIPYFEIA
+901 TTVPNFTIA
-910 PDGDHYLPKSYK
+910 PDGDYYFPENYA
-922 DAIKDMNSPLSASWY
+922 DTVNAMNNPLSASWY

-966 APEAPTG
+966 TPAAPTG

-996 EYSKDGTTWT
+996 EYSKDGKTWT
-1006 RCSYGTTRV
+1006 QCSYGTTRV
-1015 PLDKKSANSPIYKD
+1015 SLDKRSANSEIYVD

-1034 RYRDTETQKVSE
+1034 RYRDTETQKASA
-1046 ATTVT
+1046 ATMVT

-1067 MVYRNRGYFV
+1067 MVYKNRGDFV

-1088 YKTVQGN
+1088 YKTVQGD
-1095 RVYDAPGTYTVKVK
+1095 RVYDAPGTYTVKVA
-1109 PEDGYTWKDGTTDP
+1109 PEDGYTWEDGTTDP

-1148 ETPYTGKA
+1148 ETDYTGKA
-1156 QTYEMRFAWPESPF
+1156 QTYEVIFAWPESPW
-1170 GQRLKFANPDNK
+1170 GHRLAFANSNNK

-1187 KVEETGKFVTEPI
+1187 KVGDTNTFVTEPV

-1212 EDRNFNAT
+1212 DDPNFNAT
-1220 TVTDKDGEWT
+1220 TVTDKDGGWT

-1235 ANMEAPTGV
+1235 ADMKAPTGV
-1244 TGVAATKTNP
+1244 TGVAATKEHP
-1254 TKGQLTG
+1254 TTGQLTG
-1261 LGTDMEYRVKGSE
+1261 LGADMEYRVKGSE
-1274 TWITATGNTVDVT
+1274 TWTAATGNNTVDVT

-1302 RYKADKNHDT
+1302 RYKADKNHGT
-1312 SNPAQVTVAAYRCVD
+1312 SSPAQVTVKAYQCVE
-1327 HEFGQQLVSDE
+1327 HVYGETFVSDE
-1338 TNHWYQ
+1338 ANHWHQ
-1344 CTVCGA
+1344 CTV
-1350 KTGIAAHSYTDAKF
+1350 
-1364 DDNGHWAVCACGAE
+1364 
-1378 THHDK
+1378 
-1383 HSLTAKHNES
+1383 
-1393 QHWQECV
+1393 
-1400 CGYKTGAAAHELT
+1400 
-1413 TKNNTTEH
+1413 
-1421 WQECE
+1421 
-1426 CGYKTGETAHSTES
+1426 
-1440 KYSAD
+1440 
-1445 GHWEECACGYKTDVK
+1445 CGYKTDV
-1460 AHTLASGHDT
+1460 
-1470 TSHWKYCTC
+1470 
-1479 GYQTDVAAHE
+1479 AAH
-1489 LTNKNDAAE
+1489 A
-1498 HWQECAVCGYAT
+1498 
-1510 AKTAHDMQNKS
+1510 
-1521 DESQHWQECACGY
+1521 
-1534 KLGAA
+1534 
-1539 AHTWTDKYDTQ
+1539 WTDKFDTQ
-1550 NHWQECGS
+1550 NHWQECSG
-1558 CGYKKDV
+1558 CGYQKDV
-1565 TAHTLV
+1565 TAHSLTKNV
-1571 KQTNETQHQVK
+1571 NETQHQVK
-1582 CESCEYKTEWENH
+1582 CESCGYKTEWENH
-1595 TGGTATCTAQ
+1595 TGA
-1605 AVCEVCGVSYGE
+1605 YRYN
-1617 KAAHVADS
+1617 AD
-1625 NYKYN
+1625 
-1630 GEGHW
+1630 GHW

-1646 DQEAHTGGTADCQ
+1646 NQEAHTGGAADCQ
-1659 HQAVC
+1659 HKAVC

-1669 PYGELDANTHT
+1669 PYGELDASNHT
-1680 GGIRWVQTA
+1680 GGIRWAQTA

-1711 NDESVCSECGYGCA
+1711 NDGSVCTECGYGCA

-1739 DICGHTYGDL
+1739 DICRHTYGDL

-1770 HEECTACGDKRSEG
+1770 HEECTVCGDKRSEG
-1784 TVIPKLPRHS
+1784 TEIPKLPRHS

-1859 IYLKAAYLQTLAPGK
+1859 IYLKAVYLQTLAPGK

-1899 KTADAGALVYLAM
+1899 KTADVGALVYLVM

>member
-1 MAAMST
+1 
-7 EKWKGLVY
+7 
-15 CTMRDSG
+15 
-22 GSAAKRKSNQYDEE
+22 
-36 GNTMWKKR
+36 MWKKR

-58 LPTAAWAYSV
+58 LPTTAWAWSV
-68 GTLDDLK
+68 DTFDELK
-75 RQLSYGETRTITVT
+75 RELGYGGTRTIPVT

-101 AKANITITG
+101 AEAKITITG

-118 SFTSG
+118 SFTRG

-145 NITVDGGSVK
+145 NITVDGNKVE

-179 HVCTSAYE
+179 HVNTGTYE

-212 HGGGVNCSAGS
+212 YGGGVYCDAGS
-223 FIMRGGTITG
+223 FIMHGGTITG
-233 NTAAKGG
+233 NTAARGGG
-240 GVYSK
+240 GVYNK
-245 SCPTDSDSTTDQGK
+245 SYPYIQQDEAQGSNY

-266 TGKNSTGVIRIEK
+266 TASDRSGVIRIEN
-279 NKLSDGTTNNVG
+279 NKLSDGTTNNVS
-291 VCLYSKSYGNI
+291 VALFDSRYSSRTT

-331 SLVVKHTYPA
+331 SLVVKHTYPT

-350 AAYVLTSGSDGLWL
+350 AAYALTSGSGGLWM
-364 KGAEDGTHTHCVCV
+364 KGAEDGTHTHCVC
-378 GHYAADS
+378 GGNYKADS
-385 SHFTHNGKTAWTG
+385 SHFTHNDKTAWTG
-398 VSSLKAITTAGNYYL
+398 VSSLKAITEAGNYYL

-468 CKTTGTV
+468 CKTTGKV

-567 RGEISDNT
+567 RGEISENT

-586 YTTGKFTMYD
+586 YTTGKFTMHD

-602 TVTLLGESTYSNSA
+602 TVTLLGESTYSNST

-629 IMENGTISDNTVIP
+629 IMENGTISNNTVVP

-681 GLGDADACGNG
+681 GLGDKDACGNG

-703 RIANGTIT
+703 KIENAVIT

-740 SSSKVEIHDN
+740 SSSKVEIIDN
-750 EAKLGSDELSGGGGV
+750 EARLGSDELSGGGGV
-765 CVRSNNVKLTGQ
+765 CVRSNNVKLIGQ

-786 ASSYINKDDNLYV
+786 ASSHPDKDDNLYV

-805 SAAGLSLDVERD
+805 YATGLNTERQD
-817 GACIGVTTKN
+817 IGVTTKN
-827 YPYSK
+827 YPYSR

-851 LEVVSDS
+851 LEVVSDN

-867 FKAIIHLGEGMKVSV
+867 YKATIHLGEGMKVSV

-890 EDGKT
+890 DGGKT

-910 PDGDHYLPKSYK
+910 PDGDHYLPESYK

-950 LTKELELT
+950 LTKELELW

-966 APEAPTG
+966 TPAAPTG
-973 LGVRMPYES
+973 LAGTMPKKS

-1067 MVYRNRGYFV
+1067 MVYRNRYYFI
-1077 FEGDIDYYDAH
+1077 FEGNIDYYDAH
-1088 YKTVQGN
+1088 YKTVQGD

-1109 PEDGYTWKDGTTDP
+1109 PEDGYTWKDGTTEP

-1148 ETPYTGKA
+1148 ETDYTGKA
-1156 QTYEMRFAWPESPF
+1156 QTYEIRFAWPESPF
-1170 GQRLKFANPDNK
+1170 GHRLAFANSNNK

-1187 KVEETGKFVTEPI
+1187 KVGDTNTFVTEPV

-1212 EDRNFNAT
+1212 DDPNFNAT
-1220 TVTDKDGEWT
+1220 TVTDKDGGWT
-1230 FTITP
+1230 FTIVP
-1235 ANMEAPTGV
+1235 ADMKAPTGV
-1244 TGVAATKTNP
+1244 TGVAATKEHP
-1254 TKGQLTG
+1254 TTGQLTG
-1261 LGTDMEYRVKGSE
+1261 LGTDMEYSKDGV
-1274 TWITATGNTVDVT
+1274 TWTAATGNTVDVT

-1312 SNPAQVTVAAYRCVD
+1312 SSPAQVTVKAYQCVE

-1350 KTGIAAHSYTDAKF
+1350 KTGIAAHSYTDKKF
-1364 DDNGHWAVCACGAE
+1364 DGNGHWAVCACGAE
-1378 THHDK
+1378 THHDE

-1393 QHWQECV
+1393 QHWQECSV
-1400 CGYKTGAAAHELT
+1400 
-1413 TKNNTTEH
+1413 
-1421 WQECE
+1421 
-1426 CGYKTGETAHSTES
+1426 CGYKTGETAHELTSKYDTAGHWQECECGYATDKTDHSMES
-1440 KYSAD
+1440 KSSAD
-1445 GHWEECACGYKTDVK
+1445 GHWDACACGYKTDV
-1460 AHTLASGHDT
+1460 
-1470 TSHWKYCTC
+1470 
-1479 GYQTDVAAHE
+1479 AAH
-1489 LTNKNDAAE
+1489 A
-1498 HWQECAVCGYAT
+1498 
-1510 AKTAHDMQNKS
+1510 
-1521 DESQHWQECACGY
+1521 
-1534 KLGAA
+1534 
-1539 AHTWTDKYDTQ
+1539 WTDKFDTQ
-1550 NHWQECGS
+1550 NHWQECSG
-1558 CGYKKDV
+1558 CGYKTGV
-1565 TAHTLV
+1565 TAHSLTKNV
-1571 KQTNETQHQVK
+1571 NETQHQVK
-1582 CESCEYKTEWENH
+1582 CESCGYKTEWENH
-1595 TGGTATCTAQ
+1595 TGGTATCTAK
-1605 AVCEVCGVSYGE
+1605 AVCSVCGESYGQL
-1617 KAAHVADS
+1617 AAHVADS

-1646 DQEAHTGGTADCQ
+1646 NQEAHTGGTADCQ
-1659 HQAVC
+1659 HKAVC
-1664 DVCRQ
+1664 DVCGQ
-1669 PYGELDANTHT
+1669 PYGEINASNHT

-1711 NDESVCSECGYGCA
+1711 NDESVCTECGYGCA

-1770 HEECTACGDKRSEG
+1770 HEECTVCGDKRSEG
-1784 TVIPKLPRHS
+1784 TEIPKLPRHS

>member
-1 MAAMST
+1 
-7 EKWKGLVY
+7 
-15 CTMRDSG
+15 
-22 GSAAKRKSNQYDEE
+22 
-36 GNTMWKKR
+36 MWKKR

-58 LPTAAWAYSV
+58 LPTAAWAYPAD
-68 GTLDDLK
+68 TLAELK
-75 RQLSYGETRTITVT
+75 SQLSKGGTRTIPVT

-101 AKANITITG
+101 AEAKITIS
-110 GGTLKRAA
+110 GGTLKRAD

-123 RMFRFDSSV
+123 CMFRLDSTI
-132 GIYERNKARLTLE
+132 GAYDRNKASLTLE
-145 NITVDGGSVK
+145 NITVDGGGVK
-155 ASDPAFSLSMNA
+155 ASDSAFSLGSNA

-179 HVCTSAYE
+179 HVCTSPYE

-212 HGGGVNCSAGS
+212 NGGGVNCGAGS
-223 FIMRGGTITG
+223 FIMHGGTITG

-240 GVYSK
+240 GGVYSA
-245 SCPTDSDSTTDQGK
+245 SCPTDRDSTTDQGK

-266 TGKNSTGVIRIEK
+266 TGGDKNGVIRIEK
-279 NKLSDGTTNNVG
+279 NTLSDGTANNVCVG
-291 VCLYSKSYGNI
+291 LYSKAYGNI

-312 YGTFDAAK
+312 YGTFNAAK

-350 AAYVLTSGSDGLWL
+350 GAYALTSGSGGLWL
-364 KGAEDGTHTHCVCV
+364 KGAEDGAHTHCVCV

-385 SHFTHNGKTAWTG
+385 SHFTHNDKTAWTG
-398 VSSLKAITTAGNYYL
+398 VSSLKAITEAGNYYL
-413 LNDVEVEFNNSI
+413 LNDVEVEYNGSSTLY
-425 SDYVWQP
+425 SDPYVWQP
-432 VSGVK
+432 VNGVK
-437 LCLNGHSIIGKNN
+437 LCLNGHSIIGKNSN
-450 NARSMIEVNS
+450 ERSMIEVNN
-460 GVTFDLTD
+460 GGTFDLTD

-481 WGKQTTGRAVDI
+481 LGKQTTGRAVDI
-493 GYGSYS
+493 GYGSSS

-544 KKQSGYGAGGGVFVD
+544 KKESGYGAGGGVYVG

-567 RGEISDNT
+567 RGEISENT
-575 AVFQGGGGVYV
+575 AVLQGGGGVYV
-586 YTTGKFTMYD
+586 YNTGKFTMHD

-602 TVTLLGESTYSNSA
+602 NVTLIGKSTYENSA
-616 DYGGGGVLNKGTF
+616 DYGGGGVLNRGTF
-629 IMENGTISDNTVIP
+629 TMKNGTISSNTVVP

-655 YNTGTFTMENGT
+655 YNARGTFTMENGT
-667 LTGNKALNYKDRTD
+667 ITRNQALNYTDSRTD
-681 GLGDADACGNG
+681 AAADKDACGNG

-703 RIANGTIT
+703 TIMNAVIT

-718 SNGYDGEGAGIFT
+718 RDGKNGEGAGIFT

-740 SSSKVEIHDN
+740 SSSKVEIHKN

-765 CVRSNNVKLTGQ
+765 CVRSNNVKLIGQ

-786 ASSYINKDDNLYV
+786 TSSYTNKADNLYV
-799 GDGFTF
+799 GYDNYRNNFTF
-805 SAAGLSLDVERD
+805 SAAGLKLTGKEH
-817 GACIGVTTKN
+817 IGITTQATYAKVQ
-827 YPYSK
+827 
-832 IRITNDNAKAG
+832 ITNDNANAAY
-843 LFFSDKDG
+843 FYPDSNDYQIVSENDK
-851 LEVVSDS
+851 
-858 GYLYVREAQ
+858 LYRREAQ
-867 FKAIIHLGEGMKVSV
+867 FKATIHLGDGMKVSKPV
-882 NKYGGVLS
+882 TGGVLS

-910 PDGDHYLPKSYK
+910 PDGDYYFPENY
-922 DAIKDMNSPLSASWY
+922 AVTVNAMNKPLSAKRN
-937 SNTRVQLSGYDSK
+937 SNTQVSLTGYGNK
-950 LTKELELT
+950 LKAKLELT

-966 APEAPTG
+966 TPAAPTG
-973 LGVRMPYES
+973 LGVRMPDEKN
-982 DTAYGFI
+982 TAYGFI
-989 TGTSSLM
+989 TGTTKDM
-996 EYSKDGTTWT
+996 EYRKDGDTEWT
-1006 RCSYGTTRV
+1006 RCSYYGNTTKV
-1015 PLDKKSANSPIYKD
+1015 PLDKNGNRPTYLN

-1034 RYRDTETQKVSE
+1034 RYRDTETQKASA
-1046 ATTVT
+1046 ATMVT
-1051 VPRYTG
+1051 VPRYEG
-1057 VVAVPVPRTD
+1057 VVDPPVPRAN
-1067 MVYRNRGYFV
+1067 MVYNGSDYFV
-1077 FEGDIDYYDAH
+1077 FEGTRGEYNKI
-1088 YKTVQGN
+1088 YKTVEGG
-1095 RVYDAPGTYTVKVK
+1095 RYIVYGLPGTYTLKVGL
-1109 PEDGYTWKDGTTDP
+1109 EDGYTWRDGTGTTP
-1123 VTLTVTIARRTATAS
+1123 KEIQVTIAKRTATAS
-1138 DFEVISCPPY
+1138 DIHVKTCPPY
-1148 ETPYTGKA
+1148 ETPYTGEA
-1156 QTYEMRFAWPESPF
+1156 QIYEVELKWLPYGTGGE
-1170 GQRLKFANPDNK
+1170 LKFANPNNK

-1187 KVEETGKFVTEPI
+1187 KVGDTNTFVTEPV

-1212 EDRNFNAT
+1212 DDPNFSAT
-1220 TVTDKDGEWT
+1220 TVTRDRWT

-1235 ANMEAPTGV
+1235 ADMEAPTGV
-1244 TGVAATKTNP
+1244 TGVAATKEHP
-1254 TKGQLTG
+1254 TTGQLTG
-1261 LGTDMEYRVKGSE
+1261 LGTDMEYRVKGSD
-1274 TWITATGNTVDVT
+1274 TWTAATGNNTVDVT

-1312 SNPAQVTVAAYRCVD
+1312 SSPAQVTVKAYQCVE
-1327 HEFGQQLVSDE
+1327 HVYGETLVSDE
-1338 TNHWYQ
+1338 TSHWYQ

-1350 KTGIAAHSYTDAKF
+1350 KTGIAAHSYTDKKF
-1364 DDNGHWAVCACGAE
+1364 DGNGHWAVCACGAE

-1400 CGYKTGAAAHELT
+1400 CGYKTGETAHELT
-1413 TKNNTTEH
+1413 SKYDTAGH

-1426 CGYKTGETAHSTES
+1426 CGYATDKTDHSMEGKS
-1440 KYSAD
+1440 SAD
-1445 GHWEECACGYKTDVK
+1445 GHWDACACGYKTDV
-1460 AHTLASGHDT
+1460 
-1470 TSHWKYCTC
+1470 
-1479 GYQTDVAAHE
+1479 AAH
-1489 LTNKNDAAE
+1489 
-1498 HWQECAVCGYAT
+1498 V
-1510 AKTAHDMQNKS
+1510 
-1521 DESQHWQECACGY
+1521 
-1534 KLGAA
+1534 
-1539 AHTWTDKYDTQ
+1539 WTDKFDTQ
-1550 NHWQECGS
+1550 NHWQECSG
-1558 CGYKKDV
+1558 CGYQKDV
-1565 TAHTLV
+1565 TAHSLTKNV
-1571 KQTNETQHQVK
+1571 NETQHQVK
-1582 CESCEYKTEWENH
+1582 CESCGYKTEWENH
-1595 TGGTATCTAQ
+1595 TGGTATCTAK
-1605 AVCEVCGVSYGE
+1605 AVCSVCGESYGE
-1617 KAAHVADS
+1617 LAAHVADS
-1625 NYKYN
+1625 NYRYN
-1630 GEGHW
+1630 ADGHW
-1635 TACATCGTPMS
+1635 TACAACGTPMS
-1646 DQEAHTGGTADCQ
+1646 NQEAHTGGTADCQ
-1659 HQAVC
+1659 HKAVC
-1664 DVCRQ
+1664 DVCGQ
-1669 PYGELDANTHT
+1669 PYGEINASNHT
-1680 GGIRWVQTA
+1680 GGIRWAQTA

-1711 NDESVCSECGYGCA
+1711 NDESVCTECGYGCA

-1784 TVIPKLPRHS
+1784 TEIPKRPRHS

>member
-1 MAAMST
+1 
-7 EKWKGLVY
+7 
-15 CTMRDSG
+15 
-22 GSAAKRKSNQYDEE
+22 
-36 GNTMWKKR
+36 MWKKR

-58 LPTAAWAYSV
+58 LPTTAWAWSV
-68 GTLDDLK
+68 DTFDELK
-75 RQLSYGETRTITVT
+75 RELGYGGTRTIPVT
-89 GTIEVTETLVIP
+89 GTIEVTERLTIKP
-101 AKANITITG
+101 GANITITG

-118 SFTSG
+118 SFTNNSMFYASG
-123 RMFRFDSSV
+123 SSKS
-132 GIYERNKARLTLE
+132 KARLTLE
-145 NITVDGGSVK
+145 NITVDGGGVK
-155 ASDPAFSLSMNA
+155 ASEPAFSLGGDA
-167 FLTLKAGAVIQN
+167 FLTLKNGAVIQN

-198 MEAGSV
+198 METGSV
-204 IRNNTTAG
+204 IRDNATAG

-223 FIMRGGTITG
+223 FIMHGGTITG

-245 SCPTDSDSTTDQGK
+245 SCPKNDDSTTDEGK

-266 TGKNSTGVIRIEK
+266 TGKDSTGVIRIE
-279 NKLSDGTTNNVG
+279 NNTLSDGTANNVYVG
-291 VCLYSKSYGNI
+291 LYFKSYDGNTT

-312 YGTFDAAK
+312 YGTFNAAK
-320 SYIGVSAEIVP
+320 SYIGISAEIVP
-331 SLVVKHTYPA
+331 SLVVKRASST
-341 MQAAFHSDN
+341 MQTAFRSDN
-350 AAYVLTSGSDGLWL
+350 GAYALTSGSDGLWL
-364 KGAEDGTHTHCVCV
+364 KGAEDGTHTHCVC
-378 GHYAADS
+378 GGNYKADS
-385 SHFTHNGKTAWTG
+385 SHFTHNDNTAWTG
-398 VSSLKAITTAGNYYL
+398 VSSLKAITEAGNYYL
-413 LNDVEVEFNNSI
+413 LNDVEVEYNGSSTLY
-425 SDYVWQP
+425 SDPYVWQP
-432 VSGVK
+432 VNGVK

-475 THGEDR
+475 THGENY
-481 WGKQTTGRAVDI
+481 WGEQATGRAVDI

-527 GTFNMYGGT
+527 GTFNMYGGK

-544 KKQSGYGAGGGVFVD
+544 KKESGYGAGGGVFVD

-602 TVTLLGESTYSNSA
+602 TVTLLGESTYSNST
-616 DYGGGGVLNKGTF
+616 DYGGGGVLNRGTF
-629 IMENGTISDNTVIP
+629 TMENGTISDNTVIP
-643 FSDDGTQGGGGV
+643 FSDGGTQGGGGV
-655 YNTGTFTMENGT
+655 FNTGTFTMENGT
-667 LTGNKALNYKDRTD
+667 LTGNKALNYKGRTD

-703 RIANGTIT
+703 KIENGIIKD
-711 ENISSAR
+711 NISSAR

-750 EAKLGSDELSGGGGV
+750 EAKLGSDTISGGGGV
-765 CVRSNNVKLTGQ
+765 CVRSNNVYLNGQ
-777 VKIYDNTST
+777 VKIYANTST
-786 ASSYINKDDNLYV
+786 IDNSTNKNKEDNLYL
-799 GDGFTF
+799 GSGYKF
-805 SAAGLSLDVERD
+805 SAANLKLSGE
-817 GACIGVTTKN
+817 CIGITTQATYAKVQ
-827 YPYSK
+827 
-832 IRITNDNAKAG
+832 ITNDNANAAY
-843 LFFSDKDG
+843 FYPDSNDYQI
-851 LEVVSDS
+851 VSENDR
-858 GYLYVREAQ
+858 LYRREAQ
-867 FKAIIHLGEGMKVSV
+867 FKATIHLGEGMKVSV

-890 EDGKT
+890 DGGKT

-973 LGVRMPYES
+973 LAGTMPKKS

-1006 RCSYGTTRV
+1006 TCSYYGSTTKV
-1015 PLDKKSANSPIYKD
+1015 PLDKNGNRPTYLN

-1034 RYRDTETQKVSE
+1034 RYRDTETQKASA
-1046 ATTVT
+1046 ATMVT
-1051 VPRYTG
+1051 VPRYEG
-1057 VVAVPVPRTD
+1057 VVDPPVPRAN
-1067 MVYRNRGYFV
+1067 MVYNGSDYFV
-1077 FEGDIDYYDAH
+1077 FEGTRDEYNKI
-1088 YKTVQGN
+1088 YKTVEGG
-1095 RVYDAPGTYTVKVK
+1095 RYIVYGLPGTYTLKVGL
-1109 PEDGYTWKDGTTDP
+1109 EDGYTWRDGTGTTP
-1123 VTLTVTIARRTATAS
+1123 KEIQVTIAKRTATAS
-1138 DFEVISCPPY
+1138 DIHVKTCPPY

-1156 QTYEMRFAWPESPF
+1156 QIYEVELKWLPHGTGGE
-1170 GQRLKFANPDNK
+1170 LKFANPDNK

-1187 KVEETGKFVTEPI
+1187 KVGDTNTFVTEPI

-1212 EDRNFNAT
+1212 DDPNFNAT
-1220 TVTDKDGEWT
+1220 EVTSDLWT

-1235 ANMEAPTGV
+1235 ADMKAPTGV
-1244 TGVAATKTNP
+1244 TGVAATKEHP
-1254 TKGQLTG
+1254 TTGQLTG

-1274 TWITATGNTVDVT
+1274 TWTAATGNTVDVT

-1312 SNPAQVTVAAYRCVD
+1312 SSPAQVTVKAYQCVE
-1327 HEFGQQLVSDE
+1327 HVYGETLVGDE
-1338 TNHWYQ
+1338 ANHWYQ

-1350 KTGIAAHSYTDAKF
+1350 KTGIAAHSYTDKKF
-1364 DDNGHWAVCACGAE
+1364 DGNGHWAVCACGAE

-1400 CGYKTGAAAHELT
+1400 CGYKTGETAHELT
-1413 TKNNTTEH
+1413 SKYDTAEH

-1426 CGYKTGETAHSTES
+1426 CGYATDKTDHSMES
-1440 KYSAD
+1440 KSSAD
-1445 GHWEECACGYKTDVK
+1445 GHWDACACGYKTDV
-1460 AHTLASGHDT
+1460 
-1470 TSHWKYCTC
+1470 
-1479 GYQTDVAAHE
+1479 AAH
-1489 LTNKNDAAE
+1489 A
-1498 HWQECAVCGYAT
+1498 
-1510 AKTAHDMQNKS
+1510 
-1521 DESQHWQECACGY
+1521 
-1534 KLGAA
+1534 
-1539 AHTWTDKYDTQ
+1539 WTDKFDTQ
-1550 NHWQECGS
+1550 NHWQECSG
-1558 CGYKKDV
+1558 CGYKTGV
-1565 TAHTLV
+1565 TAHSLTKNV
-1571 KQTNETQHQVK
+1571 NETQHQVK
-1582 CESCEYKTEWENH
+1582 CESCGYKTEWENH
-1595 TGGTATCTAQ
+1595 TGGTATCTAK
-1605 AVCEVCGVSYGE
+1605 AVCSVCGESYGE
-1617 KAAHVADS
+1617 LAAHVADS
-1625 NYKYN
+1625 TYKYN

-1646 DQEAHTGGTADCQ
+1646 NQEAHTGGTADCQ
-1659 HQAVC
+1659 HKAVC
-1664 DVCRQ
+1664 DVCGQ
-1669 PYGELDANTHT
+1669 PYGELDASNHT

-1711 NDESVCSECGYGCA
+1711 NDESVCTECGYGCA

-1770 HEECTACGDKRSEG
+1770 HEECTVCGDKRSEG

-1822 GLTFRASTGYGSFK
+1822 GLTFRASTSYGSFK

>member
-1 MAAMST
+1 
-7 EKWKGLVY
+7 
-15 CTMRDSG
+15 
-22 GSAAKRKSNQYDEE
+22 
-36 GNTMWKKR
+36 MWKKR
-44 LVSMAMALVLAVSL
+44 LVSMAMALLLAVSL
-58 LPTAAWAYSV
+58 LPTAAWAYSAD
-68 GTLDDLK
+68 TFNELK
-75 RQLSYGETRTITVT
+75 TQLGKGGTRTITVT

-110 GGTLKRAA
+110 GGTLKRAD

-123 RMFRFDSSV
+123 DMFRLNSSF
-132 GIYERNKARLTLE
+132 GAYESNKARLTLE
-145 NITVDGGSVK
+145 NITVDGGGVK
-155 ASDPAFSLSMNA
+155 ASDPAFSLDSNA

-204 IRNNTTAG
+204 IRDNTTAG

-223 FIMRGGTITG
+223 FIMHGGTITG

-266 TGKNSTGVIRIEK
+266 TGKDSIGVIRIEK
-279 NKLSDGTTNNVG
+279 NKLSDGTANNVYVG
-291 VCLYSKSYGNI
+291 LYYKSYDGNTT

-341 MQAAFHSDN
+341 MQAAFRSDN
-350 AAYVLTSGSDGLWL
+350 AAYALTSGSGGLWM
-364 KGAEDGTHTHCVCV
+364 KGAEDGAHTHCVCV

-385 SHFTHNGKTAWTG
+385 SHFTHNDKTAWTG

-437 LCLNGHSIIGKNN
+437 LCLNGHSIIGKNSN
-450 NARSMIEVNS
+450 ERSMIEVNS

-468 CKTTGTV
+468 CKTTGKV

-481 WGKQTTGRAVDI
+481 LGKQTTGRAVDI
-493 GYGSYS
+493 GYRSYS

-544 KKQSGYGAGGGVFVD
+544 RKQSGYGAGGGVFVD

-575 AVFQGGGGVYV
+575 AVYQGGGGVYV
-586 YTTGKFTMYD
+586 YNTGKFTMHD
-596 GTITRN
+596 GLITRN
-602 TVTLLGESTYSNSA
+602 TVTLLGKSTSSYSADYA

-629 IMENGTISDNTVIP
+629 IMEKGTISDNTVVP
-643 FSDDGTQGGGGV
+643 FADNGTQGGGGV
-655 YNTGTFTMENGT
+655 FNAKGTFTMKDGT
-667 LTGNKALNYKDRTD
+667 ITGNKALNYTDPRTAEAAD
-681 GLGDADACGNG
+681 KDACGNG

-703 RIANGTIT
+703 KIENGIIKD
-711 ENISSAR
+711 NISSAR
-718 SNGYDGEGAGIFT
+718 SNGLDGEGAGIFT
-731 KGTLSIGTT
+731 KGTLYIGTT
-740 SSSKVEIHDN
+740 SSSVVEIYDN
-750 EAKLGSDELSGGGGV
+750 EAKLGSDEISGGGGV
-765 CVRSNNVKLTGQ
+765 CVRSNNVKLYGQ

-786 ASSYINKDDNLYV
+786 IDNSTNKNKDDNLYL
-799 GDGFTF
+799 GSGYKF
-805 SAAGLSLDVERD
+805 SAANLKLPGE
-817 GACIGVTTKN
+817 CIGITTKD

-832 IRITNDNAKAG
+832 IQITNDNANDG
-843 LFFSDKDG
+843 FFFSDKDG
-851 LEVVSDS
+851 LEIVSDS
-858 GYLYVREAQ
+858 GNLYVREAQ
-867 FKAIIHLGEGMKVSV
+867 FKATIHLGEGMKVSV
-882 NKYGGVLS
+882 NKNGGVLS

-901 TNIPYFEIA
+901 TYIPYFEIA
-910 PDGDHYLPKSYK
+910 PDGDYYFPESYK
-922 DAIKDMNSPLSASWY
+922 DAVLAVNSTLGVSRM
-937 SNTRVQLSGYDSK
+937 SNTRVQISGNNYK
-950 LTKELELT
+950 LKDKLELT
-958 LPDATAKD
+958 LPDATPKAE
-966 APEAPTG
+966 PGAPTG
-973 LGVRMPYES
+973 LAGQKPEENN
-982 DTAYGFI
+982 TAYGFI
-989 TGTSSLM
+989 TGTTRDM
-996 EYSKDGTTWT
+996 EYSKDGVTWT
-1006 RCSYGTTRV
+1006 QCSYGTTRV
-1015 PLDKKSANSPIYKD
+1015 PLDKRSANSVIYKD

-1046 ATTVT
+1046 AATVT

-1077 FEGDIDYYDAH
+1077 FEGDSDYYKAH
-1088 YKTVQGN
+1088 YITVEGT
-1095 RVYDAPGTYTVKVK
+1095 YIHTKAGTYTVKVK
-1109 PEDGYTWKDGTTDP
+1109 PEDGYTWVGGTTDP
-1123 VTLTVTIARRTATAS
+1123 VTLTVTIAKRTATAS
-1138 DFEVISCPPY
+1138 DFKYDAYPPY
-1148 ETPYTGKA
+1148 ETPYSGEA
-1156 QTYEMRFAWPESPF
+1156 QTYENVRFKKLDAIHGDPLAFADPNN
-1170 GQRLKFANPDNK
+1170 KF
-1182 LTLKY
+1182 TLKY
-1187 KVEETGKFVTEPI
+1187 KVGDTNTFVTEPV

-1212 EDRNFNAT
+1212 DDPNFNAT
-1220 TVTDKDGEWT
+1220 TVTDKDGGWT

-1274 TWITATGNTVDVT
+1274 TWTAATGNTVDVT

-1302 RYKADKNHDT
+1302 RYKQDKNHDT

-1327 HEFGQQLVSDE
+1327 HTYGEKLVSDA

-1350 KTGIAAHSYTDAKF
+1350 KTGITAHSYTDAKF

-1400 CGYKTGAAAHELT
+1400 CGYKTGETAHELT
-1413 TKNNTTEH
+1413 SKYDTAGH

-1426 CGYKTGETAHSTES
+1426 CGYATDKTDHSMEGKSSADGHWDACACGYKTDVAAHAWTDKFDTQNHWQECSVCGYKTGETAHR
-1440 KYSAD
+1440 
-1445 GHWEECACGYKTDVK
+1445 
-1460 AHTLASGHDT
+1460 
-1470 TSHWKYCTC
+1470 
-1479 GYQTDVAAHE
+1479 
-1489 LTNKNDAAE
+1489 LTKN
-1498 HWQECAVCGYAT
+1498 V
-1510 AKTAHDMQNKS
+1510 
-1521 DESQHWQECACGY
+1521 
-1534 KLGAA
+1534 
-1539 AHTWTDKYDTQ
+1539 
-1550 NHWQECGS
+1550 
-1558 CGYKKDV
+1558 
-1565 TAHTLV
+1565 
-1571 KQTNETQHQVK
+1571 NETQHQVK
-1582 CESCEYKTEWENH
+1582 CESCGYKTEWENH
-1595 TGGTATCTAQ
+1595 TGGTATCTAK
-1605 AVCEVCGVSYGE
+1605 AVCSVCGESYGE
-1617 KAAHVADS
+1617 LAAHVADS
-1625 NYKYN
+1625 NYRYN
-1630 GEGHW
+1630 ADGHW
-1635 TACATCGTPMS
+1635 TACAACGTPMS
-1646 DQEAHTGGTADCQ
+1646 NQEAHTGGTADCQ
-1659 HQAVC
+1659 HKAVC
-1664 DVCRQ
+1664 DVCGQ
-1669 PYGELDANTHT
+1669 PYGELNASNHT
-1680 GGIRWVQTA
+1680 GGIRWAQTA

-1711 NDESVCSECGYGCA
+1711 NDESVCTECGYGCA

-1770 HEECTACGDKRSEG
+1770 HEECTVCGDKRSEG
-1784 TVIPKLPRHS
+1784 TEIPKLPRHS

>member
-1 MAAMST
+1 
-7 EKWKGLVY
+7 
-15 CTMRDSG
+15 
-22 GSAAKRKSNQYDEE
+22 
-36 GNTMWKKR
+36 MWKKR

-58 LPTAAWAYSV
+58 LPTTAWAWSV
-68 GTLDDLK
+68 DTFDELK
-75 RQLSYGETRTITVT
+75 RELSYGRTRTIPVT

-101 AKANITITG
+101 AEAKITITG
-110 GGTLKRAA
+110 GGTLKRAD

-179 HVCTSAYE
+179 HVNTGTYE

-212 HGGGVNCSAGS
+212 YGGGVYCDAGS
-223 FIMRGGTITG
+223 FIMHGGTITG
-233 NTAAKGG
+233 NTAARGGG
-240 GVYSK
+240 GVYNK
-245 SCPTDSDSTTDQGK
+245 SYPYIQQDEAQGSNY

-266 TGKNSTGVIRIEK
+266 TASDRSGVIRIEN
-279 NKLSDGTTNNVG
+279 NKLSDGTTNNVS
-291 VCLYSKSYGNI
+291 VALFDSRYSSRTT

-331 SLVVKHTYPA
+331 SLVVKHTYPT

-350 AAYVLTSGSDGLWL
+350 AAYALTSGSGGLWM
-364 KGAEDGTHTHCVCV
+364 KGAEDGAHTHCVCV

-385 SHFTHNGKTAWTG
+385 SHFTHNDKTAWTG

-437 LCLNGHSIIGKNN
+437 LCLNGHSIIGKNSN
-450 NARSMIEVNS
+450 ERSMIEVNS

-468 CKTTGTV
+468 CKTTGKV

-481 WGKQTTGRAVDI
+481 LGRQTTGRAVDI

-544 KKQSGYGAGGGVFVD
+544 KKESGYGAGGGVFVD

-602 TVTLLGESTYSNSA
+602 TVTLLGESTYSNST

-667 LTGNKALNYKDRTD
+667 LTGNKALNYADRTD
-681 GLGDADACGNG
+681 GLGDKDACGNG

-703 RIANGTIT
+703 KIENAVIT

-731 KGTLSIGTT
+731 KGTLYIGTT
-740 SSSKVEIHDN
+740 SSSKVEIIDN
-750 EAKLGSDELSGGGGV
+750 EARLGSDELSGGGGV
-765 CVRSNNVKLTGQ
+765 CVRSNNVYLNGQ
-777 VKIYDNTST
+777 AMIYDNTST
-786 ASSYINKDDNLYV
+786 ASSHPDKDDNLYV

-805 SAAGLSLDVERD
+805 YATGLNTERQD
-817 GACIGVTTKN
+817 IGVTTKN

-867 FKAIIHLGEGMKVSV
+867 YKATIHLGEGMKVSV

-901 TNIPYFEIA
+901 TYIPYFEIA
-910 PDGDHYLPKSYK
+910 PDGDYYFPESYK
-922 DAIKDMNSPLSASWY
+922 DAVLAVNSTLGVSRM
-937 SNTRVQLSGYDSK
+937 SNTRVQISGYDSK
-950 LTKELELT
+950 LTKELELW
-958 LPDATAKD
+958 LPNATAKD
-966 APEAPTG
+966 VLGAPTG
-973 LGVRMPYES
+973 LAGQKPEENN
-982 DTAYGFI
+982 TAYGFI
-989 TGTSSLM
+989 TGTTRDM
-996 EYSKDGTTWT
+996 EYSKDGVTWT
-1006 RCSYGTTRV
+1006 QCSYGTTRV
-1015 PLDKKSANSPIYKD
+1015 PLDKRSANSVIYKD

-1034 RYRDTETQKVSE
+1034 RYRDTDTQKVSE
-1046 ATTVT
+1046 AATVT

-1057 VVAVPVPRTD
+1057 VVTVPVPRTD

-1088 YKTVQGN
+1088 YKTVQGS

-1109 PEDGYTWKDGTTDP
+1109 PEDGYTWKDGTTEP
-1123 VTLTVTIARRTATAS
+1123 VTLTVTIAKRTATAS
-1138 DFEVISCPPY
+1138 DFEVISCPTL
-1148 ETPYTGKA
+1148 ETDYTGKA

-1170 GQRLKFANPDNK
+1170 GSRLKFANPDNK

-1187 KVEETGKFVTEPI
+1187 KVGDTNTFVTEPV

-1212 EDRNFNAT
+1212 DDPNFNAT
-1220 TVTDKDGEWT
+1220 TVTDKDGGWT

-1235 ANMEAPTGV
+1235 ADMKAPTGV
-1244 TGVAATKTNP
+1244 TGVAATKEHP
-1254 TKGQLTG
+1254 TTGQLTG
-1261 LGTDMEYRVKGSE
+1261 LGTDMEYSKDGM
-1274 TWITATGNTVDVT
+1274 TWTAATGNTVDVT

-1312 SNPAQVTVAAYRCVD
+1312 SSPAQVTVKAYQCVE
-1327 HEFGQQLVSDE
+1327 HVYGETLVSDE
-1338 TNHWYQ
+1338 ANHWYQ

-1350 KTGIAAHSYTDAKF
+1350 KTGIEAHSYTDAKF
-1364 DDNGHWAVCACGAE
+1364 DGNGHWAVCACGAE
-1378 THHDK
+1378 THHDE
-1383 HSLTAKHNES
+1383 HSLTANHNES

-1400 CGYKTGAAAHELT
+1400 CGYKTGETAHELT
-1413 TKNNTTEH
+1413 SKYDTAGH

-1426 CGYKTGETAHSTES
+1426 CGYATDKTDHSMES
-1440 KYSAD
+1440 KSSAD
-1445 GHWEECACGYKTDVK
+1445 GHWDACACGYKTDV
-1460 AHTLASGHDT
+1460 
-1470 TSHWKYCTC
+1470 
-1479 GYQTDVAAHE
+1479 
-1489 LTNKNDAAE
+1489 
-1498 HWQECAVCGYAT
+1498 
-1510 AKTAHDMQNKS
+1510 TAH
-1521 DESQHWQECACGY
+1521 A
-1534 KLGAA
+1534 
-1539 AHTWTDKYDTQ
+1539 WTDKFDTQ
-1550 NHWQECGS
+1550 NHWQECS
-1558 CGYKKDV
+1558 DCGYQKDV
-1565 TAHTLV
+1565 TAHSLTKNV
-1571 KQTNETQHQVK
+1571 NETQHQVK
-1582 CESCEYKTEWENH
+1582 CESCGYKTEWENH
-1595 TGGTATCTAQ
+1595 TGGTATCTAK
-1605 AVCEVCGVSYGE
+1605 AVCSVCGESYGE
-1617 KAAHVADS
+1617 LAAHVADS
-1625 NYKYN
+1625 TYRYN
-1630 GEGHW
+1630 ADGHW

-1646 DQEAHTGGTADCQ
+1646 NQEAHTGGTADCQ
-1659 HQAVC
+1659 HKAVC
-1664 DVCRQ
+1664 DVCGQ
-1669 PYGELDANTHT
+1669 PYGELDASNHT
-1680 GGIRWVQTA
+1680 GGTRWVQTA

-1711 NDESVCSECGYGCA
+1711 NDGSVCTECGYGCA

-1784 TVIPKLPRHS
+1784 TVIPKRPRHS

-1926 RRKEF
+1926 RGKSSEN

>member
-1 MAAMST
+1 
-7 EKWKGLVY
+7 
-15 CTMRDSG
+15 
-22 GSAAKRKSNQYDEE
+22 
-36 GNTMWKKR
+36 MWKKR
-44 LVSMAMALVLAVSL
+44 LVSMAMALLLAVSL
-58 LPTAAWAYSV
+58 LPTAAWAYSAD
-68 GTLDDLK
+68 TFNELK
-75 RQLSYGETRTITVT
+75 TQLGKGGTRTITVT

-101 AKANITITG
+101 EKANITITG
-110 GGTLKRAA
+110 GTLKRAE

-123 RMFRFDSSV
+123 RMFRLNSSF
-132 GIYERNKARLTLE
+132 GALESNKARLTLE
-145 NITVDGGSVK
+145 NITVDGNNVK
-155 ASDPAFSLSMNA
+155 ASEPVVSLSSNG
-167 FLTLKAGAVIQN
+167 FLTLKDGAVIQN
-179 HVCTSAYE
+179 HVNTGTYE

-212 HGGGVNCSAGS
+212 YGGGVYCDAGS
-223 FIMRGGTITG
+223 FIMHGGTITG
-233 NTAAKGG
+233 NTAARGGG

-266 TGKNSTGVIRIEK
+266 TASDRSGVIRIE
-279 NKLSDGTTNNVG
+279 NNTLSDGTTNNVG
-291 VCLYSKSYGNI
+291 VCLYSESYGNI

-341 MQAAFHSDN
+341 MQAAFRSDN
-350 AAYVLTSGSDGLWL
+350 GAYALTSGSGGLWM
-364 KGAEDGTHTHCVCV
+364 KGAKDGAHTHCVCV

-385 SHFTHNGKTAWTG
+385 SHFTHNDKTAWTG
-398 VSSLKAITTAGNYYL
+398 VSSLKAITEAGNYYL
-413 LNDVEVEFNNSI
+413 LNDVEVEYNNSN
-425 SDYVWQP
+425 SVKDYVWQP

-437 LCLNGHSIIGKNN
+437 LCLNGHSIIGKNSN
-450 NARSMIEVNS
+450 ERSMIEVNS

-481 WGKQTTGRAVDI
+481 RGKQTTGRAVDI

-544 KKQSGYGAGGGVFVD
+544 RKQRGYGAGGGVFVD

-575 AVFQGGGGVYV
+575 AVYQGGGGVYV
-586 YTTGKFTMYD
+586 YTTGKFTMHD
-596 GTITRN
+596 GLITRN
-602 TVTLLGESTYSNSA
+602 TVTLLGESTSSYSADYA

-629 IMENGTISDNTVIP
+629 IMEKGTISDNTVVP
-643 FSDDGTQGGGGV
+643 FADNGTQGGGGV
-655 YNTGTFTMENGT
+655 FNTGTFTMENGT
-667 LTGNKALNYKDRTD
+667 LTGNKALNYTDPRTAEAAD
-681 GLGDADACGNG
+681 KDACGNG

-703 RIANGTIT
+703 EIKNATIT
-711 ENISSAR
+711 KNISSAR
-718 SNGYDGEGAGIFT
+718 SNGLDGEGAGIFT
-731 KGTLSIGTT
+731 KGTLYIGTT
-740 SSSKVEIHDN
+740 SSSVVEIHDN

-765 CVRSNNVKLTGQ
+765 CVRSNNVKLIGQ
-777 VKIYDNTST
+777 VKIYNNTST
-786 ASSYINKDDNLYV
+786 IDNSTNKNKEDNLYL
-799 GDGFTF
+799 GSGYKF
-805 SAAGLSLDVERD
+805 SAAGLKLTGKEH
-817 GACIGVTTKN
+817 IGITTQATYAKVQ
-827 YPYSK
+827 
-832 IRITNDNAKAG
+832 ITNDNANAAY
-843 LFFSDKDG
+843 FYPDSNDYQI
-851 LEVVSDS
+851 VSENDR
-858 GYLYVREAQ
+858 LYRREAQ
-867 FKAIIHLGEGMKVSV
+867 FKATIHLGDGMKVSV
-882 NKYGGVLS
+882 KPNGGELS
-890 EDGKT
+890 PDGKT

-901 TNIPYFEIA
+901 TTVPGFTIV
-910 PDGDHYLPKSYK
+910 PDGDYYFPENYAVKVN
-922 DAIKDMNSPLSASWY
+922 AMNKPLSAKRN
-937 SNTRVQLSGYDSK
+937 SNTQVSLTGYGNK
-950 LTKELELT
+950 LKDKLELT
-958 LPDATAKD
+958 LPGATAKD
-966 APEAPTG
+966 TPAAPTG

-1006 RCSYGTTRV
+1006 TCSYYGSTTKV
-1015 PLDKKSANSPIYKD
+1015 PLDKNGNRPTYLN

-1051 VPRYTG
+1051 VPRYEG
-1057 VVAVPVPRTD
+1057 VVDPPVPRAN
-1067 MVYRNRGYFV
+1067 MVYNGSDYFV
-1077 FEGDIDYYDAH
+1077 FEGTRDEYNKI
-1088 YKTVQGN
+1088 YKTVEGG
-1095 RVYDAPGTYTVKVK
+1095 RYIVYGLPGTYTLKVGL
-1109 PEDGYTWKDGTTDP
+1109 EDGYTWRDGTGTTP
-1123 VTLTVTIARRTATAS
+1123 KEIQVTIAKRTATAS
-1138 DFEVISCPPY
+1138 DIHVKTCPPY
-1148 ETPYTGKA
+1148 ETPYTGEA
-1156 QTYEMRFAWPESPF
+1156 QIYEVELKWLPHGTGGE
-1170 GQRLKFANPDNK
+1170 LKFANPNNK

-1187 KVEETGKFVTEPI
+1187 KVGDTNTFVTEPV

-1212 EDRNFNAT
+1212 DDPNFNAT
-1220 TVTDKDGEWT
+1220 EVTRDRWT

-1235 ANMEAPTGV
+1235 AVMEAPTGV
-1244 TGVAATKTNP
+1244 TGVAATKEHP
-1254 TKGQLTG
+1254 TTGQLTG
-1261 LGTDMEYRVKGSE
+1261 LGTDMEYRVKGSD
-1274 TWITATGNTVDVT
+1274 TWTAATGNNTVDVT

-1312 SNPAQVTVAAYRCVD
+1312 SSPAQVTVKAYQCVE
-1327 HEFGQQLVSDE
+1327 HVYGETLVSDE
-1338 TNHWYQ
+1338 ANHWYQ

-1350 KTGIAAHSYTDAKF
+1350 KTGIEAHSYTDAKF
-1364 DDNGHWAVCACGAE
+1364 DGNGHWAVCACGAE

-1413 TKNNTTEH
+1413 SKYDTAGH

-1426 CGYKTGETAHSTES
+1426 CGYATDKTDHSMES
-1440 KYSAD
+1440 KSSAD
-1445 GHWEECACGYKTDVK
+1445 GHWDACACGYKTDV
-1460 AHTLASGHDT
+1460 
-1470 TSHWKYCTC
+1470 
-1479 GYQTDVAAHE
+1479 
-1489 LTNKNDAAE
+1489 
-1498 HWQECAVCGYAT
+1498 
-1510 AKTAHDMQNKS
+1510 TAH
-1521 DESQHWQECACGY
+1521 A
-1534 KLGAA
+1534 
-1539 AHTWTDKYDTQ
+1539 WTDKFDTQ
-1550 NHWQECGS
+1550 NHWQECSG
-1558 CGYKKDV
+1558 CGYQKDV
-1565 TAHTLV
+1565 TAHSLTKNV
-1571 KQTNETQHQVK
+1571 NETQHQVK
-1582 CESCEYKTEWENH
+1582 CESCGYKTEWENH
-1595 TGGTATCTAQ
+1595 TGGTATCTAK
-1605 AVCEVCGVSYGE
+1605 AVCSVCGESYGE
-1617 KAAHVADS
+1617 LAAHVADS
-1625 NYKYN
+1625 NYRYN
-1630 GEGHW
+1630 ADGHW

-1646 DQEAHTGGTADCQ
+1646 NQEAHTGGTADCQ
-1659 HQAVC
+1659 HKAVC
-1664 DVCRQ
+1664 DVCGQ
-1669 PYGELDANTHT
+1669 PYGELDASNHT
-1680 GGIRWVQTA
+1680 GGIRWAQTA

-1711 NDESVCSECGYGCA
+1711 NDESVCTECGYGCA
-1725 HTGGTATCTALAVC
+1725 HTGGTTTCTALAVC

-1822 GLTFRASTGYGSFK
+1822 GLTFRSNTGYSSFK

>member
-1 MAAMST
+1 
-7 EKWKGLVY
+7 
-15 CTMRDSG
+15 
-22 GSAAKRKSNQYDEE
+22 
-36 GNTMWKKR
+36 MWKKR

-58 LPTAAWAYSV
+58 LPTTAWAWSV
-68 GTLDDLK
+68 DTFDELK
-75 RQLSYGETRTITVT
+75 RELGYGGTRTIPVT

-101 AKANITITG
+101 AEAKITITG

-118 SFTSG
+118 SFTRG
-123 RMFRFDSSV
+123 YMFRLDSTT
-132 GIYERNKARLTLE
+132 GIYERNKASLTLE
-145 NITVDGGSVK
+145 NITVDGGGVK
-155 ASDPAFSLSMNA
+155 ASDPAFSLGSNA

-198 MEAGSV
+198 METGSV

-212 HGGGVNCSAGS
+212 NGGGVNCGAGS
-223 FIMRGGTITG
+223 FIMHGGTITG

-240 GVYSK
+240 GGVYSK
-245 SCPTDSDSTTDQGK
+245 SCPTDRDSTTDQGK

-266 TGKNSTGVIRIEK
+266 TGKDSTGVIRIE
-279 NKLSDGTTNNVG
+279 NNTLSDGTANNVY
-291 VCLYSKSYGNI
+291 VALYSESYGNI

-312 YGTFDAAK
+312 YGTFNAAK
-320 SYIGVSAEIVP
+320 SYIGISAEIVP

-341 MQAAFHSDN
+341 MQAAFRSDN
-350 AAYVLTSGSDGLWL
+350 AAYALTSGSDGLWL
-364 KGAEDGTHTHCVCV
+364 KGAEDGAHTHCVCV

-385 SHFTHNGKTAWTG
+385 SHFTHNDKTAWTG
-398 VSSLKAITTAGNYYL
+398 VSSLKAITEAGNYYL

-437 LCLNGHSIIGKNN
+437 LCLNGHSIIGKNSN
-450 NARSMIEVNS
+450 ERSMIEVNS

-468 CKTTGTV
+468 CKTTGKV

-544 KKQSGYGAGGGVFVD
+544 RKQSGYGAGGGVFVD

-575 AVFQGGGGVYV
+575 AVYQGGGGVYV
-586 YTTGKFTMYD
+586 YNTGKFTMHD
-596 GTITRN
+596 GLITRN
-602 TVTLLGESTYSNSA
+602 TVTLLGKSTSSYSADYA

-629 IMENGTISDNTVIP
+629 IMEKGTISDNTVVP
-643 FSDDGTQGGGGV
+643 FADNGTQGGGGV
-655 YNTGTFTMENGT
+655 FNAKGTFTMKDGT
-667 LTGNKALNYKDRTD
+667 ITGNKALNYTDPRTAEAAD
-681 GLGDADACGNG
+681 KDACGNG

-703 RIANGTIT
+703 KIENGIIKD
-711 ENISSAR
+711 NISSAR
-718 SNGYDGEGAGIFT
+718 SNGLDGEGAGIFT
-731 KGTLSIGTT
+731 KGTLYIGTT
-740 SSSKVEIHDN
+740 SSSKVEIYDN
-750 EAKLGSDELSGGGGV
+750 EAKIGSDTLSGGGGV
-765 CVRSNNVKLTGQ
+765 CVRSNNVYLNGQ
-777 VKIYDNTST
+777 AMIYDNTST
-786 ASSYINKDDNLYV
+786 IDNSTNKNKDDNLYL
-799 GDGFTF
+799 GSGYKF
-805 SAAGLSLDVERD
+805 SAANLKLSGE
-817 GACIGVTTKN
+817 CIGITTKD

-832 IRITNDNAKAG
+832 IQITNDNANDG
-843 LFFSDKDG
+843 FFFSDKDG
-851 LEVVSDS
+851 LEIVSDS
-858 GYLYVREAQ
+858 GNLYVREAQ
-867 FKAIIHLGEGMKVSV
+867 FKATIHLGEGMTVSV
-882 NKYGGVLS
+882 KPNGGVLS

-950 LTKELELT
+950 LKAELELT
-958 LPDATAKD
+958 LPNATAKD
-966 APEAPTG
+966 TPAAPTG
-973 LGVRMPYES
+973 LAGTMPNES

-996 EYSKDGTTWT
+996 EYSKDGKTWT
-1006 RCSYGTTRV
+1006 TCSYYGNTTKV

-1046 ATTVT
+1046 AATVT

-1088 YKTVQGN
+1088 YKTVQGS

-1109 PEDGYTWKDGTTDP
+1109 PEDGYTWKDGTTEP

-1138 DFEVISCPPY
+1138 DFEVISCPTI
-1148 ETPYTGKA
+1148 ETDYTGKA

-1170 GQRLKFANPDNK
+1170 GHRLKFANPNNK

-1212 EDRNFNAT
+1212 DDPNFNAT

-1235 ANMEAPTGV
+1235 ADMKAPTGV

-1312 SNPAQVTVAAYRCVD
+1312 SSPAQVTVKAYQCVE
-1327 HEFGQQLVSDE
+1327 HVYGEKLVSDA
-1338 TNHWYQ
+1338 TNHWRQ

-1350 KTGIAAHSYTDAKF
+1350 KTGIAPHSYTDAKF
-1364 DDNGHWAVCACGAE
+1364 DGNGHWAVCACGAE

-1400 CGYKTGAAAHELT
+1400 CGYKTGETAHELT
-1413 TKNNTTEH
+1413 SKYDTAGH

-1426 CGYKTGETAHSTES
+1426 CGYATDKTDHSMEGKS
-1440 KYSAD
+1440 SAD
-1445 GHWEECACGYKTDVK
+1445 GHWDACACGYKTDV
-1460 AHTLASGHDT
+1460 
-1470 TSHWKYCTC
+1470 
-1479 GYQTDVAAHE
+1479 AAH
-1489 LTNKNDAAE
+1489 A
-1498 HWQECAVCGYAT
+1498 
-1510 AKTAHDMQNKS
+1510 
-1521 DESQHWQECACGY
+1521 
-1534 KLGAA
+1534 
-1539 AHTWTDKYDTQ
+1539 WTDKFDTQ
-1550 NHWQECGS
+1550 NHWQECS
-1558 CGYKKDV
+1558 DCGYQKDV
-1565 TAHTLV
+1565 TAHSLTKNV
-1571 KQTNETQHQVK
+1571 NETQHQVK
-1582 CESCEYKTEWENH
+1582 CESCGYKTEWENH
-1595 TGGTATCTAQ
+1595 TGGTATCTAK
-1605 AVCEVCGVSYGE
+1605 AVCSVCGEAYGE
-1617 KAAHVADS
+1617 LAAHVADS
-1625 NYKYN
+1625 TYKYN

-1646 DQEAHTGGTADCQ
+1646 NQEAHTGGTADCQ
-1659 HQAVC
+1659 HKAVC
-1664 DVCRQ
+1664 DVCEQ
-1669 PYGELDANTHT
+1669 PYGELDASNHT

-1711 NDESVCSECGYGCA
+1711 NDESVCTECGYGCA

-1770 HEECTACGDKRSEG
+1770 HEECTVCGDKRSEG

>member
-1 MAAMST
+1 MPRRDKCGILRRDTWVPPYRKRDIKDAVPYNGTGLYRKILESGRRKPPLFAFQGGRDAFGGDECRKT
-7 EKWKGLVY
+7 EEAGIL
-15 CTMRDSG
+15 RDDERRRD
-22 GSAAKRKSNQYDEE
+22 APQNAEREQHNEE
-36 GNTMWKKR
+36 GNIMWKKR

-58 LPTAAWAYSV
+58 LPTTAWAGSYSV
-68 GTLDDLK
+68 GTFDELK
-75 RQLSYGETRTITVT
+75 KELGYGGTRTIEVT

-101 AKANITITG
+101 AEAKITITG

-118 SFTSG
+118 SFTRG
-123 RMFRFDSSV
+123 YMFRLNSSF
-132 GIYERNKARLTLE
+132 GAYERNKASLTLE
-145 NITVDGGSVK
+145 NITVDGGGVK
-155 ASDPAFSLSMNA
+155 ASDPAFSLGSNA

-198 MEAGSV
+198 METGSV
-204 IRNNTTAG
+204 IRDNTTAG
-212 HGGGVNCSAGS
+212 NGGGVNCGAGS
-223 FIMRGGTITG
+223 FIMHGGTITG

-240 GVYSK
+240 GGVYSA

-266 TGKNSTGVIRIEK
+266 TGKNSTGVIRIE
-279 NKLSDGTTNNVG
+279 NNTLSDGTANNVG

-350 AAYVLTSGSDGLWL
+350 AAYALTSGSGGLWM
-364 KGAEDGTHTHCVCV
+364 KGAKDGAHTHCVCV

-385 SHFTHNGKTAWTG
+385 SHFTHNDKTAWTG
-398 VSSLKAITTAGNYYL
+398 VSSLKAITEAGNYYL

-475 THGEDR
+475 THGENY
-481 WGKQTTGRAVDI
+481 WGEQATGRAVDI

-602 TVTLLGESTYSNSA
+602 TVTLLGESTYSNST

-629 IMENGTISDNTVIP
+629 IMENGTISDNTVVP

-655 YNTGTFTMENGT
+655 YNARGTFTMENGT
-667 LTGNKALNYKDRTD
+667 ITRNQALNYTDSRTD
-681 GLGDADACGNG
+681 AAADKDACGNG

-703 RIANGTIT
+703 KIENATIT

-718 SNGYDGEGAGIFT
+718 RDGKNGEGAGIFT
-731 KGTLSIGTT
+731 KGTLYIGTT
-740 SSSKVEIHDN
+740 SSSKVEIIDN
-750 EAKLGSDELSGGGGV
+750 EARLGSDELSGGGGV

-786 ASSYINKDDNLYV
+786 ASSHPDKDDNLYV
-799 GDGFTF
+799 GYDNYRNNFTF
-805 SAAGLSLDVERD
+805 SAAGLKLTGKEH
-817 GACIGVTTKN
+817 IGITTQATYAKVQ
-827 YPYSK
+827 
-832 IRITNDNAKAG
+832 ITNDNANAAY
-843 LFFSDKDG
+843 FYPDSNDYQI
-851 LEVVSDS
+851 VSENDR
-858 GYLYVREAQ
+858 LYRREAQ
-867 FKAIIHLGEGMKVSV
+867 FKATIHLGEGMKVG
-882 NKYGGVLS
+882 KPGTGGELS

-901 TNIPYFEIA
+901 TTVPDFTIV
-910 PDGDHYLPKSYK
+910 PDGDYYFPENYA
-922 DAIKDMNSPLSASWY
+922 DTVNAMNNPLSAKRN
-937 SNTRVQLSGYDSK
+937 SNTQVSLTGYGNK
-950 LTKELELT
+950 LKAELELA
-958 LPDATAKD
+958 LPNATAKD
-966 APEAPTG
+966 TPAAPTG
-973 LGVRMPYES
+973 LAGTMPKKS

-1015 PLDKKSANSPIYKD
+1015 PLNKRSVNSEIYVD

-1077 FEGDIDYYDAH
+1077 FEGNIDYYDAH
-1088 YKTVQGN
+1088 YKTVQGD

-1109 PEDGYTWKDGTTDP
+1109 PEDGYTWEDGTTDP
-1123 VTLTVTIARRTATAS
+1123 VTLTVTIAKRTATAS
-1138 DFEVISCPPY
+1138 DFEVISCPTL
-1148 ETPYTGKA
+1148 ETDYTGKA

-1170 GQRLKFANPDNK
+1170 GHRLKFANPDNK

-1212 EDRNFNAT
+1212 DDPNFNAT
-1220 TVTDKDGEWT
+1220 TVTDKDGGWT

-1235 ANMEAPTGV
+1235 ANMKAPTGV
-1244 TGVAATKTNP
+1244 TGVAATKEHP

-1274 TWITATGNTVDVT
+1274 TWTASTGNTVDVT

-1312 SNPAQVTVAAYRCVD
+1312 GSPAQVTVKAYQCVE
-1327 HEFGQQLVSDE
+1327 HVYGETLVGDE
-1338 TNHWYQ
+1338 ANHWYQ

-1364 DDNGHWAVCACGAE
+1364 DGNGHWAVCACGAE
-1378 THHDK
+1378 THHDE

-1400 CGYKTGAAAHELT
+1400 CGYKTGETAHELT
-1413 TKNNTTEH
+1413 SKYDTAEH

-1426 CGYKTGETAHSTES
+1426 CGYATNKTDHSMESKSSADGHWDACACGYKTDVAAHAWTDKFDTQNHWQECSGCGYKTGETAHS
-1440 KYSAD
+1440 
-1445 GHWEECACGYKTDVK
+1445 
-1460 AHTLASGHDT
+1460 
-1470 TSHWKYCTC
+1470 
-1479 GYQTDVAAHE
+1479 
-1489 LTNKNDAAE
+1489 LTKN
-1498 HWQECAVCGYAT
+1498 V
-1510 AKTAHDMQNKS
+1510 
-1521 DESQHWQECACGY
+1521 
-1534 KLGAA
+1534 
-1539 AHTWTDKYDTQ
+1539 
-1550 NHWQECGS
+1550 
-1558 CGYKKDV
+1558 
-1565 TAHTLV
+1565 
-1571 KQTNETQHQVK
+1571 NETQHQVK
-1582 CESCEYKTEWENH
+1582 CESCGYKTEWENH
-1595 TGGTATCTAQ
+1595 TGGTATCTAK
-1605 AVCEVCGVSYGE
+1605 AVCSVCGESYGE
-1617 KAAHVADS
+1617 LAAHVADS
-1625 NYKYN
+1625 TYKYN

-1646 DQEAHTGGTADCQ
+1646 NQEAHTGGTADCQ
-1659 HQAVC
+1659 HKAVC
-1664 DVCRQ
+1664 DVCGQ
-1669 PYGELDANTHT
+1669 PYGEINASNHT

-1711 NDESVCSECGYGCA
+1711 NDESVCTECGYGCA

-1770 HEECTACGDKRSEG
+1770 HEECTACGNKRSEG
-1784 TVIPKLPRHS
+1784 TEIPKLPRHS

-1859 IYLKAAYLQTLAPGK
+1859 IYLKAVYLQTLAPGK